1 MNLLKKNKYSIRK
14 YKVGIF
20 STLIG
25 TVLLLS
31 NPNGAQALTT
41 DHNVQGGSNQALP
54 GNSQN
59 TNADTN
65 RDIVNDSQNTP
76 NAHATDNT
84 STNQAL
90 TNHQNVDVAN
100 QVGPAPIQPSASPA
114 QNNNNSNANSTATE
128 PAANTNNNLASNN
141 NTLNVPNNTDN
152 NDSARHLTLKEI
164 QEDVR
169 HSSDKPELVAIAEE
183 ASNRP
188 KKRSRRAA
196 PTDPNATPADPTA
209 TPADPT
215 AGNGSAPVAI
225 TAPYTPTTDPNAN
238 NIGQNAPNEVLSFDD
253 NNIRPS
259 TNRSVPTVTVVDNL
273 PGYTLINGGK
283 VGVFSHAMVRTS
295 MFDSGDAKNYQAQ
308 GNVIALGRIR
318 GNDTND
324 HGDFNGIEKTLTVN
338 PNSELIFEFNT
349 MTTKNYQA
357 QGNVIA
363 LGRIRGNDTNDHGDF
378 NGIEKTL
385 TVNPN
390 SELIFE
396 FNTMTTK
403 NYQGMTNLIIK
414 NADNDTVIGEKV
426 VAYGPIWRLLKV
438 PENVSHLKIQF
449 VPKNDAITDA
459 RGIYQLRDGYKY
471 YDFVDSIGLHS
482 GSHVY
487 VERRTME
494 PTATNNKEFTVTTS
508 LKNNGNFGASF
519 NTDDF
524 VYKIQLPEGVEYVN
538 NSLTKDFP
546 SGNSGVDINDMNVTY
561 DAANRII
568 TIKSTG
574 GGTGNSP
581 ARLMPDKILDLKYKL
596 RVNNV
601 PTPRTVTFNDT
612 LTYKTYSQDFINSPA
627 ESHTVSTNP
636 YTIDI
641 IMNKDA
647 LQAEVDRRIQQADY
661 TFASLDIFNDLKR
674 RAQTILDENRNNVP
688 LNKRVSQADIDSLA
702 NQMQH
707 TLIRS
712 VDAENAV
719 NRKVD
724 DMEDLVNQNDELTD
738 EEKQA
743 AIQVIE
749 EHKNEIIGNIGDQTT
764 DDGVTRIK
772 DQGIQTLSG
781 DTATPVV
788 KPNAKQAIR
797 DKAAKQREIINHT
810 PDATQDE
817 IQDALNQLTTDET
830 DAIDNVTNAT
840 TNADVET
847 AKNNGIN
854 TIGAVAPQVT
864 HKQAARDAINQAT
877 ATKRQQIN
885 SNREAT
891 QEEKN
896 AALNELTQATNHA
909 LEQINQA
916 TTNDDVD
923 TAKGDG
929 LNAINPIAPVTV
941 VKQAARDAVSHDAQQ
956 HIAEINANPD
966 ATQEERQAAIEKV
979 NAAVAVAN
987 TNILNANTNADVEQ
1001 VKTNA
1006 IQGIQAIEP
1015 ATKVKTDA
1023 KNAIDQSAET
1033 QHNAIFNNND
1043 ATLEEQQAAQQLL
1056 DQAVATAKQ
1065 NINAADTNQ
1074 EVAQAKDQGT
1084 QNIVVIQ
1091 PATQVKTDAR
1101 NAVNEKA
1108 REAITNINATP
1119 GATREEKQEAINRVN
1134 TLKNRALNDIGVTST
1149 TAMVNSIRD
1158 DAVNQI
1164 GAVQPHVT
1172 KKQTATGVLTDLAT
1186 AKKQEINQNTNA
1198 TTEEKQVALNQVD
1211 QDLAT
1216 AINNINQADT
1226 NAEVD
1231 QAQQLGTKAINAIQP
1246 NIVKKPAALA
1256 QTNQHYSAK
1265 LVEINA
1271 TPDATDDEK
1280 NAAINTLNQDRQQA
1294 IESIKQANTNA
1305 EVDQAATVAENNI
1318 DAVQVDVVKKQAARD
1333 KITAEVAKRIE
1344 AVKQTPNATDEE
1356 KQAAVNQINQ
1366 LKDQAF
1372 NQINQNQ
1379 TNDQVDATTNQA
1391 INAIDNVEAEVVIK
1405 PKAIADIEKAVKEKQ
1420 QQIDNS
1426 LDSTDNEKE
1435 VALQALAKEKE
1446 KALAAI
1452 DQAQTNSQV
1461 NQAATN
1467 GVSAIKIIQPETKI
1481 KPAAREKINQKAN
1494 ELRAQINQ
1502 DKEATAEERQAALD
1516 KINDL
1521 VAKAM
1526 TNITND
1532 RTNQQVNDSTNQ
1544 ALDDI
1549 ALVTPDHIVRAAAR
1563 DAVKQQYEAKKHEI
1577 EQAEHATDEEKQVA
1591 LNQLANNEKRALQNI
1606 NQAIANND
1614 VKRVESNG
1622 IATLKGVEPH
1632 IVVKPEAQEAI
1643 KASADNQVE
1652 SIKDT
1657 PHATTDELDEAN
1669 QQINDT
1675 LKQGQ
1680 QDIDNTTQDAA
1691 VNDVRNQTIKAIEQI
1706 KPKVRRKRA
1715 ALDNIDESN
1724 NNQLDA
1730 IRNTLDTTQDERNVA
1745 IAALNKI
1752 VNAIKNDI
1760 AQNKTNAE
1768 VDQTEADGN
1777 NNIKVILPKVQ
1788 VKPAARQS
1796 VSAKAEA
1803 QNALIDQSDL
1813 STEEERLAAKHLVEQ
1828 ALNQAIDQI
1837 NHADKT
1843 AQVNQNSIDAQ
1854 NIISKIKPATTVKAT
1869 ALQQIQNIATNK
1881 INLIKANNEATDEE
1895 QNAAIVQVE
1904 KELIKA
1910 KQQIA
1915 GAVTNADVAYLL
1927 HDGKNEIREIEPV
1940 INKKATAREQLT
1952 TLFNDKKQA
1961 IEANVQATVEERNS
1975 ILAQLQNIYDTAIG
1989 QIDQD
1994 RSNAQVDKTATLN
2007 LQTIHD
2013 LDVHPIKKPDAEKT
2027 INDDLARVTHL
2038 VQNYRKVSDRN
2049 KADALKAITALKLQM
2064 DEELKTARTNADVD
2078 AVLKRFNV
2086 ALGDIEAVIT
2096 EKENSLLRID
2106 NIAQQTYAKFKA
2118 IATPEQL
2125 AKVKA
2130 LIDQYVADGNRMV
2143 DEDATLNDIKKDTQL
2158 IIDEILAIKLPAE
2171 VIKASPKVGQPAP
2184 KVCTPIKKEDKQE
2197 VRKVVK
2203 ELPNTGS
2210 EEMDLPLK
2218 ELALITGAALLAR
2231 RRSKKEKES

>member
-41 DHNVQGGSNQALP
+41 DNNVQSDTNQATP
-54 GNSQN
+54 VNSQ
-59 TNADTN
+59 DTN
-65 RDIVNDSQNTP
+65 VANNRGLANSAQNTP
-76 NAHATDNT
+76 NQSATTNQ

-90 TNHQNVDVAN
+90 VNHNNGSIAN
-100 QVGPAPIQPSASPA
+100 QATPTSVQSSTPSA
-114 QNNNNSNANSTATE
+114 QNNNHTDGNTTATETVSNAN
-128 PAANTNNNLASNN
+128 NKDVVSNN
-141 NTLNVPNNTDN
+141 TTLNVPNKTNEN
-152 NDSARHLTLKEI
+152 GSGGHLTLKEI

-169 HSSDKPELVAIAEE
+169 HSSDKPELVAIAEQ

-196 PTDPNATPADPTA
+196 PADPNATPADPA
-209 TPADPT
+209 AAA
-215 AGNGSAPVAI
+215 AGNGGAPVAI

-238 NIGQNAPNEVLSFDD
+238 NAGQNAPNEVLSFDD
-253 NNIRPS
+253 NGIRPS
-259 TNRSVPTVTVVDNL
+259 TNRSVPSVTVVDNL
-273 PGYTLINGGK
+273 PGFTLINGGK

-308 GNVIALGRIR
+308 GNVIALGRIK

-324 HGDFNGIEKTLTVN
+324 HGDFNGIEK
-338 PNSELIFEFNT
+338 S
-349 MTTKNYQA
+349 
-357 QGNVIA
+357 
-363 LGRIRGNDTNDHGDF
+363 
-378 NGIEKTL
+378 L

-403 NYQGMTNLIIK
+403 NYQGVTNLIIK
-414 NADNDTVIGEKV
+414 NADNDTVIAEKS
-426 VAYGPIWRLLKV
+426 VAYGPIWRLFKV

-524 VYKIQLPEGVEYVN
+524 VYKVQLPEGVEYVN

-546 SGNSGVDINDMNVTY
+546 SSNSGVDMNDFNVTY
-561 DAANRII
+561 DAANRVI

-574 GGTGNSP
+574 GGSGNSP

-612 LTYKTYSQDFINSPA
+612 LTYKTYTQDFINSPA

-688 LNKRVSQADIDSLA
+688 LNKRVSQANIDSLT

-719 NRKVD
+719 NKKVD
-724 DMEDLVNQNDELTD
+724 QMEDLVNQNDELTD

-788 KPNAKQAIR
+788 KPNAKKAIR
-797 DKAAKQREIINHT
+797 DKATKQREIINAT
-810 PDATQDE
+810 PDATEDE
-817 IQDALNQLTTDET
+817 IQDALNQLATDET

-840 TNADVET
+840 TNADVEI

-854 TIGAVAPQVT
+854 TIGAVVPQVT

-916 TTNDDVD
+916 TTNADVD
-923 TAKGDG
+923 NAKGDG

-966 ATQEERQAAIEKV
+966 ATQEERQAAIDKV
-979 NAAVAVAN
+979 NAAVTAAN

-1006 IQGIQAIEP
+1006 IQGIQAITP

-1023 KNAIDQSAET
+1023 KNAIDKSAET
-1033 QHNAIFNNND
+1033 QHNTIFNNND

-1101 NAVNEKA
+1101 NAVNDKA

-1134 TLKNRALNDIGVTST
+1134 TLKNRALTDIGVTST

-1172 KKQTATGVLTDLAT
+1172 KKQTATGVLNDLAT

-1211 QDLAT
+1211 QELAT

-1256 QTNQHYSAK
+1256 QINQHYNAK
-1265 LVEINA
+1265 LAEINA
-1271 TPDATDDEK
+1271 TPDATNDEK

-1366 LKDQAF
+1366 LKDQAI

-1379 TNDQVDATTNQA
+1379 TNDQVDTTTNQA
-1391 INAIDNVEAEVVIK
+1391 VNAIDNVEAEVVIK

-1435 VALQALAKEKE
+1435 VASQALAKEKE

-1467 GVSAIKIIQPETKI
+1467 GVSAIKIIQPETKV

-1494 ELRAQINQ
+1494 ELRAKINQ
-1502 DKEATAEERQAALD
+1502 DKEATAEERQVALD
-1516 KINDL
+1516 KINEF
-1521 VAKAM
+1521 VNQAM
-1526 TNITND
+1526 TDITNN
-1532 RTNQQVNDSTNQ
+1532 RTNQQVDDTTSQ
-1544 ALDDI
+1544 ALDSI
-1549 ALVTPDHIVRAAAR
+1549 ALVAPEHIVRAAAR
-1563 DAVKQQYEAKKHEI
+1563 DAVKQQYEAKKQEI

-1591 LNQLANNEKRALQNI
+1591 LNQLANNEKLALQNI
-1606 NQAIANND
+1606 NQAVTNND
-1614 VKRVESNG
+1614 VKRVETNG
-1622 IATLKGVEPH
+1622 IATLKGVQPH
-1632 IVVKPEAQEAI
+1632 IVIKPEAQQAI
-1643 KASADNQVE
+1643 KATAENQVE

-1657 PHATTDELDEAN
+1657 PHATVDELDEAN
-1669 QQINDT
+1669 QLISDT
-1675 LKQGQ
+1675 LKQAQ
-1680 QDIDNTTQDAA
+1680 QEIENTNQDAA
-1691 VNDVRNQTIKAIEQI
+1691 VTDVRNQTIKAIEQI

-1715 ALDNIDESN
+1715 ALDSIEEN
-1724 NNQLDA
+1724 NKNQLDA
-1730 IRNTLDTTQDERNVA
+1730 IRNTLDTTQDERDVA
-1745 IAALNKI
+1745 IDTLNKI
-1752 VNAIKNDI
+1752 VNTIKNDI

-1768 VDQTEADGN
+1768 VDRTETDGN
-1777 NNIKVILPKVQ
+1777 DNIKVILPKVQ

-1796 VSAKAEA
+1796 VGVKAEA

-1828 ALNQAIDQI
+1828 ALNQAIDQN

-1843 AQVNQNSIDAQ
+1843 AQVNQDSIDAQ

-1895 QNAAIVQVE
+1895 QNIAIAQVE

-1915 GAVTNADVAYLL
+1915 SAVTNADVAYLL
-1927 HDGKNEIREIEPV
+1927 HDEKNEIREIEPV
-1940 INKKATAREQLT
+1940 INRKASAREQLT

-1961 IEANVQATVEERNS
+1961 IEANIQATVEERNS

-1994 RSNAQVDKTATLN
+1994 RSNAQVDKTASLN

-2027 INDDLARVTHL
+2027 INDDLARVTAL
-2038 VQNYRKVSDRN
+2038 VQNYRKVSNRN

-2086 ALGDIEAVIT
+2086 ALSDIEAVIT

-2125 AKVKA
+2125 AKVKV
-2130 LIDQYVADGNRMV
+2130 LIDQYVADGNRMI
-2143 DEDATLNDIKKDTQL
+2143 DEDATLNDIKQHTQF
-2158 IIDEILAIKLPAE
+2158 IVDEILAIKLPAE
-2171 VIKASPKVGQPAP
+2171 ATKVSPKEIQPAP
-2184 KVCTPIKKEDKQE
+2184 KVCTPIKKEE
-2197 VRKVVK
+2197 THESRKVEK

-2210 EEMDLPLK
+2210 EGMDLPLK
-2218 ELALITGAALLAR
+2218 EFALITGAALLAR
-2231 RRSKKEKES
+2231 RRTKNEKES

>member
-54 GNSQN
+54 GNSPN

-65 RDIVNDSQNTP
+65 RDIVNGSQNTP

-90 TNHQNVDVAN
+90 TNHQNVGVAN
-100 QVGPAPIQPSASPA
+100 QVAPAPIQPSTSSAS
-114 QNNNNSNANSTATE
+114 NNNHSDANSTATE

-196 PTDPNATPADPTA
+196 PADPNA

-225 TAPYTPTTDPNAN
+225 TAPFTPTTDPNAN
-238 NIGQNAPNEVLSFDD
+238 NIGQNAPNEVLTFDD

-308 GNVIALGRIR
+308 GNVIALGRIK

-324 HGDFNGIEKTLTVN
+324 HGG
-338 PNSELIFEFNT
+338 
-349 MTTKNYQA
+349 
-357 QGNVIA
+357 
-363 LGRIRGNDTNDHGDF
+363 F

-601 PTPRTVTFNDT
+601 PTPRTVTFNDI
-612 LTYKTYSQDFINSPA
+612 LTYKTYTQDFINSPA

-641 IMNKDA
+641 IMNKDV

-661 TFASLDIFNDLKR
+661 TFASLDIFNELKR

-688 LNKRVSQADIDSLA
+688 LNKRVSQADIDSLV

-788 KPNAKQAIR
+788 KTNAKQAIR
-797 DKAAKQREIINHT
+797 DKAAKQREIINNT

-979 NAAVAVAN
+979 NAAVAAAN

-1101 NAVNEKA
+1101 NAVNDKA

-1198 TTEEKQVALNQVD
+1198 TDEEKQVALNQVD

-1246 NIVKKPAALA
+1246 NIVKKPTALA
-1256 QTNQHYSAK
+1256 QINQHYNAK
-1265 LVEINA
+1265 LAEINA

-1391 INAIDNVEAEVVIK
+1391 INAIDNVEAKVVIK

-1435 VALQALAKEKE
+1435 VALLALAKEKE

-1467 GVSAIKIIQPETKI
+1467 GVSAIKIIQPETKV

-1502 DKEATAEERQAALD
+1502 DKEAIAEERQAALD

-1549 ALVTPDHIVRAAAR
+1549 ALVTPDHIVRATAR

-1606 NQAIANND
+1606 DQAIANND

-1915 GAVTNADVAYLL
+1915 SAVTNADVAYLL

-1952 TLFNDKKQA
+1952 TLFNDKKLA

-1994 RSNAQVDKTATLN
+1994 RSNAQVDKTASLN

-2130 LIDQYVADGNRMV
+2130 LIDQYVADGIRMI
-2143 DEDATLNDIKKDTQL
+2143 DEDATLNDIKQHTQF
-2158 IIDEILAIKLPAE
+2158 IVDEILAIKLPAE
-2171 VIKASPKVGQPAP
+2171 ATKVLPKVGQPAP
-2184 KVCTPIKKEDKQE
+2184 KLCTSIKKVDKQE

-2231 RRSKKEKES
+2231 RRNKNEKES

>member
-41 DHNVQGGSNQALP
+41 DNNVQSDTNQATP
-54 GNSQN
+54 VNSQDKDVAN
-59 TNADTN
+59 N
-65 RDIVNDSQNTP
+65 RGLANSAQNTP
-76 NAHATDNT
+76 NQSATTNQA
-84 STNQAL
+84 TNQAL
-90 TNHQNVDVAN
+90 VNHNNGSIVN
-100 QVGPAPIQPSASPA
+100 QATPTSVQSSTPSA
-114 QNNNNSNANSTATE
+114 QNNNHTDGNTTATETVSNAN
-128 PAANTNNNLASNN
+128 NNDAVSNN
-141 NTLNVPNNTDN
+141 TTLNVPNKTNEN
-152 NDSARHLTLKEI
+152 GSGGHLTLKEI

-169 HSSDKPELVAIAEE
+169 HSSDKPELVAIAEP

-196 PTDPNATPADPTA
+196 PADPNATPADPA
-209 TPADPT
+209 AAA
-215 AGNGSAPVAI
+215 AGNGGAPVAI

-238 NIGQNAPNEVLSFDD
+238 NAGQNAPNEVLSFDD
-253 NNIRPS
+253 NGIRPS
-259 TNRSVPTVTVVDNL
+259 TNRSVPSVTVVDNL
-273 PGYTLINGGK
+273 PGFTLINGGK

-295 MFDSGDAKNYQAQ
+295 MFDSGDNKNYQAQ
-308 GNVIALGRIR
+308 SNVIALGRIN
-318 GNDTND
+318 GTDTND

-349 MTTKNYQA
+349 MTTKNG
-357 QGNVIA
+357 QGATNV
-363 LGRIRGNDTNDHGDF
+363 
-378 NGIEKTL
+378 
-385 TVNPN
+385 
-390 SELIFE
+390 
-396 FNTMTTK
+396 
-403 NYQGMTNLIIK
+403 IIK
-414 NADNDTVIGEKV
+414 NADTNDTIAEKTV
-426 VAYGPIWRLLKV
+426 EGGPTLRLFKV
-438 PENVSHLKIQF
+438 PDNVRNLKIQF
-449 VPKNDAITDA
+449 VSKNDAITDA
-459 RGIYQLRDGYKY
+459 RGIYQLKDGYKY
-471 YDFVDSIGLHS
+471 YSFVDSIGLHS

-508 LKNNGNFGASF
+508 LKNNGNSGASLD
-519 NTDDF
+519 TDEF

-546 SGNSGVDINDMNVTY
+546 SNNSGVDVNDMNVTY
-561 DAANRII
+561 DAANRVI

-574 GGTGNSP
+574 GGTTNSP

-612 LTYKTYSQDFINSPA
+612 LTYKTYTQDFINSAA

-661 TFASLDIFNDLKR
+661 TFASLDIFNDLKK
-674 RAQTILDENRNNVP
+674 RAQTILAENRNNVP
-688 LNKRVSQADIDSLA
+688 LNKRVSQADIDTLT

-719 NRKVD
+719 NQKAD
-724 DMEDLVNQNDELTD
+724 QMEDLVNQNDELTD

-749 EHKNEIIGNIGDQTT
+749 EHKGNIIGDIGDQTT

-788 KPNAKQAIR
+788 KPNAKKAIR
-797 DKAAKQREIINHT
+797 DKATKQREIINAT
-810 PDATQDE
+810 PDATEDE
-817 IQDALNQLTTDET
+817 IQDAINQLATDET

-854 TIGAVAPQVT
+854 TIGAVVPQVT
-864 HKQAARDAINQAT
+864 HKKAARDAINQAT

-916 TTNDDVD
+916 TTNADVD
-923 TAKGDG
+923 NAKGDG

-966 ATQEERQAAIEKV
+966 ATQEERQAAIDKV
-979 NAAVAVAN
+979 NAAVTAAN

-1006 IQGIQAIEP
+1006 IQGIQAITP

-1023 KNAIDQSAET
+1023 KNAIDKSAET
-1033 QHNAIFNNND
+1033 QHNTIFNNND

-1074 EVAQAKDQGT
+1074 EVAQAKDQGM

-1101 NAVNEKA
+1101 NTVNEKA

-1119 GATREEKQEAINRVN
+1119 GATREEKQEAIDRVN
-1134 TLKNRALNDIGVTST
+1134 ALKNRALTDIGVTST

-1172 KKQTATGVLTDLAT
+1172 KKQTATGVLNDLAT

-1198 TTEEKQVALNQVD
+1198 TTEEKQMALNQVD

-1226 NAEVD
+1226 NTEVD
-1231 QAQQLGTKAINAIQP
+1231 QAQQLGAQAINAIQP

-1256 QTNQHYSAK
+1256 QINQHYNAK
-1265 LVEINA
+1265 LAEINA

-1294 IESIKQANTNA
+1294 IESVKQANTNN
-1305 EVDQAATVAENNI
+1305 EVDQAATTAENNI

-1379 TNDQVDATTNQA
+1379 TNDQVDTTTNQA
-1391 INAIDNVEAEVVIK
+1391 LNAIDNVEAEVVIK

-1435 VALQALAKEKE
+1435 VASQALAKEKE

-1467 GVSAIKIIQPETKI
+1467 GVSAIKIIQPETKV

-1494 ELRAQINQ
+1494 ELRAKINQ
-1502 DKEATAEERQAALD
+1502 DKEATAEERQVALD
-1516 KINDL
+1516 KINEF
-1521 VAKAM
+1521 VNQAM
-1526 TNITND
+1526 TDITNN
-1532 RTNQQVNDSTNQ
+1532 RTNQQVDDTTSQ
-1544 ALDDI
+1544 ALDSI
-1549 ALVTPDHIVRAAAR
+1549 ALVAPEHIVRAAAR
-1563 DAVKQQYEAKKHEI
+1563 DAVKQQYEAKKQEI

-1591 LNQLANNEKRALQNI
+1591 LNQLANNEKLALQNI
-1606 NQAIANND
+1606 NQAVTNND
-1614 VKRVESNG
+1614 VKRVETNG
-1622 IATLKGVEPH
+1622 IATLKGVQPH
-1632 IVVKPEAQEAI
+1632 IVIKPEAQQAI
-1643 KASADNQVE
+1643 KASAENQVE

-1657 PHATTDELDEAN
+1657 PHATVDELDEAN
-1669 QQINDT
+1669 QLISDT
-1675 LKQGQ
+1675 LKQAQ
-1680 QDIDNTTQDAA
+1680 QEIENTNQDAA
-1691 VNDVRNQTIKAIEQI
+1691 VTDVRNQTIKAIEQI

-1715 ALDNIDESN
+1715 ALDSIEEN
-1724 NNQLDA
+1724 NKNQLDA
-1730 IRNTLDTTQDERNVA
+1730 IRNTLDTTQDERDVA
-1745 IAALNKI
+1745 IDTLNKI
-1752 VNAIKNDI
+1752 VNTIKNDI

-1768 VDQTEADGN
+1768 VDRTETDGN
-1777 NNIKVILPKVQ
+1777 DNIKVILPKVQ

-1796 VSAKAEA
+1796 VGVKAEA

-1843 AQVNQNSIDAQ
+1843 AQVNQDSINAQ

-1895 QNAAIVQVE
+1895 QNIAIAQVE

-1915 GAVTNADVAYLL
+1915 SAVTNADVAYLL
-1927 HDGKNEIREIEPV
+1927 HDEKNEIREIEPV
-1940 INKKATAREQLT
+1940 INRKASAREQLT

-1961 IEANVQATVEERNS
+1961 IEANFQATVEERNS

-1994 RSNAQVDKTATLN
+1994 RSNAQVDKTASLN

-2027 INDDLARVTHL
+2027 INDDLARVTAL

-2064 DEELKTARTNADVD
+2064 DEELKTVRTNADVD

-2130 LIDQYVADGNRMV
+2130 LIDQYVADGNRMI
-2143 DEDATLNDIKKDTQL
+2143 DEDATLNDIKQHTQF
-2158 IIDEILAIKLPAE
+2158 IVDEILAIKLPAE
-2171 VIKASPKVGQPAP
+2171 AMKVSPKVIQPAP
-2184 KVCTPIKKEDKQE
+2184 KVCTPIKKEE
-2197 VRKVVK
+2197 THESRKVEK

-2210 EEMDLPLK
+2210 EGMDLPLK
-2218 ELALITGAALLAR
+2218 EFALITGAALLAR
-2231 RRSKKEKES
+2231 RRTKNEKES

>member
-54 GNSQN
+54 GNSPN

-65 RDIVNDSQNTP
+65 RDIVNGSQNTP

-90 TNHQNVDVAN
+90 TNHQNVGVAN
-100 QVGPAPIQPSASPA
+100 QVAPAPIQPSTSSAS
-114 QNNNNSNANSTATE
+114 NNNHSDANSTATE

-196 PTDPNATPADPTA
+196 PADPNA

-225 TAPYTPTTDPNAN
+225 TAPFTPTTDPNAN
-238 NIGQNAPNEVLSFDD
+238 NIGQNAPNEVLTFDD

-308 GNVIALGRIR
+308 GNVIALGRIK

-324 HGDFNGIEKTLTVN
+324 HGG
-338 PNSELIFEFNT
+338 
-349 MTTKNYQA
+349 
-357 QGNVIA
+357 
-363 LGRIRGNDTNDHGDF
+363 F

-601 PTPRTVTFNDT
+601 PTPRTVTFNDI
-612 LTYKTYSQDFINSPA
+612 LTYKTYTQDFINSPA

-641 IMNKDA
+641 IMNKDV

-661 TFASLDIFNDLKR
+661 TFASLDIFNELKR

-688 LNKRVSQADIDSLA
+688 LNKRVSQADIDSLV

-788 KPNAKQAIR
+788 KTNAKQAIR
-797 DKAAKQREIINHT
+797 DKAAKQREIINNT

-979 NAAVAVAN
+979 NAAVAAAN

-1101 NAVNEKA
+1101 NAVNDKA

-1198 TTEEKQVALNQVD
+1198 TDEEKQVALNQVD

-1246 NIVKKPAALA
+1246 NIVKKPTALA
-1256 QTNQHYSAK
+1256 QINQHYNAK
-1265 LVEINA
+1265 LAEINA

-1391 INAIDNVEAEVVIK
+1391 INAIDNVEAKVVIK
-1405 PKAIADIEKAVKEKQ
+1405 PKAI
-1420 QQIDNS
+1420 
-1426 LDSTDNEKE
+1426 
-1435 VALQALAKEKE
+1435 
-1446 KALAAI
+1446 AAI

-1467 GVSAIKIIQPETKI
+1467 GVSAIKIIQPETKV

-1549 ALVTPDHIVRAAAR
+1549 ALVTPDHIVRATAR

-1606 NQAIANND
+1606 DQAIANND

-1915 GAVTNADVAYLL
+1915 SAVTNADVAYLL

-1952 TLFNDKKQA
+1952 TLFNDKKLA

-1994 RSNAQVDKTATLN
+1994 RSNAQVDKTASLN

-2130 LIDQYVADGNRMV
+2130 LIDQYVADGIRMI
-2143 DEDATLNDIKKDTQL
+2143 DEDATLNDIKQHTQF
-2158 IIDEILAIKLPAE
+2158 IVDEILAIKLPAE
-2171 VIKASPKVGQPAP
+2171 ATKVLPKVGQPAP
-2184 KVCTPIKKEDKQE
+2184 KLCTSIKKVDKQE

-2231 RRSKKEKES
+2231 RRNKNEKES

>member
-54 GNSQN
+54 GNSPN

-65 RDIVNDSQNTP
+65 RDIVNGSQNTP

-90 TNHQNVDVAN
+90 TNHQNVGVAN
-100 QVGPAPIQPSASPA
+100 QVAPAPIQPSTSSAS
-114 QNNNNSNANSTATE
+114 NNNHSDANSTATE

-196 PTDPNATPADPTA
+196 PADPNA

-225 TAPYTPTTDPNAN
+225 TAPFTPTTDPNAN
-238 NIGQNAPNEVLSFDD
+238 NIGQNAPNEVLTFDD

-308 GNVIALGRIR
+308 GNVIALGRIK

-324 HGDFNGIEKTLTVN
+324 HGG
-338 PNSELIFEFNT
+338 
-349 MTTKNYQA
+349 
-357 QGNVIA
+357 
-363 LGRIRGNDTNDHGDF
+363 F

-561 DAANRII
+561 DAVNRII

-601 PTPRTVTFNDT
+601 PTPRTVTFNDI
-612 LTYKTYSQDFINSPA
+612 LTYKTYTQDFINSPA

-661 TFASLDIFNDLKR
+661 TFASLDIFNELKR

-688 LNKRVSQADIDSLA
+688 LNKRVSQADIDSLV

-797 DKAAKQREIINHT
+797 DKAAKQREIINNT

-979 NAAVAVAN
+979 NAAVAAAN

-1101 NAVNEKA
+1101 NAVNDKA

-1198 TTEEKQVALNQVD
+1198 TDEEKQVALNQVD

-1246 NIVKKPAALA
+1246 NIVKKPTALA
-1256 QTNQHYSAK
+1256 QINQHYNAK
-1265 LVEINA
+1265 LAEINA

-1391 INAIDNVEAEVVIK
+1391 INAIDNVEAKVVIK

-1435 VALQALAKEKE
+1435 VALLALAKEKE

-1467 GVSAIKIIQPETKI
+1467 GVSAIKIIQPETKV

-1549 ALVTPDHIVRAAAR
+1549 ALVTPDHIVRATAR

-1606 NQAIANND
+1606 DQAIANND

-1915 GAVTNADVAYLL
+1915 SAVTNADVAYLL

-1952 TLFNDKKQA
+1952 TLFNDKKLA

-1994 RSNAQVDKTATLN
+1994 RSNAQVDKTASLN

-2130 LIDQYVADGNRMV
+2130 LIDQYVADGIRMI
-2143 DEDATLNDIKKDTQL
+2143 DEDATLNDIKQHTQF
-2158 IIDEILAIKLPAE
+2158 IVDEILAIKLPAE
-2171 VIKASPKVGQPAP
+2171 ATKVLPKVGQPAP
-2184 KVCTPIKKEDKQE
+2184 KLCTSIKKVDKQE

-2231 RRSKKEKES
+2231 RRNKNEKES

>member
-41 DHNVQGGSNQALP
+41 DNNVQSDTNQATP
-54 GNSQN
+54 VNSQ
-59 TNADTN
+59 DTN
-65 RDIVNDSQNTP
+65 VANNRGLANSAQNTP
-76 NAHATDNT
+76 NQSATTNQ

-90 TNHQNVDVAN
+90 VNHNNGSIAN
-100 QVGPAPIQPSASPA
+100 QATPTSVQSSTPSA
-114 QNNNNSNANSTATE
+114 QNNNHTDGNTTATETVSNAN
-128 PAANTNNNLASNN
+128 NKDVVSNN
-141 NTLNVPNNTDN
+141 TTLNVPNKTNEN
-152 NDSARHLTLKEI
+152 GSGGHLTLKEI

-169 HSSDKPELVAIAEE
+169 HSSDKPELVAIAEQ

-196 PTDPNATPADPTA
+196 PADPNATPADPA
-209 TPADPT
+209 AAA
-215 AGNGSAPVAI
+215 AGNGGAPVAI

-238 NIGQNAPNEVLSFDD
+238 NAGQNAPNEVLSFDD
-253 NNIRPS
+253 NGIRPS
-259 TNRSVPTVTVVDNL
+259 TNRSVPSVTVVDNL
-273 PGYTLINGGK
+273 PGFTLINGGK

-308 GNVIALGRIR
+308 GNVIALGRIK

-324 HGDFNGIEKTLTVN
+324 HGDFNGIEK
-338 PNSELIFEFNT
+338 S
-349 MTTKNYQA
+349 
-357 QGNVIA
+357 
-363 LGRIRGNDTNDHGDF
+363 
-378 NGIEKTL
+378 L

-403 NYQGMTNLIIK
+403 NYQGVTNLIIK
-414 NADNDTVIGEKV
+414 NADNDTVIAEKS
-426 VAYGPIWRLLKV
+426 VAYGPIWRLFKV

-524 VYKIQLPEGVEYVN
+524 VYKVQLPEGVEYVN

-546 SGNSGVDINDMNVTY
+546 SSNSGVDMNDFNVTY
-561 DAANRII
+561 DAANRVI

-574 GGTGNSP
+574 GGSGNSP

-612 LTYKTYSQDFINSPA
+612 LTYKTYTQDFINSPA

-688 LNKRVSQADIDSLA
+688 LNKRVSQADIDSLT

-719 NRKVD
+719 NKKVD
-724 DMEDLVNQNDELTD
+724 QMEDLVNQNDELTD

-788 KPNAKQAIR
+788 KPNAKKAIR
-797 DKAAKQREIINHT
+797 DKATKQREIINAT
-810 PDATQDE
+810 PDATEDE
-817 IQDALNQLTTDET
+817 IQDALNQLATDET

-840 TNADVET
+840 TNADVEI

-854 TIGAVAPQVT
+854 TIGAVVPQVT

-916 TTNDDVD
+916 TTNADVD
-923 TAKGDG
+923 NAKGDG

-966 ATQEERQAAIEKV
+966 ATQEERQAAIDKV
-979 NAAVAVAN
+979 NAAVTAAN

-1006 IQGIQAIEP
+1006 IQGIQAITP

-1023 KNAIDQSAET
+1023 KNAIDKSAET
-1033 QHNAIFNNND
+1033 QHNTIFNNND

-1101 NAVNEKA
+1101 NAVNDKA

-1134 TLKNRALNDIGVTST
+1134 TLKNRALTDIGVTST

-1172 KKQTATGVLTDLAT
+1172 KKQTATGVLNDLAT

-1211 QDLAT
+1211 QELAT

-1256 QTNQHYSAK
+1256 QINQHYNAK
-1265 LVEINA
+1265 LAEINA
-1271 TPDATDDEK
+1271 TPDATNDEK

-1305 EVDQAATVAENNI
+1305 ELDQAATVAENNI

-1366 LKDQAF
+1366 LKDQAI

-1379 TNDQVDATTNQA
+1379 TNDQVDTTTNQA
-1391 INAIDNVEAEVVIK
+1391 VNAIDNVEAEVVIK

-1435 VALQALAKEKE
+1435 VASQALAKEKE

-1467 GVSAIKIIQPETKI
+1467 GVSAIKIIQPETKV

-1494 ELRAQINQ
+1494 ELRAKINQ
-1502 DKEATAEERQAALD
+1502 DKEATAEERQVALD
-1516 KINDL
+1516 KINEF
-1521 VAKAM
+1521 VNQAM
-1526 TNITND
+1526 TDITNN
-1532 RTNQQVNDSTNQ
+1532 RTNQQVDDTTSQ
-1544 ALDDI
+1544 ALDSI
-1549 ALVTPDHIVRAAAR
+1549 ALVAPEHIVRAAAR
-1563 DAVKQQYEAKKHEI
+1563 DAVKQQYEAKKQEI

-1591 LNQLANNEKRALQNI
+1591 LNQLANNEKLALQNI
-1606 NQAIANND
+1606 NQAVTNND
-1614 VKRVESNG
+1614 VKRVETNG
-1622 IATLKGVEPH
+1622 IATLKGVQPH
-1632 IVVKPEAQEAI
+1632 IVIKPEAQQAI
-1643 KASADNQVE
+1643 KATAENQVE

-1657 PHATTDELDEAN
+1657 PHATVDELDEAN
-1669 QQINDT
+1669 QLISDT
-1675 LKQGQ
+1675 LKQAQ
-1680 QDIDNTTQDAA
+1680 QEIENTNQDAA
-1691 VNDVRNQTIKAIEQI
+1691 VTDVRNQTIKAIEQI

-1715 ALDNIDESN
+1715 ALDSIEEN
-1724 NNQLDA
+1724 NKNQLDA
-1730 IRNTLDTTQDERNVA
+1730 IRNTLDTTQDERDVA
-1745 IAALNKI
+1745 IDTLNKI
-1752 VNAIKNDI
+1752 VNTIKNDI

-1768 VDQTEADGN
+1768 VDRTETDGN
-1777 NNIKVILPKVQ
+1777 DNIKVILPKVQ

-1796 VSAKAEA
+1796 VGVKAEA

-1843 AQVNQNSIDAQ
+1843 AQVNQDSIDAQ

-1895 QNAAIVQVE
+1895 QNIAIAQVE

-1915 GAVTNADVAYLL
+1915 SAVTNADVAYLL
-1927 HDGKNEIREIEPV
+1927 HDEKNEIREIEPV
-1940 INKKATAREQLT
+1940 INRKASAREQLT

-1961 IEANVQATVEERNS
+1961 IEANIQATVEERNS

-1994 RSNAQVDKTATLN
+1994 RSNAQVDKTASLN

-2027 INDDLARVTHL
+2027 INDDLARVTAL
-2038 VQNYRKVSDRN
+2038 VQNYRKVSNRN

-2078 AVLKRFNV
+2078 TVLKRFNV
-2086 ALGDIEAVIT
+2086 ALSDIEAVIT

-2125 AKVKA
+2125 AKVKV
-2130 LIDQYVADGNRMV
+2130 LIDQYVADGNRMI
-2143 DEDATLNDIKKDTQL
+2143 DEDATLNDIKQHTQF
-2158 IIDEILAIKLPAE
+2158 IVDEILAIKLPAE
-2171 VIKASPKVGQPAP
+2171 ATKVSPKEIQPAP
-2184 KVCTPIKKEDKQE
+2184 KVCTPIKKEE
-2197 VRKVVK
+2197 THESRKVEK

-2210 EEMDLPLK
+2210 EGMDLPLK
-2218 ELALITGAALLAR
+2218 EFALITGAALLAR
-2231 RRSKKEKES
+2231 RRTKNEKES

>member
-41 DHNVQGGSNQALP
+41 DNNVQSDTNQATP
-54 GNSQN
+54 VNSQDKDVAN
-59 TNADTN
+59 N
-65 RDIVNDSQNTP
+65 RGLANSAQNTP
-76 NAHATDNT
+76 NQSATTNQA
-84 STNQAL
+84 TNQAL
-90 TNHQNVDVAN
+90 VNHNNGSIVN
-100 QVGPAPIQPSASPA
+100 QATPTSVQSSTPSA
-114 QNNNNSNANSTATE
+114 QNNNHTDGNTTATETVSNAN
-128 PAANTNNNLASNN
+128 NNDAVSNN
-141 NTLNVPNNTDN
+141 TTLNVPNKTNEN
-152 NDSARHLTLKEI
+152 GSGGHLTLKEI

-169 HSSDKPELVAIAEE
+169 HSSDKPELVAIAEP

-196 PTDPNATPADPTA
+196 PADPNATPADPA
-209 TPADPT
+209 AAA
-215 AGNGSAPVAI
+215 AGNGGAPVAI

-238 NIGQNAPNEVLSFDD
+238 NAGQNAPNEVLSFDD
-253 NNIRPS
+253 NGIRPS
-259 TNRSVPTVTVVDNL
+259 TNRSVPSVTVVDNL
-273 PGYTLINGGK
+273 PGFTLINGGK

-295 MFDSGDAKNYQAQ
+295 MFDSADAKNYQAQ
-308 GNVIALGRIR
+308 GNVIALGRI
-318 GNDTND
+318 
-324 HGDFNGIEKTLTVN
+324 K
-338 PNSELIFEFNT
+338 
-349 MTTKNYQA
+349 
-357 QGNVIA
+357 
-363 LGRIRGNDTNDHGDF
+363 GNDTNDHGDF

-403 NYQGMTNLIIK
+403 NYQGVTNLIIK
-414 NADNDTVIGEKV
+414 NADNDTVIAEKS
-426 VAYGPIWRLLKV
+426 VAYGPIWRLFKV

-524 VYKIQLPEGVEYVN
+524 VYQVQLPEGVEYVN

-546 SGNSGVDINDMNVTY
+546 SSNSGVDMNDFNVTY
-561 DAANRII
+561 GAANRVI

-574 GGTGNSP
+574 GGSGNSP

-612 LTYKTYSQDFINSPA
+612 LTYKTYTQDFINSPA

-688 LNKRVSQADIDSLA
+688 LNKRVSQADIDSLT

-719 NRKVD
+719 NKKVD
-724 DMEDLVNQNDELTD
+724 QMEDLVNQNDELTD

-788 KPNAKQAIR
+788 KPNAKKAIR
-797 DKAAKQREIINHT
+797 DKATKQREIINAT
-810 PDATQDE
+810 PDATEDE
-817 IQDALNQLTTDET
+817 IQDALNQLATDET

-854 TIGAVAPQVT
+854 TIGAVVPQVT
-864 HKQAARDAINQAT
+864 HKKAARDAINQAT

-916 TTNDDVD
+916 TTNADVD
-923 TAKGDG
+923 NAKGDG

-966 ATQEERQAAIEKV
+966 ATQEERQAAIDKV
-979 NAAVAVAN
+979 NAAVTAAN

-1006 IQGIQAIEP
+1006 IQGIQAITP

-1023 KNAIDQSAET
+1023 KNAIDKSAET
-1033 QHNAIFNNND
+1033 QHNTIFNNND

-1101 NAVNEKA
+1101 NVVNDKA

-1134 TLKNRALNDIGVTST
+1134 TLKNRALTDIGVTST

-1172 KKQTATGVLTDLAT
+1172 KKQTATGVLNDLAT

-1211 QDLAT
+1211 QELAT

-1256 QTNQHYSAK
+1256 QINQHYNAK
-1265 LVEINA
+1265 LAEINA

-1294 IESIKQANTNA
+1294 IESVKQANTNA

-1379 TNDQVDATTNQA
+1379 TNDQVDTTTNQA
-1391 INAIDNVEAEVVIK
+1391 LNAIDNVEAEVVIK

-1435 VALQALAKEKE
+1435 VASQALAKEKE

-1467 GVSAIKIIQPETKI
+1467 GVSAIKIIQPETKV
-1481 KPAAREKINQKAN
+1481 KPAAREKINQKVN
-1494 ELRAQINQ
+1494 ELRAKINQ
-1502 DKEATAEERQAALD
+1502 DKEATAEERQVALD
-1516 KINDL
+1516 KINEF
-1521 VAKAM
+1521 VNQAM
-1526 TNITND
+1526 TDITNN
-1532 RTNQQVNDSTNQ
+1532 RTNQQVDDTTSQ
-1544 ALDDI
+1544 ALDSI
-1549 ALVTPDHIVRAAAR
+1549 ALVAPEHIVRAAAR
-1563 DAVKQQYEAKKHEI
+1563 DAVKQQYEAKKQEI

-1591 LNQLANNEKRALQNI
+1591 LNQLANNEKLTLQNI
-1606 NQAIANND
+1606 NQAVTNND
-1614 VKRVESNG
+1614 VKRVETNG
-1622 IATLKGVEPH
+1622 IATLKGVQPH
-1632 IVVKPEAQEAI
+1632 IVIKPEAQQAI
-1643 KASADNQVE
+1643 KASAENQVE

-1657 PHATTDELDEAN
+1657 PHATVDELDEAN
-1669 QQINDT
+1669 QLISDT
-1675 LKQGQ
+1675 LKQAQ
-1680 QDIDNTTQDAA
+1680 QEIENTNQDAA
-1691 VNDVRNQTIKAIEQI
+1691 VTDVRNQTIKAIEQI

-1715 ALDNIDESN
+1715 ALDSIEEN
-1724 NNQLDA
+1724 NKNQLDA
-1730 IRNTLDTTQDERNVA
+1730 IRNTLDTTQDERDVA
-1745 IAALNKI
+1745 IDTLNKI
-1752 VNAIKNDI
+1752 VNTIKNDI

-1768 VDQTEADGN
+1768 VDRTETDGN
-1777 NNIKVILPKVQ
+1777 DNIKVILPKVQ

-1796 VSAKAEA
+1796 VGVKAEA

-1843 AQVNQNSIDAQ
+1843 AQVNQDSIDAQ

-1881 INLIKANNEATDEE
+1881 INLSKANNEATDEE
-1895 QNAAIVQVE
+1895 QNIAIAQVE

-1915 GAVTNADVAYLL
+1915 SAVTNADVAYLL
-1927 HDGKNEIREIEPV
+1927 HDEKNEIREIEPV
-1940 INKKATAREQLT
+1940 INRKASAREQLT

-1961 IEANVQATVEERNS
+1961 IEANIQATVEERNS

-1994 RSNAQVDKTATLN
+1994 RSNAQVDKTASLN

-2027 INDDLARVTHL
+2027 INDDLARVTAL
-2038 VQNYRKVSDRN
+2038 VQNYRKVSNRN

-2086 ALGDIEAVIT
+2086 ALSDIEAVIT

-2125 AKVKA
+2125 AKVKV
-2130 LIDQYVADGNRMV
+2130 LIDQYVADGNRMI
-2143 DEDATLNDIKKDTQL
+2143 DEDATLNDIKQHTQF
-2158 IIDEILAIKLPAE
+2158 IVDEILAIKLPAE
-2171 VIKASPKVGQPAP
+2171 PTKVSPKVIQPAP
-2184 KVCTPIKKEDKQE
+2184 KVCTPIKKEE
-2197 VRKVVK
+2197 THESRKVEK

-2210 EEMDLPLK
+2210 EGMDLPLK
-2218 ELALITGAALLAR
+2218 EFALITGAALLAR
-2231 RRSKKEKES
+2231 RRTKNEKES

>member
-54 GNSQN
+54 GNSPN

-65 RDIVNDSQNTP
+65 RDIVNGSQNTP

-90 TNHQNVDVAN
+90 TNHQNVGVAN
-100 QVGPAPIQPSASPA
+100 QVAPAPIQPSTSSAS
-114 QNNNNSNANSTATE
+114 NNNHSDANSTATE

-196 PTDPNATPADPTA
+196 PADPNA

-225 TAPYTPTTDPNAN
+225 TAPFTPTTDPNAN
-238 NIGQNAPNEVLSFDD
+238 NIGQNAPNEVLTFDD

-308 GNVIALGRIR
+308 GNVIALGRIK

-324 HGDFNGIEKTLTVN
+324 HGG
-338 PNSELIFEFNT
+338 
-349 MTTKNYQA
+349 
-357 QGNVIA
+357 
-363 LGRIRGNDTNDHGDF
+363 F

-601 PTPRTVTFNDT
+601 PTPRTVTFNDI
-612 LTYKTYSQDFINSPA
+612 LTYKTYTQDFINSPA

-661 TFASLDIFNDLKR
+661 TFASLDIFNELKR

-688 LNKRVSQADIDSLA
+688 LNKRVSQADIDSLV

-712 VDAENAV
+712 VDAENTV

-797 DKAAKQREIINHT
+797 DKAAKQREIINNT

-979 NAAVAVAN
+979 NAAVAAAN

-1101 NAVNEKA
+1101 NAVNDKA

-1198 TTEEKQVALNQVD
+1198 TDEEKQVALNQVD

-1246 NIVKKPAALA
+1246 NIVKKPTALA
-1256 QTNQHYSAK
+1256 QINQHYNAK
-1265 LVEINA
+1265 LAEINA

-1391 INAIDNVEAEVVIK
+1391 INAIDNVEAKVVIK

-1435 VALQALAKEKE
+1435 VALLALAKEKE

-1467 GVSAIKIIQPETKI
+1467 GVSAIKIIQPETKV

-1549 ALVTPDHIVRAAAR
+1549 ALVTPDHIVRATAR

-1606 NQAIANND
+1606 DQAIANND

-1915 GAVTNADVAYLL
+1915 SAVTNADVAYLL

-1952 TLFNDKKQA
+1952 TLFNDKKLA

-1994 RSNAQVDKTATLN
+1994 RSNAQVDKTASLN

-2130 LIDQYVADGNRMV
+2130 LIDQYVADGIRMI
-2143 DEDATLNDIKKDTQL
+2143 DEDATLNDIKQHTQF
-2158 IIDEILAIKLPAE
+2158 IVDEILAIKLPAE
-2171 VIKASPKVGQPAP
+2171 ATKVLPKVGQPAP
-2184 KVCTPIKKEDKQE
+2184 KLCTSIKKVDKQE

-2231 RRSKKEKES
+2231 RRNKNEKES

>member
-41 DHNVQGGSNQALP
+41 DNNVQSDTNQATP
-54 GNSQN
+54 VNSQ
-59 TNADTN
+59 DTN
-65 RDIVNDSQNTP
+65 VANNRGLANSAQNTP
-76 NAHATDNT
+76 NQSATTNQL
-84 STNQAL
+84 TNQAL
-90 TNHQNVDVAN
+90 VNHNNGSIAN
-100 QVGPAPIQPSASPA
+100 QATPTSVQSSTPSA
-114 QNNNNSNANSTATE
+114 QNNNHTDGNTTATETVSNAN
-128 PAANTNNNLASNN
+128 NKDVVSNN
-141 NTLNVPNNTDN
+141 TTLNVPNKTNEN
-152 NDSARHLTLKEI
+152 GSGGHLTLKEI

-169 HSSDKPELVAIAEE
+169 HSSDKPELVAIAEQ

-196 PTDPNATPADPTA
+196 PADPNATPADPA
-209 TPADPT
+209 AAA
-215 AGNGSAPVAI
+215 AGNGGAPVAI

-238 NIGQNAPNEVLSFDD
+238 NAGQNAPNEVLSFDD
-253 NNIRPS
+253 NGIRPS
-259 TNRSVPTVTVVDNL
+259 TNRSVPSVTVVDNL
-273 PGYTLINGGK
+273 PGFTLINGGK

-308 GNVIALGRIR
+308 GNVIALGRIK

-324 HGDFNGIEKTLTVN
+324 HGDFNGIEK
-338 PNSELIFEFNT
+338 S
-349 MTTKNYQA
+349 
-357 QGNVIA
+357 
-363 LGRIRGNDTNDHGDF
+363 
-378 NGIEKTL
+378 L

-403 NYQGMTNLIIK
+403 NYQGVTNLIIK
-414 NADNDTVIGEKV
+414 NADNDTVIAEKS
-426 VAYGPIWRLLKV
+426 VAYGPIWRLFKV

-524 VYKIQLPEGVEYVN
+524 VYKVQLPEGVEYVN

-546 SGNSGVDINDMNVTY
+546 SSNSGVDMNDFNVTY
-561 DAANRII
+561 DAANRVI

-574 GGTGNSP
+574 GGSGNSP

-612 LTYKTYSQDFINSPA
+612 LTYKTYTQDFINSPA

-688 LNKRVSQADIDSLA
+688 LNKRVSQADIDSLT

-719 NRKVD
+719 NKKVD
-724 DMEDLVNQNDELTD
+724 QMEDLVNQNDELTD

-788 KPNAKQAIR
+788 KPNAKKAIR
-797 DKAAKQREIINHT
+797 DKATKQREIINAT
-810 PDATQDE
+810 PDATEDE
-817 IQDALNQLTTDET
+817 IQDALNQLATDET

-840 TNADVET
+840 TNADVEI

-854 TIGAVAPQVT
+854 TIGAVVPQVT

-916 TTNDDVD
+916 TTNADVD
-923 TAKGDG
+923 NAKGDG

-966 ATQEERQAAIEKV
+966 ATQEERQAAIDKV
-979 NAAVAVAN
+979 NAAVTAAN

-1006 IQGIQAIEP
+1006 IQGIQAITP

-1023 KNAIDQSAET
+1023 KNAIDKSAET
-1033 QHNAIFNNND
+1033 QHNTIFNNND

-1101 NAVNEKA
+1101 NAVNDKA

-1134 TLKNRALNDIGVTST
+1134 TLKNRALTDIGVTST

-1172 KKQTATGVLTDLAT
+1172 KKQTATGVLNDLAT

-1211 QDLAT
+1211 QELAT

-1256 QTNQHYSAK
+1256 QINQHYNAK
-1265 LVEINA
+1265 LAEINA
-1271 TPDATDDEK
+1271 TPDATNDEK

-1366 LKDQAF
+1366 LKDQAI

-1379 TNDQVDATTNQA
+1379 TNDQVDTTTNQA
-1391 INAIDNVEAEVVIK
+1391 VNAIDNVEAEVVIK

-1435 VALQALAKEKE
+1435 VASQALAKEKE

-1467 GVSAIKIIQPETKI
+1467 GVSAIKIIQPETKV

-1494 ELRAQINQ
+1494 ELRAKINQ
-1502 DKEATAEERQAALD
+1502 DKEATAEERQVALD
-1516 KINDL
+1516 KINEF
-1521 VAKAM
+1521 VNQAM
-1526 TNITND
+1526 TDITNN
-1532 RTNQQVNDSTNQ
+1532 RTNQQVDDTTSQ
-1544 ALDDI
+1544 ALDSI
-1549 ALVTPDHIVRAAAR
+1549 ALVAPEHIVRAAAR
-1563 DAVKQQYEAKKHEI
+1563 DAVKQQYEAKKQEI

-1591 LNQLANNEKRALQNI
+1591 LNQLANNEKLALQNI
-1606 NQAIANND
+1606 NQAVTNND
-1614 VKRVESNG
+1614 VKRVETNG
-1622 IATLKGVEPH
+1622 IATLKGVQPH
-1632 IVVKPEAQEAI
+1632 IVIKPEAQQAI
-1643 KASADNQVE
+1643 KATAENQVE

-1657 PHATTDELDEAN
+1657 PHATVDELDEAN
-1669 QQINDT
+1669 QLISET
-1675 LKQGQ
+1675 LKQAQ
-1680 QDIDNTTQDAA
+1680 QEIENTNQDAA
-1691 VNDVRNQTIKAIEQI
+1691 VTDVRNQTIKAIEQI

-1715 ALDNIDESN
+1715 ALDSIEEN
-1724 NNQLDA
+1724 NKNQLDV
-1730 IRNTLDTTQDERNVA
+1730 IRNTLDTTQDERDVA
-1745 IAALNKI
+1745 IDTLNKI
-1752 VNAIKNDI
+1752 VNTIKNDI

-1768 VDQTEADGN
+1768 VDRTETDGN
-1777 NNIKVILPKVQ
+1777 DNIKVILPKVQ

-1796 VSAKAEA
+1796 VGVKAEA

-1828 ALNQAIDQI
+1828 ALNLAIDQI

-1843 AQVNQNSIDAQ
+1843 AQVNQDSIDAQ

-1895 QNAAIVQVE
+1895 QNIAIAQVE

-1915 GAVTNADVAYLL
+1915 SAVTNADVAYLL
-1927 HDGKNEIREIEPV
+1927 HDEKNEIREIEPV
-1940 INKKATAREQLT
+1940 INRKASAREQLT

-1961 IEANVQATVEERNS
+1961 IEANIQATVEERNS

-1994 RSNAQVDKTATLN
+1994 RSNAQVDKTASLN

-2027 INDDLARVTHL
+2027 INDDLARVTAL
-2038 VQNYRKVSDRN
+2038 VQNYRKVSNRN

-2086 ALGDIEAVIT
+2086 ALSDIEAVIT

-2125 AKVKA
+2125 AKVKV
-2130 LIDQYVADGNRMV
+2130 LIDQYVADGNRMI
-2143 DEDATLNDIKKDTQL
+2143 DEDATLNDIKQHTQF
-2158 IIDEILAIKLPAE
+2158 IVDEILAIKLPAE
-2171 VIKASPKVGQPAP
+2171 ATKVSPKEIQPAP
-2184 KVCTPIKKEDKQE
+2184 KVCTPIKKEE
-2197 VRKVVK
+2197 THESRKVEK

-2210 EEMDLPLK
+2210 EGMDLPLK
-2218 ELALITGAALLAR
+2218 EFALITGAALLAR
-2231 RRSKKEKES
+2231 RRTKNEKES

>member
-14 YKVGIF
+14 YKIGIF

-41 DHNVQGGSNQALP
+41 DNNVQSDTNQATP
-54 GNSQN
+54 VNSQDKDVAN
-59 TNADTN
+59 N
-65 RDIVNDSQNTP
+65 RGLANSAQNTP
-76 NAHATDNT
+76 NQSATTNQA
-84 STNQAL
+84 TNQAL
-90 TNHQNVDVAN
+90 VNHNNGSIVN
-100 QVGPAPIQPSASPA
+100 QATPTSVQSSTPSA
-114 QNNNNSNANSTATE
+114 QNNNHTDGNTTATETVSNAN
-128 PAANTNNNLASNN
+128 NNDVASNN
-141 NTLNVPNNTDN
+141 TTLNVPNKTNEN
-152 NDSARHLTLKEI
+152 GSGGHLTLKEI

-169 HSSDKPELVAIAEE
+169 HSSDKPELVAIAEP

-196 PTDPNATPADPTA
+196 PADPNATPADPGA
-209 TPADPT
+209 AA
-215 AGNGSAPVAI
+215 AGNGGAPVAI

-238 NIGQNAPNEVLSFDD
+238 NAGQNAPNEVLSFDD
-253 NNIRPS
+253 NSIRPS
-259 TNRSVPTVTVVDNL
+259 TNRSVPSVTVVDNL
-273 PGYTLINGGK
+273 PGFTLINGGK
-283 VGVFSHAMVRTS
+283 VGVLSHAMVRTS
-295 MFDSGDAKNYQAQ
+295 MFEAGSNRTYQAQ
-308 GNVIALGRIR
+308 GNVLALGRIS
-318 GNDTND
+318 GTDASN
-324 HGDFNGIEKTLTVN
+324 HGDFNGIEKSLTVN

-349 MTTKNYQA
+349 MPTKNG
-357 QGNVIA
+357 QGATNV
-363 LGRIRGNDTNDHGDF
+363 
-378 NGIEKTL
+378 
-385 TVNPN
+385 
-390 SELIFE
+390 
-396 FNTMTTK
+396 
-403 NYQGMTNLIIK
+403 IIK
-414 NADNDTVIGEKV
+414 NADTNDTIAEKTV
-426 VAYGPIWRLLKV
+426 EGGPTLRLFKV
-438 PENVSHLKIQF
+438 PDNVRNLKIQF

-459 RGIYQLRDGYKY
+459 RGIYQLKDGYKY
-471 YDFVDSIGLHS
+471 YSFVDSIGLHS

-508 LKNNGNFGASF
+508 LKNNGNSGASLD
-519 NTDDF
+519 TDEF

-546 SGNSGVDINDMNVTY
+546 SNNSGVDVNDMNVTY
-561 DAANRII
+561 DAANRVI

-574 GGTGNSP
+574 GGTTNSP

-612 LTYKTYSQDFINSPA
+612 LTYKTYTQDFINSAA

-661 TFASLDIFNDLKR
+661 TFASLDIFNDLKK
-674 RAQTILDENRNNVP
+674 RAQTILAENRNNVP
-688 LNKRVSQADIDSLA
+688 LNKRVSQADIDSLT

-719 NRKVD
+719 NQKAD
-724 DMEDLVNQNDELTD
+724 QMEDLVNQNAELTD

-749 EHKNEIIGNIGDQTT
+749 EHKGNIIGDIGDQTT

-788 KPNAKQAIR
+788 KPNAKKAIR
-797 DKAAKQREIINHT
+797 DKATKQREIINAT
-810 PDATQDE
+810 PDATEDE
-817 IQDALNQLTTDET
+817 IQDALNQLATDET

-854 TIGAVAPQVT
+854 TIGAVVPQVT
-864 HKQAARDAINQAT
+864 HKKAARDAINQAT

-916 TTNDDVD
+916 TTNADVD
-923 TAKGDG
+923 NAKGDG

-966 ATQEERQAAIEKV
+966 ATQEERQAAIDKV
-979 NAAVAVAN
+979 NAAVTAAN

-1006 IQGIQAIEP
+1006 IQGIQAITP

-1023 KNAIDQSAET
+1023 KNAIDKSAET
-1033 QHNAIFNNND
+1033 QHNTIFNNND

-1101 NAVNEKA
+1101 NVVNDKA

-1134 TLKNRALNDIGVTST
+1134 TLKNRALTDIGVTST

-1172 KKQTATGVLTDLAT
+1172 KKQTATGVLNDLAT

-1211 QDLAT
+1211 QELAT

-1226 NAEVD
+1226 NEEVD

-1256 QTNQHYSAK
+1256 QINQHYNAK
-1265 LVEINA
+1265 LAEINA
-1271 TPDATDDEK
+1271 TPDATNDEK

-1294 IESIKQANTNA
+1294 IESIKKANTNA

-1356 KQAAVNQINQ
+1356 KQAAVNQ

-1391 INAIDNVEAEVVIK
+1391 VNAIDNVEAEVVIK

-1435 VALQALAKEKE
+1435 VASQALAKEKE

-1467 GVSAIKIIQPETKI
+1467 GVSAIKIIQPETKV

-1494 ELRAQINQ
+1494 ELRAKINQ
-1502 DKEATAEERQAALD
+1502 DKEATAEERQVALD
-1516 KINDL
+1516 KINEF
-1521 VAKAM
+1521 VNQAM
-1526 TNITND
+1526 TDITNN
-1532 RTNQQVNDSTNQ
+1532 RTNQQVDDTTSQ
-1544 ALDDI
+1544 ALDSI
-1549 ALVTPDHIVRAAAR
+1549 ALVAPEHIVRAAAR
-1563 DAVKQQYEAKKHEI
+1563 DAVKQQYEAKKQEI

-1591 LNQLANNEKRALQNI
+1591 LNQLANNEKLALQNI
-1606 NQAIANND
+1606 NQAVTNND
-1614 VKRVESNG
+1614 VKRVETNG
-1622 IATLKGVEPH
+1622 IATLKGVQPH
-1632 IVVKPEAQEAI
+1632 IVIKPEAQQAI
-1643 KASADNQVE
+1643 KASAENQVE

-1657 PHATTDELDEAN
+1657 PHATVDELDEAN
-1669 QQINDT
+1669 QLISDT
-1675 LKQGQ
+1675 LKQAQ
-1680 QDIDNTTQDAA
+1680 QEIENTNQDAA
-1691 VNDVRNQTIKAIEQI
+1691 VTDVRNQTIKAIEQI

-1715 ALDNIDESN
+1715 ALDSIEEN
-1724 NNQLDA
+1724 NKNQLDA
-1730 IRNTLDTTQDERNVA
+1730 IRNTLDTTQDERDVA
-1745 IAALNKI
+1745 IDTLNKI
-1752 VNAIKNDI
+1752 VNTIKNDI

-1768 VDQTEADGN
+1768 VDRTETDGN
-1777 NNIKVILPKVQ
+1777 DNIKVILPKVQ

-1796 VSAKAEA
+1796 VGVKAEA

-1843 AQVNQNSIDAQ
+1843 AQVNQDSINAQ

-1895 QNAAIVQVE
+1895 QNIAIAQVE

-1915 GAVTNADVAYLL
+1915 SAVTNADVAYLL
-1927 HDGKNEIREIEPV
+1927 HNEKNEIREIEPV
-1940 INKKATAREQLT
+1940 INRKASAREQLT

-1961 IEANVQATVEERNS
+1961 IEANIQATVEERNS

-1994 RSNAQVDKTATLN
+1994 RSNAQVDKTASLN

-2027 INDDLARVTHL
+2027 INDDLARVTAL

-2086 ALGDIEAVIT
+2086 ALSDIEAVIT

-2125 AKVKA
+2125 AKVKV
-2130 LIDQYVADGNRMV
+2130 LIDQYVADGNRMI
-2143 DEDATLNDIKKDTQL
+2143 DEDATLNDIKQHTQF
-2158 IIDEILAIKLPAE
+2158 IVDEILAIKLPAE
-2171 VIKASPKVGQPAP
+2171 ATKVSPKVIQPAP
-2184 KVCTPIKKEDKQE
+2184 KVCTPIKKEE
-2197 VRKVVK
+2197 THESRKVEK

-2210 EEMDLPLK
+2210 EGMDLPLK
-2218 ELALITGAALLAR
+2218 EFALITGAALLAR
-2231 RRSKKEKES
+2231 RRTKNEKES

>member
-41 DHNVQGGSNQALP
+41 DNNVQSDTNQATP
-54 GNSQN
+54 VNSQ
-59 TNADTN
+59 DTN
-65 RDIVNDSQNTP
+65 VANNRGLANSAQNTP
-76 NAHATDNT
+76 NQSATTNQ

-90 TNHQNVDVAN
+90 VNHNNGSIAN
-100 QVGPAPIQPSASPA
+100 QATPTSVQSSTPSA
-114 QNNNNSNANSTATE
+114 QNNNHTDGNTTATETVSNAN
-128 PAANTNNNLASNN
+128 NKDVVSNN
-141 NTLNVPNNTDN
+141 TTLNVPNKTNEN
-152 NDSARHLTLKEI
+152 GSGGHLTLKEI

-169 HSSDKPELVAIAEE
+169 HSSDKPELVAIAEQ

-196 PTDPNATPADPTA
+196 PADPNATPADPA
-209 TPADPT
+209 AAA
-215 AGNGSAPVAI
+215 AGNGGAPVAI

-238 NIGQNAPNEVLSFDD
+238 NAGQNAPNEVLSFDD
-253 NNIRPS
+253 NGIRPS
-259 TNRSVPTVTVVDNL
+259 TNRSVPSVTVVDNL
-273 PGYTLINGGK
+273 PGFTLINGGK

-308 GNVIALGRIR
+308 GNVIALGRIK

-324 HGDFNGIEKTLTVN
+324 HGDFNGIEK
-338 PNSELIFEFNT
+338 S
-349 MTTKNYQA
+349 
-357 QGNVIA
+357 
-363 LGRIRGNDTNDHGDF
+363 
-378 NGIEKTL
+378 L

-403 NYQGMTNLIIK
+403 NYQGVTNLIIK
-414 NADNDTVIGEKV
+414 NADNDTVIAEKS
-426 VAYGPIWRLLKV
+426 VAYGPIWRLFKV

-524 VYKIQLPEGVEYVN
+524 VYKVQLPEGVEYVN

-546 SGNSGVDINDMNVTY
+546 SSNSGVDMNDFNVTY
-561 DAANRII
+561 DAANRVI

-574 GGTGNSP
+574 GGSGNSP

-612 LTYKTYSQDFINSPA
+612 LTYKTYTQDFINSPA

-688 LNKRVSQADIDSLA
+688 LNKRVSQADIDSLT

-719 NRKVD
+719 NKKVD
-724 DMEDLVNQNDELTD
+724 QMEDLVNQNDELTD

-788 KPNAKQAIR
+788 KPNAKKAIR
-797 DKAAKQREIINHT
+797 DKATKQREIINAT
-810 PDATQDE
+810 PDATEDE
-817 IQDALNQLTTDET
+817 IQYALNQLATDET

-840 TNADVET
+840 TNADVEI

-854 TIGAVAPQVT
+854 TIGAVVPQVT

-916 TTNDDVD
+916 TTNADVD
-923 TAKGDG
+923 NAKGDG

-966 ATQEERQAAIEKV
+966 ATQEERQAAIDKV
-979 NAAVAVAN
+979 NAAVTAAN

-1006 IQGIQAIEP
+1006 IQGIQAITP

-1023 KNAIDQSAET
+1023 KNAIDKSAET
-1033 QHNAIFNNND
+1033 QHNTIFNNND

-1101 NAVNEKA
+1101 NAVNDKA

-1134 TLKNRALNDIGVTST
+1134 TLKNRALTDIGVTST

-1172 KKQTATGVLTDLAT
+1172 KKQTATGVLNDLAT

-1211 QDLAT
+1211 QELAT

-1256 QTNQHYSAK
+1256 QINQHYNAK
-1265 LVEINA
+1265 LAEINA
-1271 TPDATDDEK
+1271 TPDATNDEK

-1366 LKDQAF
+1366 LKDQAI

-1379 TNDQVDATTNQA
+1379 TNDQVDTTTNQA
-1391 INAIDNVEAEVVIK
+1391 VNAIDNVEAEVVIK

-1435 VALQALAKEKE
+1435 VASQALAKEKE

-1467 GVSAIKIIQPETKI
+1467 GVSAIKIIQPETKV

-1494 ELRAQINQ
+1494 ELRAKINQ
-1502 DKEATAEERQAALD
+1502 DKEATAEERQVALD
-1516 KINDL
+1516 KINEF
-1521 VAKAM
+1521 VNQAM
-1526 TNITND
+1526 TDITNN
-1532 RTNQQVNDSTNQ
+1532 RTNQQVDDTTSQ
-1544 ALDDI
+1544 ALDSI
-1549 ALVTPDHIVRAAAR
+1549 ALVAPEHIVRAAAR
-1563 DAVKQQYEAKKHEI
+1563 DAVKQQYEAKKQEI

-1591 LNQLANNEKRALQNI
+1591 LNQLANNEKLALQNI
-1606 NQAIANND
+1606 NQAVTNND
-1614 VKRVESNG
+1614 VKRVETNG
-1622 IATLKGVEPH
+1622 IATLKGVQPH
-1632 IVVKPEAQEAI
+1632 IVIKPEAQQAI
-1643 KASADNQVE
+1643 KATAENQVE

-1657 PHATTDELDEAN
+1657 PHATVDELDEAN
-1669 QQINDT
+1669 QLISDT
-1675 LKQGQ
+1675 LKQAQ
-1680 QDIDNTTQDAA
+1680 QEIENTNQDAA
-1691 VNDVRNQTIKAIEQI
+1691 VTDVRNQTIKAIEQI

-1715 ALDNIDESN
+1715 ALDSIEEN
-1724 NNQLDA
+1724 NKNQLDA
-1730 IRNTLDTTQDERNVA
+1730 IRNTLDTTQDERDVA
-1745 IAALNKI
+1745 IDTLNKI
-1752 VNAIKNDI
+1752 VNTIKNDI

-1768 VDQTEADGN
+1768 VDRTETDGN
-1777 NNIKVILPKVQ
+1777 DNIKVILPKVQ

-1796 VSAKAEA
+1796 VGVKAEA

-1843 AQVNQNSIDAQ
+1843 AQVNQDSIDAQ

-1895 QNAAIVQVE
+1895 QNIAIAQVE

-1915 GAVTNADVAYLL
+1915 SAVTNADVAYLL
-1927 HDGKNEIREIEPV
+1927 HDEKNEIREIEPV
-1940 INKKATAREQLT
+1940 INRKASAREQLT

-1961 IEANVQATVEERNS
+1961 IEANIQATVEERNS

-1994 RSNAQVDKTATLN
+1994 RSNAQVDKTASLN

-2027 INDDLARVTHL
+2027 INDDLARVTAL
-2038 VQNYRKVSDRN
+2038 VQNYRKVSNRN

-2086 ALGDIEAVIT
+2086 ALSDIEAVIT

-2125 AKVKA
+2125 AKVKV
-2130 LIDQYVADGNRMV
+2130 LIDQYVADGNRMI
-2143 DEDATLNDIKKDTQL
+2143 DEDATLNDIKQHTQF
-2158 IIDEILAIKLPAE
+2158 IVDEILAIKLPAE
-2171 VIKASPKVGQPAP
+2171 ATKVSPKEIQPAP
-2184 KVCTPIKKEDKQE
+2184 KVCTPIKKEE
-2197 VRKVVK
+2197 THESRKVEK

-2210 EEMDLPLK
+2210 EGMDLPLK
-2218 ELALITGAALLAR
+2218 EFALITGAALLAR
-2231 RRSKKEKES
+2231 RRTKNEKES

>member
-41 DHNVQGGSNQALP
+41 DNNVQSDTNQATP
-54 GNSQN
+54 VNSQDKDVAN
-59 TNADTN
+59 N
-65 RDIVNDSQNTP
+65 RGLANSAQNTP
-76 NAHATDNT
+76 NQSATTNQA
-84 STNQAL
+84 TNQAL
-90 TNHQNVDVAN
+90 VNHNNGSIVN
-100 QVGPAPIQPSASPA
+100 QATPTSVQSSTPSA
-114 QNNNNSNANSTATE
+114 QNNNHTDGNTTATETVSNAN
-128 PAANTNNNLASNN
+128 NNDVASNN
-141 NTLNVPNNTDN
+141 TTLNVPNKTNEN
-152 NDSARHLTLKEI
+152 GSGGHLTLKEI

-169 HSSDKPELVAIAEE
+169 HSSDKPELVAIAEP

-196 PTDPNATPADPTA
+196 PADPNATPADPGA
-209 TPADPT
+209 AA
-215 AGNGSAPVAI
+215 AGNGGAPVAI

-238 NIGQNAPNEVLSFDD
+238 NAGQNAPNEVLSFDD
-253 NNIRPS
+253 NSIRPS
-259 TNRSVPTVTVVDNL
+259 TNRSVPSVTVVDNL
-273 PGYTLINGGK
+273 PGFTLINGGK
-283 VGVFSHAMVRTS
+283 VGVLSHAMVRTS
-295 MFDSGDAKNYQAQ
+295 MFEAGSNRTYQAQ
-308 GNVIALGRIR
+308 GNVLALGRIS
-318 GNDTND
+318 GTDASN
-324 HGDFNGIEKTLTVN
+324 HGDFNGIEKSLTVN

-349 MTTKNYQA
+349 MPTKNG
-357 QGNVIA
+357 QGATNV
-363 LGRIRGNDTNDHGDF
+363 
-378 NGIEKTL
+378 
-385 TVNPN
+385 
-390 SELIFE
+390 
-396 FNTMTTK
+396 
-403 NYQGMTNLIIK
+403 IIK
-414 NADNDTVIGEKV
+414 NADTNDTIAEKTV
-426 VAYGPIWRLLKV
+426 EGGPTLRLFKV
-438 PENVSHLKIQF
+438 PDNVRNLKIQF

-459 RGIYQLRDGYKY
+459 RGIYQLKDGYKY
-471 YDFVDSIGLHS
+471 YSFVDSIGLHS

-494 PTATNNKEFTVTTS
+494 STATNNKEFTVTTS
-508 LKNNGNFGASF
+508 LKNNGNSGASLD
-519 NTDDF
+519 TDEF

-546 SGNSGVDINDMNVTY
+546 SNNSGVDVNDMNVTY
-561 DAANRII
+561 DAANRVI

-574 GGTGNSP
+574 GGTTNSP

-612 LTYKTYSQDFINSPA
+612 LTYKTYTQDFINSAA

-661 TFASLDIFNDLKR
+661 TFASLDIFNDLKK
-674 RAQTILDENRNNVP
+674 RAQTILAENRNNVP
-688 LNKRVSQADIDSLA
+688 LNKRVSQADIDTLT

-719 NRKVD
+719 NQKAD
-724 DMEDLVNQNDELTD
+724 QMEDLVNQNDELTD

-749 EHKNEIIGNIGDQTT
+749 EHKGNIIGDIGDQTT

-788 KPNAKQAIR
+788 KPNAKKAIR
-797 DKAAKQREIINHT
+797 DKATKQREIINAT
-810 PDATQDE
+810 PDATEDE
-817 IQDALNQLTTDET
+817 IQDAINQLATDET

-854 TIGAVAPQVT
+854 TIGSVVPQVT

-916 TTNDDVD
+916 TTNADVD
-923 TAKGDG
+923 NAKGDG

-966 ATQEERQAAIEKV
+966 ATQEERQAAIDKV
-979 NAAVAVAN
+979 NAAVTAAN
-987 TNILNANTNADVEQ
+987 TNILNANTNAEVEQ

-1006 IQGIQAIEP
+1006 IQGIQAITP

-1023 KNAIDQSAET
+1023 KNAIDKSAET
-1033 QHNAIFNNND
+1033 QHNTIFNNND

-1101 NAVNEKA
+1101 NVVNDKA

-1134 TLKNRALNDIGVTST
+1134 TLKNRALTDIGVTST

-1172 KKQTATGVLTDLAT
+1172 KKQTATGVLNDLAT

-1211 QDLAT
+1211 QELAT

-1256 QTNQHYSAK
+1256 QINQHYNAK
-1265 LVEINA
+1265 LAEINA
-1271 TPDATDDEK
+1271 TPDATNDEK

-1379 TNDQVDATTNQA
+1379 TNDQVDTTTNQA
-1391 INAIDNVEAEVVIK
+1391 LNAIDNVEAEVVIK

-1435 VALQALAKEKE
+1435 VASQALAKEKE

-1467 GVSAIKIIQPETKI
+1467 GVSAIKIIQPETKV

-1494 ELRAQINQ
+1494 ELRAKINQ
-1502 DKEATAEERQAALD
+1502 DKEATAEERQVALD
-1516 KINDL
+1516 KINEF
-1521 VAKAM
+1521 VNQAM
-1526 TNITND
+1526 TDITNN
-1532 RTNQQVNDSTNQ
+1532 RTNQQVDDTTSQ
-1544 ALDDI
+1544 ALDSI
-1549 ALVTPDHIVRAAAR
+1549 ALVAPEHIVRAAAR
-1563 DAVKQQYEAKKHEI
+1563 DAVKQQYEAKKQEI

-1591 LNQLANNEKRALQNI
+1591 LNQLANNKKLALQNI
-1606 NQAIANND
+1606 NQAVTNND
-1614 VKRVESNG
+1614 VKRVETNG
-1622 IATLKGVEPH
+1622 IATLKGVQPH
-1632 IVVKPEAQEAI
+1632 IVIKPEAQQAI
-1643 KASADNQVE
+1643 KASAENQVE

-1657 PHATTDELDEAN
+1657 PHATVDELDEAN
-1669 QQINDT
+1669 QLISDT
-1675 LKQGQ
+1675 LKQAQ
-1680 QDIDNTTQDAA
+1680 QEIENTNQDAA
-1691 VNDVRNQTIKAIEQI
+1691 VTDVRNQTIKAIEQI

-1715 ALDNIDESN
+1715 ALDSIEEN
-1724 NNQLDA
+1724 NKNQLDA
-1730 IRNTLDTTQDERNVA
+1730 IRNTLDTTQDERDVA
-1745 IAALNKI
+1745 IDTLNKI
-1752 VNAIKNDI
+1752 VNTIKNDI

-1768 VDQTEADGN
+1768 VDRTETDGN
-1777 NNIKVILPKVQ
+1777 DNIKVILPKVQ

-1796 VSAKAEA
+1796 VGVKAEA

-1843 AQVNQNSIDAQ
+1843 AQVNQDSIDAQ

-1895 QNAAIVQVE
+1895 QNIAIAQVE

-1915 GAVTNADVAYLL
+1915 SAVTNADVAYLL
-1927 HDGKNEIREIEPV
+1927 HDEKNEIREIEPV
-1940 INKKATAREQLT
+1940 ISRKASAREQLT

-1961 IEANVQATVEERNS
+1961 IEANIQATVEERNS

-1994 RSNAQVDKTATLN
+1994 RSNAQVDKTASLN

-2027 INDDLARVTHL
+2027 INDDLARVTAL

-2086 ALGDIEAVIT
+2086 ALSDIEAVIT

-2125 AKVKA
+2125 AKVKV
-2130 LIDQYVADGNRMV
+2130 LIDQYVADGNRMI
-2143 DEDATLNDIKKDTQL
+2143 DEDATLNDIKQHTQF
-2158 IIDEILAIKLPAE
+2158 IVDEILAIKLPAE
-2171 VIKASPKVGQPAP
+2171 AMKVSPKVIQPAP
-2184 KVCTPIKKEDKQE
+2184 KVCTPIKKEE
-2197 VRKVVK
+2197 THESRKVEK

-2218 ELALITGAALLAR
+2218 EFALITGAALLAR
-2231 RRSKKEKES
+2231 RRTKNEKES

>member
-41 DHNVQGGSNQALP
+41 DNNVQSDTNQATP
-54 GNSQN
+54 VNSQDKDVAN
-59 TNADTN
+59 N
-65 RDIVNDSQNTP
+65 RGLANSAQNTP
-76 NAHATDNT
+76 NQSATTNQA
-84 STNQAL
+84 TNQAL
-90 TNHQNVDVAN
+90 VNHNNGSIVN
-100 QVGPAPIQPSASPA
+100 QATPTSVQSSTPSA
-114 QNNNNSNANSTATE
+114 QNNNHTDGNTTATETVSNAN
-128 PAANTNNNLASNN
+128 NNDAVSNN
-141 NTLNVPNNTDN
+141 TTLNVPNKTNEN
-152 NDSARHLTLKEI
+152 GSGGHLTLKEI

-169 HSSDKPELVAIAEE
+169 HSSDKPELVAIAEP

-196 PTDPNATPADPTA
+196 PADPNATPADPA
-209 TPADPT
+209 AAA
-215 AGNGSAPVAI
+215 AGNGGAPVAI

-238 NIGQNAPNEVLSFDD
+238 NAGQNAPNEVLSFDD
-253 NNIRPS
+253 NGIRPS
-259 TNRSVPTVTVVDNL
+259 TNRSVPSVTVVDNL
-273 PGYTLINGGK
+273 PGFTLINGGK
-283 VGVFSHAMVRTS
+283 VGVFSHAKVRTS
-295 MFDSGDAKNYQAQ
+295 MFDSGDNKNYQAQ
-308 GNVIALGRIR
+308 GNVIALGRIN
-318 GNDTND
+318 GTDTND

-349 MTTKNYQA
+349 MTTKNG
-357 QGNVIA
+357 QGATNV
-363 LGRIRGNDTNDHGDF
+363 
-378 NGIEKTL
+378 
-385 TVNPN
+385 
-390 SELIFE
+390 
-396 FNTMTTK
+396 
-403 NYQGMTNLIIK
+403 IIK
-414 NADNDTVIGEKV
+414 NADTNDTIAEKTV
-426 VAYGPIWRLLKV
+426 EGGPTLRLFKV
-438 PENVSHLKIQF
+438 PDNVRNLKIQF
-449 VPKNDAITDA
+449 VSKNDAITDA
-459 RGIYQLRDGYKY
+459 RGIYQLKDGYKY
-471 YDFVDSIGLHS
+471 YSFVDSIGLHS

-508 LKNNGNFGASF
+508 LKNNGNSGASLD
-519 NTDDF
+519 TDEF

-546 SGNSGVDINDMNVTY
+546 SNNSGVDVNDMNVTY
-561 DAANRII
+561 DAANRVI

-574 GGTGNSP
+574 GGTTNSP

-612 LTYKTYSQDFINSPA
+612 LTYKTYTQDFINSAA

-661 TFASLDIFNDLKR
+661 TFASLDIFNDLKK
-674 RAQTILDENRNNVP
+674 RAQTILAENRNNVP
-688 LNKRVSQADIDSLA
+688 LNKRVSQADIDTLT

-719 NRKVD
+719 NQKAD
-724 DMEDLVNQNDELTD
+724 QMEDLVNQNDELTD

-749 EHKNEIIGNIGDQTT
+749 EHKGNIIGDIGDQTT

-788 KPNAKQAIR
+788 KPNAKKAIR
-797 DKAAKQREIINHT
+797 DKATKQREIINAT
-810 PDATQDE
+810 PDATEDE
-817 IQDALNQLTTDET
+817 IQDAINQLATDET

-854 TIGAVAPQVT
+854 TIGAVVPQVT
-864 HKQAARDAINQAT
+864 HKKAARDAINQAT

-916 TTNDDVD
+916 TTNADVD
-923 TAKGDG
+923 NAKGDG

-966 ATQEERQAAIEKV
+966 ATQEERQAAIDKV
-979 NAAVAVAN
+979 NAAVTAAN

-1006 IQGIQAIEP
+1006 IQGIQAITP

-1023 KNAIDQSAET
+1023 KNAIDKSAET
-1033 QHNAIFNNND
+1033 QHNTIFNNND

-1074 EVAQAKDQGT
+1074 EVAQAKDQGM

-1101 NAVNEKA
+1101 NTVNEKA

-1119 GATREEKQEAINRVN
+1119 SATREEKQEAIDRVN
-1134 TLKNRALNDIGVTST
+1134 ALKNRALTDIGVTST

-1172 KKQTATGVLTDLAT
+1172 KKQTATGVLNDLAT

-1198 TTEEKQVALNQVD
+1198 TTEEKQMALNQVD

-1226 NAEVD
+1226 NTEVD
-1231 QAQQLGTKAINAIQP
+1231 QAQQLGAQAINAIQP

-1256 QTNQHYSAK
+1256 QINQHYNAK
-1265 LVEINA
+1265 LAEINA

-1294 IESIKQANTNA
+1294 IESVKQANTNN
-1305 EVDQAATVAENNI
+1305 EVDQAATTAENNI

-1379 TNDQVDATTNQA
+1379 TNDQVDTTTNQA
-1391 INAIDNVEAEVVIK
+1391 LNAIDNVEAEVVIK

-1435 VALQALAKEKE
+1435 VASQALAKEKE

-1467 GVSAIKIIQPETKI
+1467 GVSAIKIIQPETKV

-1494 ELRAQINQ
+1494 ELRAKINQ
-1502 DKEATAEERQAALD
+1502 DKEATAEERQVALD
-1516 KINDL
+1516 KINEF
-1521 VAKAM
+1521 VNQAM
-1526 TNITND
+1526 TDITNN
-1532 RTNQQVNDSTNQ
+1532 RTNQQVDDTTSQ
-1544 ALDDI
+1544 ALDSI
-1549 ALVTPDHIVRAAAR
+1549 ALVAPEHIVRAAAR
-1563 DAVKQQYEAKKHEI
+1563 DAVKQQYEAKKQEI

-1591 LNQLANNEKRALQNI
+1591 LNQLANNEKLALQNI
-1606 NQAIANND
+1606 NQAVTNND
-1614 VKRVESNG
+1614 VKRVETNG
-1622 IATLKGVEPH
+1622 IATLKGVQPH
-1632 IVVKPEAQEAI
+1632 IVIKPEAQQAI
-1643 KASADNQVE
+1643 KASAENQVE

-1657 PHATTDELDEAN
+1657 PHATVDELDEAN
-1669 QQINDT
+1669 QLISDT
-1675 LKQGQ
+1675 LKQAQ
-1680 QDIDNTTQDAA
+1680 QEIENTNQDAA
-1691 VNDVRNQTIKAIEQI
+1691 VTDVRNQTIKAIEQI

-1715 ALDNIDESN
+1715 ALDSIEEN
-1724 NNQLDA
+1724 NKNQLDA
-1730 IRNTLDTTQDERNVA
+1730 IRNTLDTTQDERDVA
-1745 IAALNKI
+1745 IDTLNKI
-1752 VNAIKNDI
+1752 VNTIKNDI

-1768 VDQTEADGN
+1768 VDRTETDGN
-1777 NNIKVILPKVQ
+1777 DNIKVILPKVQ

-1796 VSAKAEA
+1796 VGVKAEA

-1843 AQVNQNSIDAQ
+1843 AQVNQDSINAQ

-1895 QNAAIVQVE
+1895 QNIAIAQVE

-1915 GAVTNADVAYLL
+1915 SAVTNADVAYLL
-1927 HDGKNEIREIEPV
+1927 HDEKNEIREIEPV
-1940 INKKATAREQLT
+1940 INRKASAREQLT

-1961 IEANVQATVEERNS
+1961 IEANFQATVEERNS

-1994 RSNAQVDKTATLN
+1994 RSNAQVDKTASLN

-2027 INDDLARVTHL
+2027 INDDLARVTAL

-2130 LIDQYVADGNRMV
+2130 LIDQYVADGNRMI
-2143 DEDATLNDIKKDTQL
+2143 DEDATLNDIKQHTQF
-2158 IIDEILAIKLPAE
+2158 IVDEILAIKLPAE
-2171 VIKASPKVGQPAP
+2171 AMKVSPKVIQPAP
-2184 KVCTPIKKEDKQE
+2184 KVCTPIKKEE
-2197 VRKVVK
+2197 THESRKVEK

-2210 EEMDLPLK
+2210 EGMDLPLK
-2218 ELALITGAALLAR
+2218 EFALITGAALLAR
-2231 RRSKKEKES
+2231 RRTKNEKES

>member
-41 DHNVQGGSNQALP
+41 DNNVQSDTNQATP
-54 GNSQN
+54 VNSQ
-59 TNADTN
+59 DTN
-65 RDIVNDSQNTP
+65 VANNRGLANSAQNTP
-76 NAHATDNT
+76 NQSATTNQ

-90 TNHQNVDVAN
+90 VNHNNGSIAN
-100 QVGPAPIQPSASPA
+100 QATPTSVQSSTPSV
-114 QNNNNSNANSTATE
+114 QNNNHTDGNTTATETVSNAN
-128 PAANTNNNLASNN
+128 NNDVVSNN
-141 NTLNVPNNTDN
+141 TTLNVPNKTNEN
-152 NDSARHLTLKEI
+152 GSGGHLTLKEI

-169 HSSDKPELVAIAEE
+169 HSSDKPELVAIAEQ

-196 PTDPNATPADPTA
+196 PADPNATSADPAVAAANGTVPAGNTA
-209 TPADPT
+209 T
-215 AGNGSAPVAI
+215 
-225 TAPYTPTTDPNAN
+225 YTPTTDPNAN
-238 NIGQNAPNEVLSFDD
+238 NAGQNAPNEVLSFDD
-253 NNIRPS
+253 NGIRPS
-259 TNRSVPTVTVVDNL
+259 TNRSVPTVNVVNNL
-273 PGYTLINGGK
+273 PGFTLINGGK

-295 MFDSGDAKNYQAQ
+295 MFDSGDNKNYQAQ
-308 GNVIALGRIR
+308 GNVIALGRIH
-318 GNDTND
+318 GTDTNG

-349 MTTKNYQA
+349 MTTKNG
-357 QGNVIA
+357 QGATNV
-363 LGRIRGNDTNDHGDF
+363 
-378 NGIEKTL
+378 
-385 TVNPN
+385 
-390 SELIFE
+390 
-396 FNTMTTK
+396 
-403 NYQGMTNLIIK
+403 IIK
-414 NADNDTVIGEKV
+414 NADTNDTIAEKTV
-426 VAYGPIWRLLKV
+426 EGGPTLRLFKV
-438 PENVSHLKIQF
+438 PDNVRNLKIQF

-459 RGIYQLRDGYKY
+459 RGIYQLKDGYKY
-471 YDFVDSIGLHS
+471 YSFVDSIGLHS

-524 VYKIQLPEGVEYVN
+524 VYKVQLPEGVEYVN

-546 SGNSGVDINDMNVTY
+546 SSNSGVDMNDFNVTY
-561 DAANRII
+561 DAANRVI

-574 GGTGNSP
+574 GGSGNSP

-612 LTYKTYSQDFINSPA
+612 LTYKTYTQDFINSPA

-661 TFASLDIFNDLKR
+661 TFASLDIFNSLKR

-688 LNKRVSQADIDSLA
+688 LNKRVSQADIDALA

-719 NRKVD
+719 NQKVNQ
-724 DMEDLVNQNDELTD
+724 MEDLVNQNDELTD
-738 EEKQA
+738 EEKQD

-749 EHKNEIIGNIGDQTT
+749 QHKDEIIGNIGDQTT

-788 KPNAKQAIR
+788 KPNAKKAIR
-797 DKAAKQREIINHT
+797 DKATKQREIINAT
-810 PDATQDE
+810 PDATEDE
-817 IQDALNQLTTDET
+817 IQDAINQLATDET

-854 TIGAVAPQVT
+854 TIGAVVPQVT
-864 HKQAARDAINQAT
+864 HKKAARDAINQAT

-885 SNREAT
+885 NNREAT
-891 QEEKN
+891 QEEKD

-916 TTNDDVD
+916 TTNADVD
-923 TAKGDG
+923 NAKGDG

-966 ATQEERQAAIEKV
+966 ATQEERQAAIDKV
-979 NAAVAVAN
+979 NAAVTAAN
-987 TNILNANTNADVEQ
+987 TNILNANTNANVEQ

-1006 IQGIQAIEP
+1006 IQGIQAITP

-1023 KNAIDQSAET
+1023 KNAIDKSTET
-1033 QHNAIFNNND
+1033 QHNTIFNNND

-1101 NAVNEKA
+1101 NVVNDKA

-1134 TLKNRALNDIGVTST
+1134 TLKNRALTDIGVTST

-1172 KKQTATGVLTDLAT
+1172 KKQTATGVLNDLAT

-1211 QDLAT
+1211 QELAT

-1256 QTNQHYSAK
+1256 QINQHYNAK
-1265 LVEINA
+1265 LAEINA
-1271 TPDATDDEK
+1271 TPDATNDEK

-1366 LKDQAF
+1366 FKDQAF

-1391 INAIDNVEAEVVIK
+1391 VNAIDNVEAEVVIK

-1435 VALQALAKEKE
+1435 VASQALAKEKE

-1467 GVSAIKIIQPETKI
+1467 GVSAIKIIQPETKV

-1494 ELRAQINQ
+1494 ELRAKINQ
-1502 DKEATAEERQAALD
+1502 DKEATAEERQVALD
-1516 KINDL
+1516 KINEF
-1521 VAKAM
+1521 VNQAM
-1526 TNITND
+1526 TDITNN
-1532 RTNQQVNDSTNQ
+1532 RTNQQVDDTTSQ
-1544 ALDDI
+1544 ALDSI
-1549 ALVTPDHIVRAAAR
+1549 ALVTPEHIVRAGAR
-1563 DAVKQQYEAKKHEI
+1563 DAVKQQYEAKKQEI

-1591 LNQLANNEKRALQNI
+1591 LNQLANNEKLALQNI
-1606 NQAIANND
+1606 NQAVTNND
-1614 VKRVESNG
+1614 VKRVETNG
-1622 IATLKGVEPH
+1622 IATLKGVQPH
-1632 IVVKPEAQEAI
+1632 IVIKPEAQQAI
-1643 KASADNQVE
+1643 KASAENQVE

-1657 PHATTDELDEAN
+1657 PHATVDELDEAN
-1669 QQINDT
+1669 QLISDT
-1675 LKQGQ
+1675 LKQAQ
-1680 QDIDNTTQDAA
+1680 QEIENTNQDAA
-1691 VNDVRNQTIKAIEQI
+1691 VTDVRNQTIKAIEQI

-1715 ALDNIDESN
+1715 ALDSIEEN
-1724 NNQLDA
+1724 NKNQLDA
-1730 IRNTLDTTQDERNVA
+1730 IRDTLDTTQDERDVA
-1745 IAALNKI
+1745 IDTLNKI
-1752 VNAIKNDI
+1752 VNTIKNDI

-1768 VDQTEADGN
+1768 VDRTETDGN
-1777 NNIKVILPKVQ
+1777 DNIKVILPKVQ
-1788 VKPAARQS
+1788 VKPSARQS
-1796 VSAKAEA
+1796 VGVKAEA

-1843 AQVNQNSIDAQ
+1843 AQVNQDSINAQ
-1854 NIISKIKPATTVKAT
+1854 NIISKIKPATTVKTT

-1895 QNAAIVQVE
+1895 QNAAIAQVE

-1915 GAVTNADVAYLL
+1915 SAVTNADVAYLL
-1927 HDGKNEIREIEPV
+1927 HDEKNEIREIEPV
-1940 INKKATAREQLT
+1940 INRKASAREQLT

-1961 IEANVQATVEERNS
+1961 IEANIQATVEERNS

-1994 RSNAQVDKTATLN
+1994 RSNAQVDKTASLN
-2007 LQTIHD
+2007 IQTIHD

-2027 INDDLARVTHL
+2027 INDDLARVTAL

-2086 ALGDIEAVIT
+2086 ALSDIEAVIT

-2125 AKVKA
+2125 AKVKV
-2130 LIDQYVADGNRMV
+2130 LIDQYVADGNRMI
-2143 DEDATLNDIKKDTQL
+2143 DEDATLNDIKQHTQF
-2158 IIDEILAIKLPAE
+2158 IVDEILAIKLPAE
-2171 VIKASPKVGQPAP
+2171 ATKVSPKVIQSAP
-2184 KVCTPIKKEDKQE
+2184 KVCTPIKKEE
-2197 VRKVVK
+2197 IHESRKVEK

-2210 EEMDLPLK
+2210 EGMDLPLK
-2218 ELALITGAALLAR
+2218 EFALITGAALLAR
-2231 RRSKKEKES
+2231 RRTKNEKES

>member
-41 DHNVQGGSNQALP
+41 DNNVQSDTNQATP
-54 GNSQN
+54 VNSQ
-59 TNADTN
+59 DTN
-65 RDIVNDSQNTP
+65 VANNRGLANSAQNTP
-76 NAHATDNT
+76 NQSATTNQ

-90 TNHQNVDVAN
+90 VNHNNGSIAN
-100 QVGPAPIQPSASPA
+100 QATPAPIQPSASPA
-114 QNNNNSNANSTATE
+114 QNNNHSDANSTATE
-128 PAANTNNNLASNN
+128 TVSNANNNDVVSNN
-141 NTLNVPNNTDN
+141 TTLNVPNRTNEN
-152 NDSARHLTLKEI
+152 GSGGHLTLKEI

-169 HSSDKPELVAIAEE
+169 HSSDKPELVAIAEQ

-196 PTDPNATPADPTA
+196 PADPNATPADPA
-209 TPADPT
+209 AAA
-215 AGNGSAPVAI
+215 AGNGGAPVAI

-238 NIGQNAPNEVLSFDD
+238 NSGQNAPNEVLSFDD
-253 NNIRPS
+253 NGIRPS
-259 TNRSVPTVTVVDNL
+259 TNRSVPSVTVVDNL
-273 PGYTLINGGK
+273 PGFTLINGGK

-308 GNVIALGRIR
+308 GNVIALGRIK

-324 HGDFNGIEKTLTVN
+324 HGDFNGIEK
-338 PNSELIFEFNT
+338 S
-349 MTTKNYQA
+349 
-357 QGNVIA
+357 
-363 LGRIRGNDTNDHGDF
+363 
-378 NGIEKTL
+378 L

-403 NYQGMTNLIIK
+403 NYQGVTNLIIK
-414 NADNDTVIGEKV
+414 NADNDTVIAEKS
-426 VAYGPIWRLLKV
+426 VAYGPIWRLFKV

-524 VYKIQLPEGVEYVN
+524 VYKVQLPEGVEYVN

-546 SGNSGVDINDMNVTY
+546 SSNSGVDMNDFNVTY
-561 DAANRII
+561 DAANRVI

-574 GGTGNSP
+574 GGSGNSP

-612 LTYKTYSQDFINSPA
+612 LTYKTYTQDFINSPA

-661 TFASLDIFNDLKR
+661 TFASLDIFNGLKR

-688 LNKRVSQADIDSLA
+688 LNKRVSQADIDSLT

-719 NRKVD
+719 NKKVD
-724 DMEDLVNQNDELTD
+724 QMEDLVNQNDELTD

-788 KPNAKQAIR
+788 KPNAKKAIR
-797 DKAAKQREIINHT
+797 DKATKQREIINAT
-810 PDATQDE
+810 PDATEDE
-817 IQDALNQLTTDET
+817 IQDAINQLATDET

-854 TIGAVAPQVT
+854 TIGAVVPQVT
-864 HKQAARDAINQAT
+864 HKKAARDAINQAT

-916 TTNDDVD
+916 TTNADVD
-923 TAKGDG
+923 NAKGDG

-966 ATQEERQAAIEKV
+966 ATQEERQAAIDKV
-979 NAAVAVAN
+979 NAAVTAAN
-987 TNILNANTNADVEQ
+987 TNILNANTNANVEQ

-1006 IQGIQAIEP
+1006 IQGIQAITP

-1023 KNAIDQSAET
+1023 KNAIDKSAET
-1033 QHNAIFNNND
+1033 QHNTIFNNND

-1101 NAVNEKA
+1101 NAVNDKA

-1134 TLKNRALNDIGVTST
+1134 TLKNRALTDIGVTST

-1172 KKQTATGVLTDLAT
+1172 KKQTATGVLNDLAT

-1211 QDLAT
+1211 QELAR

-1256 QTNQHYSAK
+1256 QINQHYNAK
-1265 LVEINA
+1265 LAEINA
-1271 TPDATDDEK
+1271 TPDATNDEK

-1294 IESIKQANTNA
+1294 IESVKQANTNA

-1391 INAIDNVEAEVVIK
+1391 VNAIDNVEAEVVIK

-1435 VALQALAKEKE
+1435 VASQALTKEKE

-1467 GVSAIKIIQPETKI
+1467 GVSAIKIIQPETKV

-1494 ELRAQINQ
+1494 ELRAKINQ
-1502 DKEATAEERQAALD
+1502 DKEATAEERQVALD
-1516 KINDL
+1516 KINEF
-1521 VAKAM
+1521 VNQAM
-1526 TNITND
+1526 TDITNN
-1532 RTNQQVNDSTNQ
+1532 RTNQQVDDTTSQ
-1544 ALDDI
+1544 ALDSI
-1549 ALVTPDHIVRAAAR
+1549 ALVTPEHIVRAGAR
-1563 DAVKQQYEAKKHEI
+1563 DAVKQQYEAKKQEI

-1591 LNQLANNEKRALQNI
+1591 LNQLANNEKLALQNI
-1606 NQAIANND
+1606 NQAVTNND
-1614 VKRVESNG
+1614 VKRVETNG
-1622 IATLKGVEPH
+1622 IATLKGVQPH
-1632 IVVKPEAQEAI
+1632 IVIKPEAQQAI
-1643 KASADNQVE
+1643 KASAENQVE

-1657 PHATTDELDEAN
+1657 PHATVDELDEAN
-1669 QQINDT
+1669 QLISDT
-1675 LKQGQ
+1675 LKKAQ
-1680 QDIDNTTQDAA
+1680 QEIENTNQDAA
-1691 VNDVRNQTIKAIEQI
+1691 VTDVRNQTIKAIEQI

-1745 IAALNKI
+1745 IDALNKI

-1895 QNAAIVQVE
+1895 QNAAIAQVE

-1915 GAVTNADVAYLL
+1915 SAVTNADVAYLL

-1940 INKKATAREQLT
+1940 INRKASAREQLT
-1952 TLFNDKKQA
+1952 TLLNDKKQA
-1961 IEANVQATVEERNS
+1961 IEANIQATVEERNS

-1994 RSNAQVDKTATLN
+1994 RSNAQVDKTASLN

-2013 LDVHPIKKPDAEKT
+2013 LDVHLIKKPDAEKT

-2130 LIDQYVADGNRMV
+2130 LIDQYVTDGNRMI
-2143 DEDATLNDIKKDTQL
+2143 DEDATLNDIKQHTQF
-2158 IIDEILAIKLPAE
+2158 IVDEILAIKLPAE
-2171 VIKASPKVGQPAP
+2171 ATKVSPKVGQPAP

-2197 VRKVVK
+2197 VSKVEK

-2231 RRSKKEKES
+2231 RRTKNEKES

>member
-41 DHNVQGGSNQALP
+41 DNNVQSDTNQATP
-54 GNSQN
+54 VNSQ
-59 TNADTN
+59 DTN
-65 RDIVNDSQNTP
+65 VANNRGLANSAQNTP
-76 NAHATDNT
+76 NQSATTNQ

-90 TNHQNVDVAN
+90 VNHNNGSIAN
-100 QVGPAPIQPSASPA
+100 QATPTSVQSSTPSA
-114 QNNNNSNANSTATE
+114 QNNNHTDGNTTATETVSNAN
-128 PAANTNNNLASNN
+128 NKDVVSNN
-141 NTLNVPNNTDN
+141 TTLNVPNKTNEN
-152 NDSARHLTLKEI
+152 GSGGHLTLKEI

-169 HSSDKPELVAIAEE
+169 HSSDKPELVAIAEQ

-196 PTDPNATPADPTA
+196 PADPNATPADPA
-209 TPADPT
+209 AAA
-215 AGNGSAPVAI
+215 AGNGGAPVAI

-238 NIGQNAPNEVLSFDD
+238 NAGQNAPNEVLSFDD
-253 NNIRPS
+253 NGIRPS
-259 TNRSVPTVTVVDNL
+259 TNRSVPSVTVVDNL
-273 PGYTLINGGK
+273 PGFTLINGGK

-308 GNVIALGRIR
+308 GNVIALGRIK

-324 HGDFNGIEKTLTVN
+324 HGDFNGIEK
-338 PNSELIFEFNT
+338 S
-349 MTTKNYQA
+349 
-357 QGNVIA
+357 
-363 LGRIRGNDTNDHGDF
+363 
-378 NGIEKTL
+378 L

-403 NYQGMTNLIIK
+403 NYQGVTNLIIK
-414 NADNDTVIGEKV
+414 NADNDTVIAEKS
-426 VAYGPIWRLLKV
+426 VAYGPIWRLFKV
-438 PENVSHLKIQF
+438 TENVSHLKIQF

-524 VYKIQLPEGVEYVN
+524 VYKVQLPEGVEYVN

-546 SGNSGVDINDMNVTY
+546 SSNSGVDMNDFNVTY
-561 DAANRII
+561 DAANRVI

-574 GGTGNSP
+574 GGSGNSP

-612 LTYKTYSQDFINSPA
+612 LTYKTYTQDFINSPA

-688 LNKRVSQADIDSLA
+688 LNKRVSQADIDSLT

-719 NRKVD
+719 NKKVD
-724 DMEDLVNQNDELTD
+724 QMEDLVNQNDELTD

-788 KPNAKQAIR
+788 KPNAKKAIR
-797 DKAAKQREIINHT
+797 DKATKQREIINAT
-810 PDATQDE
+810 PDATEDE
-817 IQDALNQLTTDET
+817 IQDALNQLATDET

-840 TNADVET
+840 TNADVEI

-854 TIGAVAPQVT
+854 TIGAVVPQVT

-916 TTNDDVD
+916 TTNADVD
-923 TAKGDG
+923 NAKGDG

-966 ATQEERQAAIEKV
+966 ATQEERQAAIDKV
-979 NAAVAVAN
+979 NAAVTAAN

-1006 IQGIQAIEP
+1006 IQGIQAITP

-1023 KNAIDQSAET
+1023 KNAIDKSAET
-1033 QHNAIFNNND
+1033 QHNTIFNNND

-1101 NAVNEKA
+1101 NAVNDKA

-1134 TLKNRALNDIGVTST
+1134 TLKNRALTDIGVTST

-1172 KKQTATGVLTDLAT
+1172 KKQTATGVLNDLAT
-1186 AKKQEINQNTNA
+1186 AKKQKINQNTNA

-1211 QDLAT
+1211 QELAT

-1256 QTNQHYSAK
+1256 QINQHYNAK
-1265 LVEINA
+1265 LAEINA
-1271 TPDATDDEK
+1271 TPDATNDEK

-1366 LKDQAF
+1366 LKDQAI

-1379 TNDQVDATTNQA
+1379 TNDQVDTTTNQA
-1391 INAIDNVEAEVVIK
+1391 VNAIDNVEAEVVIK

-1435 VALQALAKEKE
+1435 VASQALAKEKE

-1467 GVSAIKIIQPETKI
+1467 GVSAIKIIQPETKV

-1494 ELRAQINQ
+1494 ELRAKINQ
-1502 DKEATAEERQAALD
+1502 DKEATAEERQVALD
-1516 KINDL
+1516 KINEF
-1521 VAKAM
+1521 VNQAM
-1526 TNITND
+1526 TDITNN
-1532 RTNQQVNDSTNQ
+1532 RTNQQVDDTTSQ
-1544 ALDDI
+1544 ALDSI
-1549 ALVTPDHIVRAAAR
+1549 ALVAPEHIVRAAAR
-1563 DAVKQQYEAKKHEI
+1563 DAVKQQYEAKKQEI

-1591 LNQLANNEKRALQNI
+1591 LNQLANNEKLALQNI
-1606 NQAIANND
+1606 NQAVTNND
-1614 VKRVESNG
+1614 VKRVETNG
-1622 IATLKGVEPH
+1622 IATLKGVQPH
-1632 IVVKPEAQEAI
+1632 IVIKPEAQQAI
-1643 KASADNQVE
+1643 KATAENQVE

-1657 PHATTDELDEAN
+1657 PHATVDELDEAN
-1669 QQINDT
+1669 QLISDT
-1675 LKQGQ
+1675 LKQAQ
-1680 QDIDNTTQDAA
+1680 QEIENTNQDAA
-1691 VNDVRNQTIKAIEQI
+1691 VTDVRNQTIKAIEQI

-1715 ALDNIDESN
+1715 ALDSIEEN
-1724 NNQLDA
+1724 NKNQLDA
-1730 IRNTLDTTQDERNVA
+1730 IRNTLDTTQDERDVA
-1745 IAALNKI
+1745 IDTLNKI
-1752 VNAIKNDI
+1752 VNTIKNDI

-1768 VDQTEADGN
+1768 VDRTETDGN
-1777 NNIKVILPKVQ
+1777 DNIKVILPKVQ

-1796 VSAKAEA
+1796 VGVKAEA

-1843 AQVNQNSIDAQ
+1843 AQVNQDSIDAQ

-1895 QNAAIVQVE
+1895 QNIAIAQVE

-1915 GAVTNADVAYLL
+1915 SAVTNADVAYLL
-1927 HDGKNEIREIEPV
+1927 HDEKNEIREIEPV
-1940 INKKATAREQLT
+1940 INRKASAREQLT

-1961 IEANVQATVEERNS
+1961 IEANIQATVEERNS

-1994 RSNAQVDKTATLN
+1994 RSNAQVDKTASLN

-2027 INDDLARVTHL
+2027 INDDLARVTAL
-2038 VQNYRKVSDRN
+2038 VQNYRKVSNRN

-2086 ALGDIEAVIT
+2086 ALSDIEAVIT

-2125 AKVKA
+2125 AKVKV
-2130 LIDQYVADGNRMV
+2130 LIDQYVADGNRMI
-2143 DEDATLNDIKKDTQL
+2143 DEDATLNDIKQHTQF
-2158 IIDEILAIKLPAE
+2158 IVDEILAIKLPAE
-2171 VIKASPKVGQPAP
+2171 ATKVSPKEIQPAP
-2184 KVCTPIKKEDKQE
+2184 KVCTPIKKEE
-2197 VRKVVK
+2197 THESRKVEK

-2210 EEMDLPLK
+2210 EGMDLPLK
-2218 ELALITGAALLAR
+2218 EFALITGAALLAR
-2231 RRSKKEKES
+2231 RRTKNEKES

>member
-41 DHNVQGGSNQALP
+41 DNNVQSDTNQATP
-54 GNSQN
+54 VNSQ
-59 TNADTN
+59 DTN
-65 RDIVNDSQNTP
+65 VANNRGLANSAQNTP
-76 NAHATDNT
+76 NQSATTNQ

-90 TNHQNVDVAN
+90 VNHNNGSIAN
-100 QVGPAPIQPSASPA
+100 QATPTSVQSSTPSV
-114 QNNNNSNANSTATE
+114 QNNNHTDGNTTATETVSNAN
-128 PAANTNNNLASNN
+128 NNDVVSNN
-141 NTLNVPNNTDN
+141 TTLNVPNKTNEN
-152 NDSARHLTLKEI
+152 GSGGHLTLKEI

-169 HSSDKPELVAIAEE
+169 HSSDKPELVAIAEQ

-196 PTDPNATPADPTA
+196 PADPNATSADPAVAAANGTVPAGNTA
-209 TPADPT
+209 T
-215 AGNGSAPVAI
+215 
-225 TAPYTPTTDPNAN
+225 YTPTTDPNAN
-238 NIGQNAPNEVLSFDD
+238 NAGQNAPNEVLSFDD
-253 NNIRPS
+253 NGIRPS
-259 TNRSVPTVTVVDNL
+259 TNRSVPTVNVVNNL
-273 PGYTLINGGK
+273 PGFTLINGGK

-295 MFDSGDAKNYQAQ
+295 MFDSGDNKNYQAQ
-308 GNVIALGRIR
+308 GNVIALGRIH
-318 GNDTND
+318 GTDTNG

-349 MTTKNYQA
+349 MTTKNG
-357 QGNVIA
+357 QGATNV
-363 LGRIRGNDTNDHGDF
+363 
-378 NGIEKTL
+378 
-385 TVNPN
+385 
-390 SELIFE
+390 
-396 FNTMTTK
+396 
-403 NYQGMTNLIIK
+403 IIK
-414 NADNDTVIGEKV
+414 NADTNDTIAEKTV
-426 VAYGPIWRLLKV
+426 EGGPTLRLFKV
-438 PENVSHLKIQF
+438 PDNVRNLKIQF

-459 RGIYQLRDGYKY
+459 RGIYQLKDGYKY
-471 YDFVDSIGLHS
+471 YSFVDSIGLHS

-524 VYKIQLPEGVEYVN
+524 VYKVQLPEGVEYVN

-546 SGNSGVDINDMNVTY
+546 SSNSGVDMNDFNVTY
-561 DAANRII
+561 DAANRVI

-574 GGTGNSP
+574 GGSGNSP

-612 LTYKTYSQDFINSPA
+612 LTYKTYTQDFINSPA

-661 TFASLDIFNDLKR
+661 TFASLDIFNSLKR

-688 LNKRVSQADIDSLA
+688 LNKRVSQADIDALA

-719 NRKVD
+719 NQKVNQ
-724 DMEDLVNQNDELTD
+724 MEDLVNQNDELTD
-738 EEKQA
+738 EEKQD

-749 EHKNEIIGNIGDQTT
+749 QHKDEIIGNIGDQTT

-788 KPNAKQAIR
+788 KPNAKKAIR
-797 DKAAKQREIINHT
+797 DKATKQREIINAT
-810 PDATQDE
+810 PDATEDE
-817 IQDALNQLTTDET
+817 IQDAINQLATDET

-854 TIGAVAPQVT
+854 TIGAVVPQVT
-864 HKQAARDAINQAT
+864 HKKAARDAINQAT

-885 SNREAT
+885 NNREAT
-891 QEEKN
+891 QEEKD

-916 TTNDDVD
+916 TTNADVD
-923 TAKGDG
+923 NAKGDG

-966 ATQEERQAAIEKV
+966 ATQEERQAAIDKV
-979 NAAVAVAN
+979 NAAVTAAN
-987 TNILNANTNADVEQ
+987 TNILNANTNANVEQ

-1006 IQGIQAIEP
+1006 IQGIQAITP

-1023 KNAIDQSAET
+1023 KNAIDKSTET
-1033 QHNAIFNNND
+1033 QHNTIFNNND

-1101 NAVNEKA
+1101 NVVNDKA

-1134 TLKNRALNDIGVTST
+1134 TLKNRALTDIGVTST

-1172 KKQTATGVLTDLAT
+1172 KKQTATGVLNDLAT

-1211 QDLAT
+1211 QELAT

-1256 QTNQHYSAK
+1256 QINQHYNAK
-1265 LVEINA
+1265 LAEINA
-1271 TPDATDDEK
+1271 TPDATNDEK

-1366 LKDQAF
+1366 FKDQAF

-1391 INAIDNVEAEVVIK
+1391 VNAIDNVEAEVVIK

-1435 VALQALAKEKE
+1435 VASQALAKEKE

-1467 GVSAIKIIQPETKI
+1467 GVSAIKIIQPETKV

-1494 ELRAQINQ
+1494 ELRAKINQ
-1502 DKEATAEERQAALD
+1502 DKEATAEERQVALD
-1516 KINDL
+1516 KINEF
-1521 VAKAM
+1521 VNQAM
-1526 TNITND
+1526 TDITNN
-1532 RTNQQVNDSTNQ
+1532 RTNQQVDDTTSQ
-1544 ALDDI
+1544 ALDSI
-1549 ALVTPDHIVRAAAR
+1549 ALVTPEHIVRAGAR
-1563 DAVKQQYEAKKHEI
+1563 DAVKQQYEAKKQEI

-1591 LNQLANNEKRALQNI
+1591 LNQLANNEKLALQNI
-1606 NQAIANND
+1606 NQAVTNND
-1614 VKRVESNG
+1614 VKRVETNG
-1622 IATLKGVEPH
+1622 IATLKGVQPH
-1632 IVVKPEAQEAI
+1632 IVIKPEAQQAI
-1643 KASADNQVE
+1643 KASAENQVE

-1657 PHATTDELDEAN
+1657 PHATVDELDEAN
-1669 QQINDT
+1669 QLISDT
-1675 LKQGQ
+1675 LKQAQ
-1680 QDIDNTTQDAA
+1680 QEIENTNQDAA
-1691 VNDVRNQTIKAIEQI
+1691 VTDVRNQTIKAIEQI

-1715 ALDNIDESN
+1715 ALDSIEEN
-1724 NNQLDA
+1724 NKNQLDA
-1730 IRNTLDTTQDERNVA
+1730 IRDTLDTTQDERDVA
-1745 IAALNKI
+1745 IDTLNKI
-1752 VNAIKNDI
+1752 VNTIKNDI

-1768 VDQTEADGN
+1768 VDRTETDGN
-1777 NNIKVILPKVQ
+1777 DNIKVILPKVQ
-1788 VKPAARQS
+1788 VKPSARQS
-1796 VSAKAEA
+1796 VGVKAEA

-1843 AQVNQNSIDAQ
+1843 AQVNQDSINAQ

-1895 QNAAIVQVE
+1895 QNAAIAQVE

-1915 GAVTNADVAYLL
+1915 SAVTNADVAYLL
-1927 HDGKNEIREIEPV
+1927 HDEKNEIREIEPV
-1940 INKKATAREQLT
+1940 INRKASAREQLT

-1961 IEANVQATVEERNS
+1961 IEANIQATVEERNS

-1994 RSNAQVDKTATLN
+1994 RSNAQVDKTASLN
-2007 LQTIHD
+2007 IQTIHD

-2027 INDDLARVTHL
+2027 INDDLARVTAL

-2086 ALGDIEAVIT
+2086 ALSDIEAVIT

-2125 AKVKA
+2125 AKVKV
-2130 LIDQYVADGNRMV
+2130 LIDQYVADGNRMI
-2143 DEDATLNDIKKDTQL
+2143 DEDATLNDIKQHTQF
-2158 IIDEILAIKLPAE
+2158 IVDEILAIKLPAE
-2171 VIKASPKVGQPAP
+2171 ATKVSPKVIQSAP
-2184 KVCTPIKKEDKQE
+2184 KVCTPIKKEE
-2197 VRKVVK
+2197 IHESRKVEK

-2210 EEMDLPLK
+2210 EGMDLPLK
-2218 ELALITGAALLAR
+2218 EFALITGAALLAR
-2231 RRSKKEKES
+2231 RRTKNEKES

>member
-41 DHNVQGGSNQALP
+41 DNNVQSDTNQATP
-54 GNSQN
+54 VNSQ
-59 TNADTN
+59 DTN
-65 RDIVNDSQNTP
+65 VANNRGLANSAQNTP
-76 NAHATDNT
+76 NQ

-90 TNHQNVDVAN
+90 VNHNNGSIAN
-100 QVGPAPIQPSASPA
+100 QATPTSVQSSTPSA
-114 QNNNNSNANSTATE
+114 QNNNHTDGNTTATETVSNAN
-128 PAANTNNNLASNN
+128 NKDVVSNN
-141 NTLNVPNNTDN
+141 TTLNVPNKTNEN
-152 NDSARHLTLKEI
+152 GSGGHLTLKEI

-169 HSSDKPELVAIAEE
+169 HSSDKPELVAIAEQ

-196 PTDPNATPADPTA
+196 PADPNATPADPA
-209 TPADPT
+209 AAA
-215 AGNGSAPVAI
+215 AGNGGAPVAI

-238 NIGQNAPNEVLSFDD
+238 NAGQNAPNEVLSFDD
-253 NNIRPS
+253 NGIRPS
-259 TNRSVPTVTVVDNL
+259 TNRSVPSVTVVDNL
-273 PGYTLINGGK
+273 PGFTLINGGK

-308 GNVIALGRIR
+308 GNVIALGRIK

-324 HGDFNGIEKTLTVN
+324 HGDFNGIEK
-338 PNSELIFEFNT
+338 S
-349 MTTKNYQA
+349 
-357 QGNVIA
+357 
-363 LGRIRGNDTNDHGDF
+363 
-378 NGIEKTL
+378 L

-403 NYQGMTNLIIK
+403 NYQGVTNLIIK
-414 NADNDTVIGEKV
+414 NADNDTVIAEKS
-426 VAYGPIWRLLKV
+426 VAYGPIWRLFKV

-524 VYKIQLPEGVEYVN
+524 VYKVQLPEGVEYVN

-546 SGNSGVDINDMNVTY
+546 SSNSGVDMNDFNVTY
-561 DAANRII
+561 DAANRVI

-574 GGTGNSP
+574 GGSGNSP

-612 LTYKTYSQDFINSPA
+612 LTYKTYTQDFINSPA

-688 LNKRVSQADIDSLA
+688 LNKRVSQADIDSLT

-719 NRKVD
+719 NKKVD
-724 DMEDLVNQNDELTD
+724 QMEDLVNQNDELTD

-788 KPNAKQAIR
+788 KPNAKKAIR
-797 DKAAKQREIINHT
+797 DKATKQREIINAT
-810 PDATQDE
+810 PDATEDE
-817 IQDALNQLTTDET
+817 IQDALNQLATDET

-840 TNADVET
+840 TNADVEI

-854 TIGAVAPQVT
+854 TIGAVVPQVT

-916 TTNDDVD
+916 TTNADVD
-923 TAKGDG
+923 NAKGDG

-966 ATQEERQAAIEKV
+966 ATQEERQAAIDKV
-979 NAAVAVAN
+979 NAAVTAAN

-1006 IQGIQAIEP
+1006 IQGIQAITP

-1023 KNAIDQSAET
+1023 KNAIDKSAET
-1033 QHNAIFNNND
+1033 QHNTIFNNND

-1101 NAVNEKA
+1101 NAVNDKA

-1134 TLKNRALNDIGVTST
+1134 TLKNRALTDIGVTST

-1172 KKQTATGVLTDLAT
+1172 KKQTATGVLNDLAT

-1211 QDLAT
+1211 QELAT

-1256 QTNQHYSAK
+1256 QINQHYNAK
-1265 LVEINA
+1265 LAEINA
-1271 TPDATDDEK
+1271 TPDATNDEK

-1366 LKDQAF
+1366 LKDQAI

-1379 TNDQVDATTNQA
+1379 TNDQVDTTTNQA
-1391 INAIDNVEAEVVIK
+1391 VNAIDNVEAEVVIK

-1435 VALQALAKEKE
+1435 VASQALAKEKE

-1467 GVSAIKIIQPETKI
+1467 GVSAIKIIQPETKV

-1494 ELRAQINQ
+1494 ELRAKINQ
-1502 DKEATAEERQAALD
+1502 DKEATAEERQVALD
-1516 KINDL
+1516 KINEF
-1521 VAKAM
+1521 VNQAM
-1526 TNITND
+1526 TDITNN
-1532 RTNQQVNDSTNQ
+1532 RTNQQVDDTTSQ
-1544 ALDDI
+1544 ALDSI
-1549 ALVTPDHIVRAAAR
+1549 ALVAPEHIVRAAAR
-1563 DAVKQQYEAKKHEI
+1563 DAVKQQYEAKKQEI

-1591 LNQLANNEKRALQNI
+1591 LNQLANNEKLALQNI
-1606 NQAIANND
+1606 NQAVTNND
-1614 VKRVESNG
+1614 VKRVETNG
-1622 IATLKGVEPH
+1622 IATLKGVQPH
-1632 IVVKPEAQEAI
+1632 IVIKPEAQQAI
-1643 KASADNQVE
+1643 KATAENQVE

-1657 PHATTDELDEAN
+1657 PHATVDELDEAN
-1669 QQINDT
+1669 QLISDT
-1675 LKQGQ
+1675 LKQAQ
-1680 QDIDNTTQDAA
+1680 QEIENTNQDAA
-1691 VNDVRNQTIKAIEQI
+1691 VTDVRNQTIKAIEQI

-1715 ALDNIDESN
+1715 ALDSIEEN
-1724 NNQLDA
+1724 NKNQLDA
-1730 IRNTLDTTQDERNVA
+1730 IRNTLDTTQDERDVA
-1745 IAALNKI
+1745 IDTLNKI
-1752 VNAIKNDI
+1752 VNTIKNDI

-1768 VDQTEADGN
+1768 VDRTETDGN
-1777 NNIKVILPKVQ
+1777 DNIKVILPKVQ

-1796 VSAKAEA
+1796 VGVKAEA

-1843 AQVNQNSIDAQ
+1843 AQVNQDSIDAQ

-1895 QNAAIVQVE
+1895 QNIAIAQVE

-1915 GAVTNADVAYLL
+1915 SAVTNADVAYLL
-1927 HDGKNEIREIEPV
+1927 HDEKNEIREIEPV
-1940 INKKATAREQLT
+1940 INRKASAREQLT

-1961 IEANVQATVEERNS
+1961 IEANIQATVEERNS

-1994 RSNAQVDKTATLN
+1994 RSNAQVDKTASLN

-2027 INDDLARVTHL
+2027 INDDLARVTAL
-2038 VQNYRKVSDRN
+2038 VQNYRKVSNRN

-2086 ALGDIEAVIT
+2086 ALSDIEAVIT

-2125 AKVKA
+2125 AKVKV
-2130 LIDQYVADGNRMV
+2130 LIDQYVADGNRMI
-2143 DEDATLNDIKKDTQL
+2143 DEDATLNDIKQHTQF
-2158 IIDEILAIKLPAE
+2158 IVDEILAIKLPAE
-2171 VIKASPKVGQPAP
+2171 ATKVSPKEIQPAP
-2184 KVCTPIKKEDKQE
+2184 KVCTPIKKEE
-2197 VRKVVK
+2197 THESRKVEK

-2210 EEMDLPLK
+2210 EGMDLPLK
-2218 ELALITGAALLAR
+2218 EFALITGAALLAR
-2231 RRSKKEKES
+2231 RRTKNEKES

>member
-54 GNSQN
+54 GNSPN

-65 RDIVNDSQNTP
+65 RDIVNGSQNTP

-90 TNHQNVDVAN
+90 TNHQNVGVAN
-100 QVGPAPIQPSASPA
+100 QVAPAPIQPSTSSAS
-114 QNNNNSNANSTATE
+114 NNNHSDANSTATE

-196 PTDPNATPADPTA
+196 PADPNA

-225 TAPYTPTTDPNAN
+225 TAPFTPTTDPNAN
-238 NIGQNAPNEVLSFDD
+238 NIGQNAPNEVLTFDD

-308 GNVIALGRIR
+308 GNVIALGRIK

-324 HGDFNGIEKTLTVN
+324 HGG
-338 PNSELIFEFNT
+338 
-349 MTTKNYQA
+349 
-357 QGNVIA
+357 
-363 LGRIRGNDTNDHGDF
+363 F

-426 VAYGPIWRLLKV
+426 VAYGPIWCLLKV

-601 PTPRTVTFNDT
+601 PTPRTVTFNDI
-612 LTYKTYSQDFINSPA
+612 LTYKTYTQDFINSPA

-661 TFASLDIFNDLKR
+661 TFASLDIFNELKR

-688 LNKRVSQADIDSLA
+688 LNKRVSQADIDSLV

-764 DDGVTRIK
+764 DDDVTRIK

-797 DKAAKQREIINHT
+797 DKAAKQREIINNT

-979 NAAVAVAN
+979 NAAVAAAN

-1101 NAVNEKA
+1101 NAVNDKA

-1198 TTEEKQVALNQVD
+1198 TDEEKQVALNQVD

-1246 NIVKKPAALA
+1246 NIVKKPTALA
-1256 QTNQHYSAK
+1256 QINQHYNAK
-1265 LVEINA
+1265 LAEINA

-1391 INAIDNVEAEVVIK
+1391 INAIDNVEAKVVIK

-1435 VALQALAKEKE
+1435 VALLALAKEKE

-1467 GVSAIKIIQPETKI
+1467 GVSAIKIIQPETKV

-1549 ALVTPDHIVRAAAR
+1549 ALVTPDHIVRATAR

-1606 NQAIANND
+1606 DQAIANND

-1915 GAVTNADVAYLL
+1915 SAVTNADVAYLL

-1952 TLFNDKKQA
+1952 TLFNDKKLA

-1994 RSNAQVDKTATLN
+1994 RSNAQVDKTASLN

-2130 LIDQYVADGNRMV
+2130 LIDQYVADGIRMI
-2143 DEDATLNDIKKDTQL
+2143 DEDATLNDIKQHTQF
-2158 IIDEILAIKLPAE
+2158 IVDEILAIKLPAE
-2171 VIKASPKVGQPAP
+2171 ATKVLPKVGQPAP
-2184 KVCTPIKKEDKQE
+2184 KLCTSIKKVDKQE

-2231 RRSKKEKES
+2231 RRNKNEKES

>member
-349 MTTKNYQA
+349 MTTKNYQ
-357 QGNVIA
+357 
-363 LGRIRGNDTNDHGDF
+363 
-378 NGIEKTL
+378 
-385 TVNPN
+385 
-390 SELIFE
+390 
-396 FNTMTTK
+396 
-403 NYQGMTNLIIK
+403 GMTNLIIK

-636 YTIDI
+636 YAIDI

-1134 TLKNRALNDIGVTST
+1134 TLKNRALNDIGVTS

-2086 ALGDIEAVIT
+2086 TLGDIEAVIT

>member
-41 DHNVQGGSNQALP
+41 DNNVQSDTNQATP
-54 GNSQN
+54 VNSQDKDVAN
-59 TNADTN
+59 N
-65 RDIVNDSQNTP
+65 RGLANSAQNTP
-76 NAHATDNT
+76 NQSATTNQA
-84 STNQAL
+84 TNQAL
-90 TNHQNVDVAN
+90 VNHNNGSIVN
-100 QVGPAPIQPSASPA
+100 QATPTSVQSSTPSA
-114 QNNNNSNANSTATE
+114 QNNNHTDGNTTATETVSNAN
-128 PAANTNNNLASNN
+128 NNDVASNN
-141 NTLNVPNNTDN
+141 TTLNVPNKTNEN
-152 NDSARHLTLKEI
+152 GSGGHLTLKEI

-169 HSSDKPELVAIAEE
+169 HSSDKPELVAIAEP

-196 PTDPNATPADPTA
+196 PADPNATPADPGA
-209 TPADPT
+209 AA
-215 AGNGSAPVAI
+215 AGNGGAPVAI

-238 NIGQNAPNEVLSFDD
+238 NAGQNAPNEVLSFDD
-253 NNIRPS
+253 NSIRPS
-259 TNRSVPTVTVVDNL
+259 TNRSVPSVTVVDNL
-273 PGYTLINGGK
+273 PGFTLINGGK
-283 VGVFSHAMVRTS
+283 VGVLSHAMVRTS
-295 MFDSGDAKNYQAQ
+295 MFEAGSNRTYQAQ
-308 GNVIALGRIR
+308 GNVLALGRIS
-318 GNDTND
+318 GTDASN
-324 HGDFNGIEKTLTVN
+324 HGDFNGIEKFLTVN

-349 MTTKNYQA
+349 MPTKNG
-357 QGNVIA
+357 QGATNV
-363 LGRIRGNDTNDHGDF
+363 
-378 NGIEKTL
+378 
-385 TVNPN
+385 
-390 SELIFE
+390 
-396 FNTMTTK
+396 
-403 NYQGMTNLIIK
+403 IIK
-414 NADNDTVIGEKV
+414 NADTNDTIAEKTV
-426 VAYGPIWRLLKV
+426 EGGPTLRLFKV
-438 PENVSHLKIQF
+438 PDNVRNLKIQF

-459 RGIYQLRDGYKY
+459 RGIYQLKDGYKY
-471 YDFVDSIGLHS
+471 YSFVDSIGLHS

-508 LKNNGNFGASF
+508 LKNNGNSGASLD
-519 NTDDF
+519 TDEF

-546 SGNSGVDINDMNVTY
+546 SNNSGVDVNDMNVTY
-561 DAANRII
+561 DAANRVI

-574 GGTGNSP
+574 GGTTNSP

-612 LTYKTYSQDFINSPA
+612 LTYKTYTQDFINSAA

-661 TFASLDIFNDLKR
+661 TFASLDIFNDLKK
-674 RAQTILDENRNNVP
+674 RAQTILAENRNNVP
-688 LNKRVSQADIDSLA
+688 LNKRVSQADIDTLT

-719 NRKVD
+719 NQKAD
-724 DMEDLVNQNDELTD
+724 QMEDLVNQNDELTD

-749 EHKNEIIGNIGDQTT
+749 EHKGNIIGDIGDQTT

-788 KPNAKQAIR
+788 KPNAKKAIR
-797 DKAAKQREIINHT
+797 DKATKQREIINAT
-810 PDATQDE
+810 PDATEDE
-817 IQDALNQLTTDET
+817 IQDAINQLATDET

-854 TIGAVAPQVT
+854 TIGSVVPQVT

-916 TTNDDVD
+916 TTNADVD
-923 TAKGDG
+923 NAKGDG

-966 ATQEERQAAIEKV
+966 ATQEERQAAIDKV
-979 NAAVAVAN
+979 NAAVTAAN
-987 TNILNANTNADVEQ
+987 TNILNANTNAEVEQ

-1006 IQGIQAIEP
+1006 IQGIQAITP

-1023 KNAIDQSAET
+1023 KNAIDKSAET
-1033 QHNAIFNNND
+1033 QHNTIFNNND

-1101 NAVNEKA
+1101 NVVNDKA

-1134 TLKNRALNDIGVTST
+1134 TLKNRALTDIGVTST

-1172 KKQTATGVLTDLAT
+1172 KKQTATGVLNDLAT

-1211 QDLAT
+1211 QELAT

-1256 QTNQHYSAK
+1256 QINQHYNAK
-1265 LVEINA
+1265 LAEINA
-1271 TPDATDDEK
+1271 TPDATNDEK

-1379 TNDQVDATTNQA
+1379 TNDQVDTTTNQA
-1391 INAIDNVEAEVVIK
+1391 LNAIDNVEAEVVIK

-1435 VALQALAKEKE
+1435 VASQALAKEKE

-1467 GVSAIKIIQPETKI
+1467 GVSAIKIIQPETKV

-1494 ELRAQINQ
+1494 ELRAKINQ
-1502 DKEATAEERQAALD
+1502 DKEATAEERQVALD
-1516 KINDL
+1516 KINEF
-1521 VAKAM
+1521 VNQAM
-1526 TNITND
+1526 TDITNN
-1532 RTNQQVNDSTNQ
+1532 RTNQQVDDTTSQ
-1544 ALDDI
+1544 ALDSI
-1549 ALVTPDHIVRAAAR
+1549 ALVAPEHIVRAAAR
-1563 DAVKQQYEAKKHEI
+1563 DAVKQQYEAKKQEI

-1591 LNQLANNEKRALQNI
+1591 LNQLANNKKLALQNI
-1606 NQAIANND
+1606 NQAVTNND
-1614 VKRVESNG
+1614 VKRVETNG
-1622 IATLKGVEPH
+1622 IATLKGVQPH
-1632 IVVKPEAQEAI
+1632 IVIKPEAQQAI
-1643 KASADNQVE
+1643 KASAENQVE

-1657 PHATTDELDEAN
+1657 PHATVDELDEAN
-1669 QQINDT
+1669 QLISDT
-1675 LKQGQ
+1675 LKQAQ
-1680 QDIDNTTQDAA
+1680 QEIENTNQDAA
-1691 VNDVRNQTIKAIEQI
+1691 VTDVRNQTIKAIEQI

-1715 ALDNIDESN
+1715 ALDSIEEN
-1724 NNQLDA
+1724 NKNQLDA
-1730 IRNTLDTTQDERNVA
+1730 IRNTLDTTQDERDVA
-1745 IAALNKI
+1745 IDTLNKI
-1752 VNAIKNDI
+1752 VNTIKNDI

-1768 VDQTEADGN
+1768 VDRTETDGN
-1777 NNIKVILPKVQ
+1777 DNIKVILPKVQ

-1796 VSAKAEA
+1796 VGVKAEA

-1843 AQVNQNSIDAQ
+1843 AQVNQDSIDAQ

-1895 QNAAIVQVE
+1895 QNIAIAQVE

-1915 GAVTNADVAYLL
+1915 SAVTNADVAYLL
-1927 HDGKNEIREIEPV
+1927 HDEKNEIREIEPV
-1940 INKKATAREQLT
+1940 ISRKASAREQLT

-1961 IEANVQATVEERNS
+1961 IEANIQATVEERNS

-1994 RSNAQVDKTATLN
+1994 RSNAQVDKTASLN

-2027 INDDLARVTHL
+2027 INDDLARVTAL

-2086 ALGDIEAVIT
+2086 ALSDIEAVIT

-2125 AKVKA
+2125 AKVKV
-2130 LIDQYVADGNRMV
+2130 LIDQYVADGNRMI
-2143 DEDATLNDIKKDTQL
+2143 DEDATLNDIKQHTQF
-2158 IIDEILAIKLPAE
+2158 IVDEILAIKLPAE
-2171 VIKASPKVGQPAP
+2171 AMKVSPKVIQPAP
-2184 KVCTPIKKEDKQE
+2184 KVCTPIKKEE
-2197 VRKVVK
+2197 THESRKVEK

-2218 ELALITGAALLAR
+2218 EFALITGAALLAR
-2231 RRSKKEKES
+2231 RRTKNEKES

>member
-54 GNSQN
+54 GNSPN

-65 RDIVNDSQNTP
+65 RDIVNGSQNTP

-90 TNHQNVDVAN
+90 TNHQNVGVAN
-100 QVGPAPIQPSASPA
+100 QVAPAPIQPSTSSAS
-114 QNNNNSNANSTATE
+114 NNNHSDANSTATE

-196 PTDPNATPADPTA
+196 PADPNA

-225 TAPYTPTTDPNAN
+225 TAPFTPTTDPNAN
-238 NIGQNAPNEVLSFDD
+238 NIGQNAPNEVLTFDD

-308 GNVIALGRIR
+308 GNVIALGRIK

-324 HGDFNGIEKTLTVN
+324 HGG
-338 PNSELIFEFNT
+338 
-349 MTTKNYQA
+349 
-357 QGNVIA
+357 
-363 LGRIRGNDTNDHGDF
+363 F

-601 PTPRTVTFNDT
+601 PTPRTVTFNDI
-612 LTYKTYSQDFINSPA
+612 LTYKTYTQDFINSPA

-661 TFASLDIFNDLKR
+661 TFASLDIFNELKR

-688 LNKRVSQADIDSLA
+688 LNKRVSQADIDSLV

-797 DKAAKQREIINHT
+797 DKAAKQREIINNT

-979 NAAVAVAN
+979 NAAVAAAN

-1101 NAVNEKA
+1101 NAVNDKA

-1198 TTEEKQVALNQVD
+1198 TDEEKQVALNQVD

-1246 NIVKKPAALA
+1246 NIVKKPTALA
-1256 QTNQHYSAK
+1256 QINQHYNAK
-1265 LVEINA
+1265 LAEINA

-1391 INAIDNVEAEVVIK
+1391 INAIDNVEAKVVIK

-1435 VALQALAKEKE
+1435 VALLALAKEKE

-1467 GVSAIKIIQPETKI
+1467 GVSAIKIIQPETKV

-1549 ALVTPDHIVRAAAR
+1549 ALVTPDHIVRATAR

-1606 NQAIANND
+1606 DQAIANND

-1915 GAVTNADVAYLL
+1915 SAVTNADVAYLL

-1952 TLFNDKKQA
+1952 TLFNDKKLA

-1994 RSNAQVDKTATLN
+1994 RSNAQVDKTASLN

-2130 LIDQYVADGNRMV
+2130 LIDQYVADCIRMI
-2143 DEDATLNDIKKDTQL
+2143 DEDATLNDIKQHTQF
-2158 IIDEILAIKLPAE
+2158 IVDEILAIKLPAE
-2171 VIKASPKVGQPAP
+2171 ATKVLPKVGQPAP
-2184 KVCTPIKKEDKQE
+2184 KLCTSIKKVDKQE

-2231 RRSKKEKES
+2231 RRNKNEKES

>member
-41 DHNVQGGSNQALP
+41 DNNVQSDTNQATP
-54 GNSQN
+54 VNSQDKDVAN
-59 TNADTN
+59 N
-65 RDIVNDSQNTP
+65 RGLANSAQNTP
-76 NAHATDNT
+76 NQSATTNQA
-84 STNQAL
+84 TNQAL
-90 TNHQNVDVAN
+90 VNHNNGSIVN
-100 QVGPAPIQPSASPA
+100 QATPTSVQSSTPSA
-114 QNNNNSNANSTATE
+114 QNNNHTDGNTTATETVSNAN
-128 PAANTNNNLASNN
+128 NNDVASNN
-141 NTLNVPNNTDN
+141 TTLNVPNKTNEN
-152 NDSARHLTLKEI
+152 GSGGHLTLKEI

-169 HSSDKPELVAIAEE
+169 HSSDKPELVAIAEP

-196 PTDPNATPADPTA
+196 PADPNATPADPGA
-209 TPADPT
+209 AA
-215 AGNGSAPVAI
+215 AGNGGAPVAI

-238 NIGQNAPNEVLSFDD
+238 NAGQNAPNEVLSFDD
-253 NNIRPS
+253 NSIRPS
-259 TNRSVPTVTVVDNL
+259 TNRSVPSVTVVDNL
-273 PGYTLINGGK
+273 PGFTLINGGK
-283 VGVFSHAMVRTS
+283 VGVLSHAMVRTS
-295 MFDSGDAKNYQAQ
+295 MFEAGSNRTYQAQ
-308 GNVIALGRIR
+308 GNVLALGRIS
-318 GNDTND
+318 GTDASN
-324 HGDFNGIEKTLTVN
+324 HGDFNGIEKSLTVN

-349 MTTKNYQA
+349 MPTKNG
-357 QGNVIA
+357 QGATNV
-363 LGRIRGNDTNDHGDF
+363 
-378 NGIEKTL
+378 
-385 TVNPN
+385 
-390 SELIFE
+390 
-396 FNTMTTK
+396 
-403 NYQGMTNLIIK
+403 IIK
-414 NADNDTVIGEKV
+414 NADTNDTIAEKTV
-426 VAYGPIWRLLKV
+426 EGGPTLRLFKV
-438 PENVSHLKIQF
+438 PDNVRNLKIQF

-459 RGIYQLRDGYKY
+459 RGIYQLKDGYKY
-471 YDFVDSIGLHS
+471 YSFVDSIGLHS

-508 LKNNGNFGASF
+508 LKNNGNSGASLD
-519 NTDDF
+519 TDEF

-546 SGNSGVDINDMNVTY
+546 SNNSGVDVNDMNVTY
-561 DAANRII
+561 DAANRVI

-574 GGTGNSP
+574 GGTTNSP

-612 LTYKTYSQDFINSPA
+612 LTYKTYTQDFINSAA

-661 TFASLDIFNDLKR
+661 TFASLDIFNDLKK
-674 RAQTILDENRNNVP
+674 RAQTILAENRNNVP
-688 LNKRVSQADIDSLA
+688 LNKRVSQADIDTLT

-719 NRKVD
+719 NQKAD
-724 DMEDLVNQNDELTD
+724 QMEDLVNQNDELTD

-749 EHKNEIIGNIGDQTT
+749 EHKGNIIGDIGDQTT

-788 KPNAKQAIR
+788 KPNAKKAIR
-797 DKAAKQREIINHT
+797 DKATKQREIINAT
-810 PDATQDE
+810 PDATEDE
-817 IQDALNQLTTDET
+817 IQDAINQLATDET

-854 TIGAVAPQVT
+854 TIGSVVPQVT

-916 TTNDDVD
+916 TTNADVD
-923 TAKGDG
+923 NAKGDG

-966 ATQEERQAAIEKV
+966 ATQEERQAAIDKV
-979 NAAVAVAN
+979 NAAVTAAN
-987 TNILNANTNADVEQ
+987 TNILNANTNAEVEQ

-1006 IQGIQAIEP
+1006 IQGIQAITP

-1023 KNAIDQSAET
+1023 KNAIDKSAET
-1033 QHNAIFNNND
+1033 QHNTIFNNND

-1101 NAVNEKA
+1101 NVVNDKA

-1134 TLKNRALNDIGVTST
+1134 TLKNRALTDIGVTST

-1172 KKQTATGVLTDLAT
+1172 KKQTATGVLNDLAT

-1211 QDLAT
+1211 QELAT

-1256 QTNQHYSAK
+1256 QINQHYNAK
-1265 LVEINA
+1265 LAEINA
-1271 TPDATDDEK
+1271 TPDATNDEK

-1379 TNDQVDATTNQA
+1379 TNDQVDTTTNQA
-1391 INAIDNVEAEVVIK
+1391 LNAIDNVEAEVVIK

-1435 VALQALAKEKE
+1435 VASQALAKEKE

-1467 GVSAIKIIQPETKI
+1467 GVSAIKIIQPETKV

-1494 ELRAQINQ
+1494 ELRAKINQ
-1502 DKEATAEERQAALD
+1502 DKEATAEERQVALD
-1516 KINDL
+1516 KINEF
-1521 VAKAM
+1521 VNQAM
-1526 TNITND
+1526 TTDITNN
-1532 RTNQQVNDSTNQ
+1532 RTNQQVDDTTSQ
-1544 ALDDI
+1544 ALDSI
-1549 ALVTPDHIVRAAAR
+1549 ALVAPEHIVRAAAR
-1563 DAVKQQYEAKKHEI
+1563 DAVKQQYEAKKQEI

-1591 LNQLANNEKRALQNI
+1591 LNQLANNKKLALQNI
-1606 NQAIANND
+1606 NQAVTNND
-1614 VKRVESNG
+1614 VKRVETNG
-1622 IATLKGVEPH
+1622 IATLKGVQPH
-1632 IVVKPEAQEAI
+1632 IVIKPEAQQAI
-1643 KASADNQVE
+1643 KASAENQVE

-1657 PHATTDELDEAN
+1657 PHATVDELDEAN
-1669 QQINDT
+1669 QLISDT
-1675 LKQGQ
+1675 LKQAQ
-1680 QDIDNTTQDAA
+1680 QEIENTNQDAA
-1691 VNDVRNQTIKAIEQI
+1691 VTDVRNQTIKAIEQI

-1715 ALDNIDESN
+1715 ALDSIEEN
-1724 NNQLDA
+1724 NKNQLDA
-1730 IRNTLDTTQDERNVA
+1730 IRNTLDTTQDERDVA
-1745 IAALNKI
+1745 IDTLNKI
-1752 VNAIKNDI
+1752 VNTIKNDI

-1768 VDQTEADGN
+1768 VDRTETDGN
-1777 NNIKVILPKVQ
+1777 DNIKVILPKVQ

-1796 VSAKAEA
+1796 VGVKAEA

-1843 AQVNQNSIDAQ
+1843 AQVNQDSIDAQ

-1895 QNAAIVQVE
+1895 QNIAIAQVE

-1915 GAVTNADVAYLL
+1915 SAVTNADVAYLL
-1927 HDGKNEIREIEPV
+1927 HDEKNEIREIEPV
-1940 INKKATAREQLT
+1940 ISRKASAREQLT

-1961 IEANVQATVEERNS
+1961 IEANIQATVEERNS

-1994 RSNAQVDKTATLN
+1994 RSNAQVDKTASLN

-2027 INDDLARVTHL
+2027 INDDLARVTAL

-2086 ALGDIEAVIT
+2086 ALSDIEAVIT

-2125 AKVKA
+2125 AKVKV
-2130 LIDQYVADGNRMV
+2130 LIDQYVADGNRMI
-2143 DEDATLNDIKKDTQL
+2143 DEDATLNDIKQHTQF
-2158 IIDEILAIKLPAE
+2158 IVDEILAIKLPAE
-2171 VIKASPKVGQPAP
+2171 AMKVSPKVIQPAP
-2184 KVCTPIKKEDKQE
+2184 KVCTPIKKEE
-2197 VRKVVK
+2197 THESRKVEK

-2218 ELALITGAALLAR
+2218 EFALITGAALLAR
-2231 RRSKKEKES
+2231 RRTKNEKES

>member
-41 DHNVQGGSNQALP
+41 DNNVQSDTNQATP
-54 GNSQN
+54 VNSQ
-59 TNADTN
+59 DTN
-65 RDIVNDSQNTP
+65 VANNRGLANSAQNTP
-76 NAHATDNT
+76 NQSATTNQ

-90 TNHQNVDVAN
+90 VNHNNGSIAN
-100 QVGPAPIQPSASPA
+100 QATPTSVQSSTPSA
-114 QNNNNSNANSTATE
+114 QNNNHTDGNTTATETVSNAN
-128 PAANTNNNLASNN
+128 NKDVVSNN
-141 NTLNVPNNTDN
+141 TTLNVPNKTNEN
-152 NDSARHLTLKEI
+152 GSGGHLTLKEI

-169 HSSDKPELVAIAEE
+169 HSSDKPELVAIAEQ

-196 PTDPNATPADPTA
+196 PADPNATPADPA
-209 TPADPT
+209 AAA
-215 AGNGSAPVAI
+215 AGNGGAPVAI

-238 NIGQNAPNEVLSFDD
+238 NAGQNAPNEVLSFDD
-253 NNIRPS
+253 NGIRPS
-259 TNRSVPTVTVVDNL
+259 TNRSVPSVTVVDNL
-273 PGYTLINGGK
+273 PGFTLINGGK

-308 GNVIALGRIR
+308 GNVIALGRIK

-324 HGDFNGIEKTLTVN
+324 HGDFNGIEK
-338 PNSELIFEFNT
+338 S
-349 MTTKNYQA
+349 
-357 QGNVIA
+357 
-363 LGRIRGNDTNDHGDF
+363 
-378 NGIEKTL
+378 L

-403 NYQGMTNLIIK
+403 NYQGVTNLIIK
-414 NADNDTVIGEKV
+414 NADNDTVIAEKS
-426 VAYGPIWRLLKV
+426 VAYGPIWRLFKV

-524 VYKIQLPEGVEYVN
+524 VYKVQLPEGVEYVN

-546 SGNSGVDINDMNVTY
+546 SSNSGVDMNDFNVTY
-561 DAANRII
+561 DAANRVI

-574 GGTGNSP
+574 GGSGNSP

-612 LTYKTYSQDFINSPA
+612 LTYKTYTQDFINSPA

-688 LNKRVSQADIDSLA
+688 LNKRVSQADIDSLT

-719 NRKVD
+719 NKKVD
-724 DMEDLVNQNDELTD
+724 QMEDLVNQNDELTD

-788 KPNAKQAIR
+788 KPNAKKAIR
-797 DKAAKQREIINHT
+797 DKATKQREIINAT
-810 PDATQDE
+810 PDATEDE
-817 IQDALNQLTTDET
+817 IQDALNQLATDET

-840 TNADVET
+840 TNADVEI

-854 TIGAVAPQVT
+854 TIGAVVPQVT

-916 TTNDDVD
+916 TTNADVD
-923 TAKGDG
+923 NAKGDG

-966 ATQEERQAAIEKV
+966 ATQEERQAAIDKV
-979 NAAVAVAN
+979 NAAVTAAN

-1006 IQGIQAIEP
+1006 IQGIQAITP

-1023 KNAIDQSAET
+1023 KNAIDKSAET
-1033 QHNAIFNNND
+1033 QHNTIFNNND

-1101 NAVNEKA
+1101 NAVNDKA

-1134 TLKNRALNDIGVTST
+1134 TLKNRALTDIGVTST

-1172 KKQTATGVLTDLAT
+1172 KKQTATGVLNDLAT

-1211 QDLAT
+1211 QELAT

-1256 QTNQHYSAK
+1256 QINQHYNAK
-1265 LVEINA
+1265 LAEINA
-1271 TPDATDDEK
+1271 TPDATNDEK

-1366 LKDQAF
+1366 LKDQAI

-1379 TNDQVDATTNQA
+1379 TNDQVDTTTNQA
-1391 INAIDNVEAEVVIK
+1391 VNAIDNVEAEVVIK
-1405 PKAIADIEKAVKEKQ
+1405 LKAIADIEKAVKEKQ

-1435 VALQALAKEKE
+1435 VASQALAKEKE

-1467 GVSAIKIIQPETKI
+1467 GVSAIKIIQPETKV

-1494 ELRAQINQ
+1494 ELRAKINQ
-1502 DKEATAEERQAALD
+1502 DKEATAEERQVALD
-1516 KINDL
+1516 KINEF
-1521 VAKAM
+1521 VNQAM
-1526 TNITND
+1526 TDITNN
-1532 RTNQQVNDSTNQ
+1532 RTNQQVDDTTSQ
-1544 ALDDI
+1544 ALDSI
-1549 ALVTPDHIVRAAAR
+1549 ALVAPEHIVRAAAR
-1563 DAVKQQYEAKKHEI
+1563 DAVKQQYEAKKQEI

-1591 LNQLANNEKRALQNI
+1591 LNQLANNEKLALQNI
-1606 NQAIANND
+1606 NQAVTNND
-1614 VKRVESNG
+1614 VKRVETNG
-1622 IATLKGVEPH
+1622 IATLKGVQPH
-1632 IVVKPEAQEAI
+1632 IVIKPEAQQAI
-1643 KASADNQVE
+1643 KATAENQVE

-1657 PHATTDELDEAN
+1657 PHATVDELDEAN
-1669 QQINDT
+1669 QLISDT
-1675 LKQGQ
+1675 LKQAQ
-1680 QDIDNTTQDAA
+1680 QEIENTNQDAA
-1691 VNDVRNQTIKAIEQI
+1691 VTDVRNQTIKAIEQI

-1715 ALDNIDESN
+1715 ALDSIEEN
-1724 NNQLDA
+1724 NKNQLDA
-1730 IRNTLDTTQDERNVA
+1730 IRNTLDTTQDERDVA
-1745 IAALNKI
+1745 IDTLNKI
-1752 VNAIKNDI
+1752 VNTIKNDI

-1768 VDQTEADGN
+1768 VDRTETDGN
-1777 NNIKVILPKVQ
+1777 DNIKVILPKVQ

-1796 VSAKAEA
+1796 VGVKAEA

-1843 AQVNQNSIDAQ
+1843 AQVNQDSIDAQ

-1895 QNAAIVQVE
+1895 QNIAIAQVE

-1915 GAVTNADVAYLL
+1915 SAVTNADVAYLL
-1927 HDGKNEIREIEPV
+1927 HDEKNEIREIEPV
-1940 INKKATAREQLT
+1940 INRKASAREQLT

-1961 IEANVQATVEERNS
+1961 IEANIQATVEERNS

-1994 RSNAQVDKTATLN
+1994 RSNAQVDKTASLN

-2027 INDDLARVTHL
+2027 INDDLARVTAL
-2038 VQNYRKVSDRN
+2038 VQNYRKVSNRN

-2086 ALGDIEAVIT
+2086 ALSDIEAVIT

-2125 AKVKA
+2125 AKVKV
-2130 LIDQYVADGNRMV
+2130 LIDQYVADGNRMI
-2143 DEDATLNDIKKDTQL
+2143 DEDATLNDIKQHTQF
-2158 IIDEILAIKLPAE
+2158 IVDEILAIKLPAE
-2171 VIKASPKVGQPAP
+2171 ATKVSPKEIQPAP
-2184 KVCTPIKKEDKQE
+2184 KVCTPIKKEE
-2197 VRKVVK
+2197 THESRKVEK

-2210 EEMDLPLK
+2210 EGMDLPLK
-2218 ELALITGAALLAR
+2218 EFALITGAALLAR
-2231 RRSKKEKES
+2231 RRTKNEKES

>member
-14 YKVGIF
+14 YKIGIF

-41 DHNVQGGSNQALP
+41 DNNVQSDTNQATP
-54 GNSQN
+54 VNSQDKDVAN
-59 TNADTN
+59 N
-65 RDIVNDSQNTP
+65 RGLANSAQNTP
-76 NAHATDNT
+76 NQSATTNQA
-84 STNQAL
+84 TNQAL
-90 TNHQNVDVAN
+90 VNHNNGSIVN
-100 QVGPAPIQPSASPA
+100 QATPTSVQSSTPSA
-114 QNNNNSNANSTATE
+114 QNNNHTDGNTTATETVSNAN
-128 PAANTNNNLASNN
+128 NNDVASNN
-141 NTLNVPNNTDN
+141 TTLNVPNKTNEN
-152 NDSARHLTLKEI
+152 GSGGHLTLKEI

-169 HSSDKPELVAIAEE
+169 HSSDKPELVAIAEP

-196 PTDPNATPADPTA
+196 PADPNATPADPGA
-209 TPADPT
+209 AA
-215 AGNGSAPVAI
+215 AGNGGAPVAI

-238 NIGQNAPNEVLSFDD
+238 NAGQNAPNEVLSFDD
-253 NNIRPS
+253 NSIRPS
-259 TNRSVPTVTVVDNL
+259 TNRSVPSVTVVDNL
-273 PGYTLINGGK
+273 PGFTLINGGK
-283 VGVFSHAMVRTS
+283 VGVLSHAMVRTS
-295 MFDSGDAKNYQAQ
+295 MFEAGSNRTYQAQ
-308 GNVIALGRIR
+308 GNVLALGRIS
-318 GNDTND
+318 GTDASN
-324 HGDFNGIEKTLTVN
+324 HGDFNGIEKSLTVN

-349 MTTKNYQA
+349 MPTKNG
-357 QGNVIA
+357 QGATNV
-363 LGRIRGNDTNDHGDF
+363 
-378 NGIEKTL
+378 
-385 TVNPN
+385 
-390 SELIFE
+390 
-396 FNTMTTK
+396 
-403 NYQGMTNLIIK
+403 IIK
-414 NADNDTVIGEKV
+414 NADTNDTIAEKTV
-426 VAYGPIWRLLKV
+426 EGGPTLRLFKV
-438 PENVSHLKIQF
+438 PDNVRNLKIQF

-459 RGIYQLRDGYKY
+459 RGIYQLKDGYKY
-471 YDFVDSIGLHS
+471 YSFVDSIGLHS

-508 LKNNGNFGASF
+508 LKNNGNSGASLD
-519 NTDDF
+519 TDEF

-546 SGNSGVDINDMNVTY
+546 SNNSGVDVNDMNVTY
-561 DAANRII
+561 DAANRVI

-574 GGTGNSP
+574 GGTTNSP

-612 LTYKTYSQDFINSPA
+612 LTYKTYTQDFINSAA

-661 TFASLDIFNDLKR
+661 TFASLDIFNDLKK
-674 RAQTILDENRNNVP
+674 RAQTILAENRNNVP
-688 LNKRVSQADIDSLA
+688 LNKRVSQADIDSLT

-719 NRKVD
+719 NQKAD
-724 DMEDLVNQNDELTD
+724 QMEDLVNQNDELTD

-749 EHKNEIIGNIGDQTT
+749 EHKGNIIGDIGDQTT

-788 KPNAKQAIR
+788 KPNAKKAIR
-797 DKAAKQREIINHT
+797 DKATKQREIINAT
-810 PDATQDE
+810 PDATEDE
-817 IQDALNQLTTDET
+817 IQDALNQLATDET

-854 TIGAVAPQVT
+854 TIGAVVPQVT
-864 HKQAARDAINQAT
+864 HKKAARDAINQAT

-916 TTNDDVD
+916 TTNADVD
-923 TAKGDG
+923 NAKGDG

-966 ATQEERQAAIEKV
+966 ATQEERQAAIDKV
-979 NAAVAVAN
+979 NAAVTAAN

-1006 IQGIQAIEP
+1006 IQGIQAITP

-1023 KNAIDQSAET
+1023 KNAIDKSAET
-1033 QHNAIFNNND
+1033 QHNTIFNNND

-1101 NAVNEKA
+1101 NVVNDKA

-1134 TLKNRALNDIGVTST
+1134 TLKNRALTDIGVTST

-1172 KKQTATGVLTDLAT
+1172 KKQTATGVLNDLAT

-1211 QDLAT
+1211 QELAT

-1226 NAEVD
+1226 NEEVD

-1256 QTNQHYSAK
+1256 QINQHYNAK
-1265 LVEINA
+1265 LAEINA
-1271 TPDATDDEK
+1271 TPDATNDEK

-1294 IESIKQANTNA
+1294 IESIKKANTNA

-1391 INAIDNVEAEVVIK
+1391 VNAIDNVEAEVVIK

-1435 VALQALAKEKE
+1435 VASQALAKEKE

-1467 GVSAIKIIQPETKI
+1467 GVSAIKIIQPETKV

-1494 ELRAQINQ
+1494 ELRAKINQ
-1502 DKEATAEERQAALD
+1502 DKEATAEERQVALD
-1516 KINDL
+1516 KINEF
-1521 VAKAM
+1521 VNQAM
-1526 TNITND
+1526 TDITNN
-1532 RTNQQVNDSTNQ
+1532 RTNQQVDDTTSQ
-1544 ALDDI
+1544 ALDSI
-1549 ALVTPDHIVRAAAR
+1549 ALVAPEHIVRAAAR
-1563 DAVKQQYEAKKHEI
+1563 DAVKQQYEAKKQEI

-1591 LNQLANNEKRALQNI
+1591 LNQLANNEKLALQNI
-1606 NQAIANND
+1606 NQAVTNND
-1614 VKRVESNG
+1614 VKRVETNG
-1622 IATLKGVEPH
+1622 IATLKGVQPH
-1632 IVVKPEAQEAI
+1632 IVIKPEAQQAI
-1643 KASADNQVE
+1643 KASAENQVE

-1657 PHATTDELDEAN
+1657 PHATVDELDEAN
-1669 QQINDT
+1669 QLISDT
-1675 LKQGQ
+1675 LKQAQ
-1680 QDIDNTTQDAA
+1680 QEIENTNQDAA
-1691 VNDVRNQTIKAIEQI
+1691 VTDVRNQTIKTIEQI

-1715 ALDNIDESN
+1715 ALDSIEEN
-1724 NNQLDA
+1724 NKNQLDA
-1730 IRNTLDTTQDERNVA
+1730 IRNTLDTTQDERDVA
-1745 IAALNKI
+1745 IDTLNKI
-1752 VNAIKNDI
+1752 VNTIKNDI

-1768 VDQTEADGN
+1768 VDRTETDGN
-1777 NNIKVILPKVQ
+1777 DNIKVILPKVQ

-1796 VSAKAEA
+1796 VGVKAEA

-1843 AQVNQNSIDAQ
+1843 AQVNQDSINAQ

-1895 QNAAIVQVE
+1895 QNIAIAQVE

-1915 GAVTNADVAYLL
+1915 SAVTNADVAYLL
-1927 HDGKNEIREIEPV
+1927 HNEKNEIREIEPV
-1940 INKKATAREQLT
+1940 INRKASAREQLT

-1961 IEANVQATVEERNS
+1961 IEANIQATVEERNS

-1994 RSNAQVDKTATLN
+1994 RSNAQVDKTASLN

-2027 INDDLARVTHL
+2027 INDDLARVTAL

-2086 ALGDIEAVIT
+2086 ALSDIEAVIT

-2125 AKVKA
+2125 AKVKV
-2130 LIDQYVADGNRMV
+2130 LIDQYVADGNRMI
-2143 DEDATLNDIKKDTQL
+2143 DEDATLNDIKQHTQF
-2158 IIDEILAIKLPAE
+2158 IVDEILAIKLPAE
-2171 VIKASPKVGQPAP
+2171 ATKVSPKVIQPAP
-2184 KVCTPIKKEDKQE
+2184 KVCTPIKKEE
-2197 VRKVVK
+2197 THESRKVEK

-2210 EEMDLPLK
+2210 EGMDLPLK
-2218 ELALITGAALLAR
+2218 EFALITGAALLAR
-2231 RRSKKEKES
+2231 RRTKNEKES

>member
-41 DHNVQGGSNQALP
+41 DNNVQSDTNQATP
-54 GNSQN
+54 VNSQ
-59 TNADTN
+59 DTN
-65 RDIVNDSQNTP
+65 VANNRGLANSAQNTP
-76 NAHATDNT
+76 NQSATTNQ

-90 TNHQNVDVAN
+90 VNHNNGSIAN
-100 QVGPAPIQPSASPA
+100 QATPTSVQSSTPSA
-114 QNNNNSNANSTATE
+114 QNNNHTDGNTTATETVSNAN
-128 PAANTNNNLASNN
+128 NKDVVSNN
-141 NTLNVPNNTDN
+141 TTLNVPNKTNEN
-152 NDSARHLTLKEI
+152 GSGGHLTLKEI

-169 HSSDKPELVAIAEE
+169 HSSDKPELVAIAEQ

-196 PTDPNATPADPTA
+196 PADPNATPADPA
-209 TPADPT
+209 AAA
-215 AGNGSAPVAI
+215 AGNGGAPVAI

-238 NIGQNAPNEVLSFDD
+238 NAGQNAPNEVLSFDD
-253 NNIRPS
+253 NGIRPS
-259 TNRSVPTVTVVDNL
+259 TNRSVPSVTVVDNL
-273 PGYTLINGGK
+273 PGFTLINGGK

-295 MFDSGDAKNYQAQ
+295 MFDSGDAKNYRAQ
-308 GNVIALGRIR
+308 GNVIALGRIK

-324 HGDFNGIEKTLTVN
+324 HGDFNGIEK
-338 PNSELIFEFNT
+338 S
-349 MTTKNYQA
+349 
-357 QGNVIA
+357 
-363 LGRIRGNDTNDHGDF
+363 
-378 NGIEKTL
+378 L

-403 NYQGMTNLIIK
+403 NYQGVTNLIIK
-414 NADNDTVIGEKV
+414 NADNDTVIAEKS
-426 VAYGPIWRLLKV
+426 VAYGPIWRLFKV

-524 VYKIQLPEGVEYVN
+524 VYKVQLPEGVEYVN

-546 SGNSGVDINDMNVTY
+546 SSNSGVDMNDFNVTY
-561 DAANRII
+561 DAANRVI

-574 GGTGNSP
+574 GGSGNSP

-612 LTYKTYSQDFINSPA
+612 LTYKTYTQDFINSPA

-688 LNKRVSQADIDSLA
+688 LNKRVSQADIDSLT

-719 NRKVD
+719 NKKVD
-724 DMEDLVNQNDELTD
+724 QMEDLVNQNDELTD

-788 KPNAKQAIR
+788 KPNAKKAIR
-797 DKAAKQREIINHT
+797 DKATKQREIINAT
-810 PDATQDE
+810 PDATEDE
-817 IQDALNQLTTDET
+817 IQDALNQLATDET

-840 TNADVET
+840 TNADVEI

-854 TIGAVAPQVT
+854 TIGAVVPQVT

-916 TTNDDVD
+916 TTNADVD
-923 TAKGDG
+923 NAKGDG

-966 ATQEERQAAIEKV
+966 ATQEERQAAIDKV
-979 NAAVAVAN
+979 NAAVTAAN

-1006 IQGIQAIEP
+1006 IQGIQAITP

-1023 KNAIDQSAET
+1023 KNAIDKSAET
-1033 QHNAIFNNND
+1033 QHNTIFNNND

-1101 NAVNEKA
+1101 NAVNDKA

-1134 TLKNRALNDIGVTST
+1134 TLKNRALTDIGVTST

-1172 KKQTATGVLTDLAT
+1172 KKQTATGVLNDLAT

-1211 QDLAT
+1211 QELAT

-1256 QTNQHYSAK
+1256 QINQHYNAK
-1265 LVEINA
+1265 LAEINA
-1271 TPDATDDEK
+1271 TPDATNDEK

-1366 LKDQAF
+1366 LKDQAI

-1379 TNDQVDATTNQA
+1379 TNDQVDTTTNQA
-1391 INAIDNVEAEVVIK
+1391 VNAIDNVEAEVVIK

-1435 VALQALAKEKE
+1435 VASQALAKEKE

-1467 GVSAIKIIQPETKI
+1467 GVSAIKIIQPETKV

-1494 ELRAQINQ
+1494 ELRAKINQ
-1502 DKEATAEERQAALD
+1502 DKEATAEERQVALD
-1516 KINDL
+1516 KINEF
-1521 VAKAM
+1521 VNQAM
-1526 TNITND
+1526 TDITNN
-1532 RTNQQVNDSTNQ
+1532 RTNQQVDDTTSQ
-1544 ALDDI
+1544 ALDSI
-1549 ALVTPDHIVRAAAR
+1549 ALVAPEHIVRAAAR
-1563 DAVKQQYEAKKHEI
+1563 DAVKQQYEAKKQEI

-1591 LNQLANNEKRALQNI
+1591 LNQLANNEKLALQNI
-1606 NQAIANND
+1606 NQAVTNND
-1614 VKRVESNG
+1614 VKRVETNG
-1622 IATLKGVEPH
+1622 IATLKGVQPH
-1632 IVVKPEAQEAI
+1632 IVIKPEAQQAI
-1643 KASADNQVE
+1643 KATAENQVE

-1657 PHATTDELDEAN
+1657 PHATVDELDEAN
-1669 QQINDT
+1669 QLISDT
-1675 LKQGQ
+1675 LKQAQ
-1680 QDIDNTTQDAA
+1680 QEIENTNQDAA
-1691 VNDVRNQTIKAIEQI
+1691 VTDVRNQTIKAIEQI

-1715 ALDNIDESN
+1715 ALDSIEEN
-1724 NNQLDA
+1724 NKNQLDA
-1730 IRNTLDTTQDERNVA
+1730 IRNTLDTTQDERDVA
-1745 IAALNKI
+1745 IDTLNKI
-1752 VNAIKNDI
+1752 VNTIKNDI

-1768 VDQTEADGN
+1768 VDRTETDGN
-1777 NNIKVILPKVQ
+1777 DNIKVILPKVQ

-1796 VSAKAEA
+1796 VGVKAEA

-1843 AQVNQNSIDAQ
+1843 AQVNQDSIDAQ

-1895 QNAAIVQVE
+1895 QNIAIAQVE

-1915 GAVTNADVAYLL
+1915 SAVTNADVAYLL
-1927 HDGKNEIREIEPV
+1927 HDEKNEIREIEPV
-1940 INKKATAREQLT
+1940 INRKASAREQLT

-1961 IEANVQATVEERNS
+1961 IEANIQATVEERNS

-1994 RSNAQVDKTATLN
+1994 RSNAQVDKTASLN

-2027 INDDLARVTHL
+2027 INDDLARVTAL
-2038 VQNYRKVSDRN
+2038 VQNYRKVSNRN

-2086 ALGDIEAVIT
+2086 ALSDIEAVIT

-2125 AKVKA
+2125 AKVKV
-2130 LIDQYVADGNRMV
+2130 LIDQYVADGNRMI
-2143 DEDATLNDIKKDTQL
+2143 DEDATLNDIKQHTQF
-2158 IIDEILAIKLPAE
+2158 IVDEILAIKLPAE
-2171 VIKASPKVGQPAP
+2171 ATKVSPKEIQPAP
-2184 KVCTPIKKEDKQE
+2184 KVCTPIKKEE
-2197 VRKVVK
+2197 THESRKVEK

-2210 EEMDLPLK
+2210 EGMDLPLK
-2218 ELALITGAALLAR
+2218 EFALITGAALLAR
-2231 RRSKKEKES
+2231 RRTKNEKES

>member
-41 DHNVQGGSNQALP
+41 DNNVQSDTNQATP
-54 GNSQN
+54 VNSQ
-59 TNADTN
+59 DTN
-65 RDIVNDSQNTP
+65 VANNRGLANSAQNTP
-76 NAHATDNT
+76 NQSATTNQ

-90 TNHQNVDVAN
+90 VNHNNGSIAN
-100 QVGPAPIQPSASPA
+100 QATPTSVQSSTPSA
-114 QNNNNSNANSTATE
+114 QNNNHTDGNTTATETVSNAN
-128 PAANTNNNLASNN
+128 NKDVVSNN
-141 NTLNVPNNTDN
+141 TTLNVPNKTNEN
-152 NDSARHLTLKEI
+152 GSGGHLTLKEI

-169 HSSDKPELVAIAEE
+169 HSSDKPELVAIAEQ

-196 PTDPNATPADPTA
+196 PADPNATPADPA
-209 TPADPT
+209 AAA
-215 AGNGSAPVAI
+215 AGNGGAPVAI

-238 NIGQNAPNEVLSFDD
+238 NAGQNAPNEVLSFDD
-253 NNIRPS
+253 NGIRPS
-259 TNRSVPTVTVVDNL
+259 TNRSVPSVTVVDNL
-273 PGYTLINGGK
+273 PGFTLINGGK
-283 VGVFSHAMVRTS
+283 VGMFSHAMVRTS

-308 GNVIALGRIR
+308 GNVIALGRIK

-324 HGDFNGIEKTLTVN
+324 HGDFNGIEK
-338 PNSELIFEFNT
+338 S
-349 MTTKNYQA
+349 
-357 QGNVIA
+357 
-363 LGRIRGNDTNDHGDF
+363 
-378 NGIEKTL
+378 L

-403 NYQGMTNLIIK
+403 NYQGVTNLIIK
-414 NADNDTVIGEKV
+414 NADNDTVIAEKS
-426 VAYGPIWRLLKV
+426 VAYGPIWRLFKV

-524 VYKIQLPEGVEYVN
+524 VYKVQLPEGVEYVN

-546 SGNSGVDINDMNVTY
+546 SSNSGVDMNDFNVTY
-561 DAANRII
+561 DAANRVI

-574 GGTGNSP
+574 GGSGNSP

-612 LTYKTYSQDFINSPA
+612 LTYKTYTQDFINSPA

-688 LNKRVSQADIDSLA
+688 LNKRVSQADIDSLT

-719 NRKVD
+719 NKKVD
-724 DMEDLVNQNDELTD
+724 QMEDLVNQNDELTD

-788 KPNAKQAIR
+788 KPNAKKAIR
-797 DKAAKQREIINHT
+797 DKATKQREIINAT
-810 PDATQDE
+810 PDATEDE
-817 IQDALNQLTTDET
+817 IQDALNQLATDET

-840 TNADVET
+840 TNADVEI

-854 TIGAVAPQVT
+854 TIGAVVPQVT

-916 TTNDDVD
+916 TTNADVD
-923 TAKGDG
+923 NAKGDG

-966 ATQEERQAAIEKV
+966 ATQEERQAAIDKV
-979 NAAVAVAN
+979 NAAVTAAN

-1006 IQGIQAIEP
+1006 IQGIQAITP

-1023 KNAIDQSAET
+1023 KNAIDKSAET
-1033 QHNAIFNNND
+1033 QHNTIFNNND

-1101 NAVNEKA
+1101 NAVNDKA

-1134 TLKNRALNDIGVTST
+1134 TLKNRALTDIGVTST

-1172 KKQTATGVLTDLAT
+1172 KKQTATGVLNDLAT

-1211 QDLAT
+1211 QELAT

-1256 QTNQHYSAK
+1256 QINQHYNAK
-1265 LVEINA
+1265 LAEINA
-1271 TPDATDDEK
+1271 TPDATNDEK

-1366 LKDQAF
+1366 LKDQAI

-1379 TNDQVDATTNQA
+1379 TNDQVDTTTNQA
-1391 INAIDNVEAEVVIK
+1391 VNAIDNVEAEVVIK

-1435 VALQALAKEKE
+1435 VASQALAKEKE

-1467 GVSAIKIIQPETKI
+1467 GVSAIKIIQPETKV

-1494 ELRAQINQ
+1494 ELRAKINQ
-1502 DKEATAEERQAALD
+1502 DKEATAEERQVALD
-1516 KINDL
+1516 KINEF
-1521 VAKAM
+1521 VNQAM
-1526 TNITND
+1526 TDITNN
-1532 RTNQQVNDSTNQ
+1532 RTNQQVDDTTSQ
-1544 ALDDI
+1544 ALDSI
-1549 ALVTPDHIVRAAAR
+1549 ALVAPEHIVRAAAR
-1563 DAVKQQYEAKKHEI
+1563 DAVKQQYEAKKQEI

-1591 LNQLANNEKRALQNI
+1591 LNQLANNEKLALQNI
-1606 NQAIANND
+1606 NQAVTNND
-1614 VKRVESNG
+1614 VKRVETNG
-1622 IATLKGVEPH
+1622 IATLKGVQPH
-1632 IVVKPEAQEAI
+1632 IVIKPEAQQAI
-1643 KASADNQVE
+1643 KATAENQVE

-1657 PHATTDELDEAN
+1657 PHATVDELDEAN
-1669 QQINDT
+1669 QLISDT
-1675 LKQGQ
+1675 LKQAQ
-1680 QDIDNTTQDAA
+1680 QEIENTNQDAA
-1691 VNDVRNQTIKAIEQI
+1691 VTDVRNQTIKAIEQI

-1715 ALDNIDESN
+1715 ALDSIEEN
-1724 NNQLDA
+1724 NKNQLDA
-1730 IRNTLDTTQDERNVA
+1730 IRNTLDTTQDERDVA
-1745 IAALNKI
+1745 IDTLNKI
-1752 VNAIKNDI
+1752 VNTIKNDI

-1768 VDQTEADGN
+1768 VDRTETDGN
-1777 NNIKVILPKVQ
+1777 DNIKVILPKVQ

-1796 VSAKAEA
+1796 VGVKAEA

-1843 AQVNQNSIDAQ
+1843 AQVNQDSIDAQ

-1895 QNAAIVQVE
+1895 QNIAIAQVE

-1915 GAVTNADVAYLL
+1915 SAVTNADVAYLL
-1927 HDGKNEIREIEPV
+1927 HDEKNEIREIEPV
-1940 INKKATAREQLT
+1940 INRKASAREQLT

-1961 IEANVQATVEERNS
+1961 IEANIQATVEERNS

-1994 RSNAQVDKTATLN
+1994 RSNAQVDKTASLN

-2027 INDDLARVTHL
+2027 INDDLARVTAL
-2038 VQNYRKVSDRN
+2038 VQNYRKVSNRN

-2086 ALGDIEAVIT
+2086 ALSDIEAVIT

-2125 AKVKA
+2125 AKVKV
-2130 LIDQYVADGNRMV
+2130 LIDQYVADGNRMI
-2143 DEDATLNDIKKDTQL
+2143 DEDATLNDIKQHTQF
-2158 IIDEILAIKLPAE
+2158 IVDEILAIKLPAE
-2171 VIKASPKVGQPAP
+2171 ATKVSPKEIQPAP
-2184 KVCTPIKKEDKQE
+2184 KVCTPIKKEE
-2197 VRKVVK
+2197 THESRKVEK

-2210 EEMDLPLK
+2210 EGMDLPLK
-2218 ELALITGAALLAR
+2218 EFALITGAALLAR
-2231 RRSKKEKES
+2231 RRTKNEKES

>member
-41 DHNVQGGSNQALP
+41 DNNVQSDTNQATP
-54 GNSQN
+54 VNSQ
-59 TNADTN
+59 DTN
-65 RDIVNDSQNTP
+65 VANNRGLANSAQNTP
-76 NAHATDNT
+76 NQSATTNQ

-90 TNHQNVDVAN
+90 VNHNNGSIAN
-100 QVGPAPIQPSASPA
+100 QATPAPIQPSASPT
-114 QNNNNSNANSTATE
+114 QNNNHSDANSTATE
-128 PAANTNNNLASNN
+128 TVSNANNNDVVSNN
-141 NTLNVPNNTDN
+141 TTLNVPNRTNEN
-152 NDSARHLTLKEI
+152 GSGGHLTLKEI

-169 HSSDKPELVAIAEE
+169 HSSDKPELVAIAEQ

-196 PTDPNATPADPTA
+196 PADPNATPADPAAAAANGTV
-209 TPADPT
+209 P
-215 AGNGSAPVAI
+215 AGN

-238 NIGQNAPNEVLSFDD
+238 NAGQNAPNEVLSFDD
-253 NNIRPS
+253 NGIRPS
-259 TNRSVPTVTVVDNL
+259 TNRSVPTVNVVNNL
-273 PGYTLINGGK
+273 PGFTLINGGK

-295 MFDSGDAKNYQAQ
+295 MFDSGDNKNYQAQ
-308 GNVIALGRIR
+308 GNVIALGRIH
-318 GNDTND
+318 GTDTND

-349 MTTKNYQA
+349 MSTKNG
-357 QGNVIA
+357 QGATNV
-363 LGRIRGNDTNDHGDF
+363 
-378 NGIEKTL
+378 
-385 TVNPN
+385 
-390 SELIFE
+390 
-396 FNTMTTK
+396 
-403 NYQGMTNLIIK
+403 IIK
-414 NADNDTVIGEKV
+414 NADTNDTIAEKTV
-426 VAYGPIWRLLKV
+426 EGGPTLRLFKV
-438 PENVSHLKIQF
+438 PDNVRNLKIQF

-459 RGIYQLRDGYKY
+459 RGIYQLKDGYKY
-471 YDFVDSIGLHS
+471 YSFVDSIGLHF

-487 VERRTME
+487 VERRTMD

-508 LKNNGNFGASF
+508 LKNNGNSGASLDT
-519 NTDDF
+519 NDF
-524 VYKIQLPEGVEYVN
+524 VYQVQLPEGVEYVN

-546 SGNSGVDINDMNVTY
+546 SNNSGVDVNDMNVTY
-561 DAANRII
+561 DAANRVI

-574 GGTGNSP
+574 GGTANSP
-581 ARLMPDKILDLKYKL
+581 ARLMPDKILDLRYKL

-601 PTPRTVTFNDT
+601 PTPRTVTFNET
-612 LTYKTYSQDFINSPA
+612 LTYKTYTQDFINSAA

-661 TFASLDIFNDLKR
+661 TFASLDIFNGLKR

-688 LNKRVSQADIDSLA
+688 LNKRVSQADIDSLT

-719 NRKVD
+719 NKKVD
-724 DMEDLVNQNDELTD
+724 QMEDLVNQNDELTD

-788 KPNAKQAIR
+788 KPNAKKAIR
-797 DKAAKQREIINHT
+797 DKATKQRAIINAT
-810 PDATQDE
+810 PDATEDE
-817 IQDALNQLTTDET
+817 IQDALNQLATDET
-830 DAIDNVTNAT
+830 DAIDNVKNAT
-840 TNADVET
+840 TNTDVET

-854 TIGAVAPQVT
+854 TIGAVVPQVT
-864 HKQAARDAINQAT
+864 HKKAARDAINQAT

-916 TTNDDVD
+916 TTNADVD
-923 TAKGDG
+923 NAKGDG

-966 ATQEERQAAIEKV
+966 ATQEERQAAIDKV
-979 NAAVAVAN
+979 NAAVTAAN

-1006 IQGIQAIEP
+1006 IQGIQAITP

-1023 KNAIDQSAET
+1023 KNAIDKSAET
-1033 QHNAIFNNND
+1033 QHNTIFNNND

-1101 NAVNEKA
+1101 NAVNDKA

-1134 TLKNRALNDIGVTST
+1134 TLKNRALTDIGVTST

-1211 QDLAT
+1211 QELAT
-1216 AINNINQADT
+1216 AINSINQADT

-1256 QTNQHYSAK
+1256 QINQHYNTK
-1265 LVEINA
+1265 LAEINA
-1271 TPDATDDEK
+1271 TPDATNDEK

-1391 INAIDNVEAEVVIK
+1391 VNAIDNVEAEVVIK

-1435 VALQALAKEKE
+1435 VASQALTKEKE

-1467 GVSAIKIIQPETKI
+1467 GVSAIKIIQPETKV

-1494 ELRAQINQ
+1494 ELRAKINQ
-1502 DKEATAEERQAALD
+1502 DKEATAEERQVALD
-1516 KINDL
+1516 KINEF
-1521 VAKAM
+1521 VNQAM
-1526 TNITND
+1526 TDITNN
-1532 RTNQQVNDSTNQ
+1532 RTNQQVDDTTSQ
-1544 ALDDI
+1544 ALDSI
-1549 ALVTPDHIVRAAAR
+1549 ALVTPEHIVRAGAR
-1563 DAVKQQYEAKKHEI
+1563 DAVKQQYEAKKQEI

-1591 LNQLANNEKRALQNI
+1591 LNQLANNEKLALQNI
-1606 NQAIANND
+1606 NQAVTNND
-1614 VKRVESNG
+1614 VKRVETNG
-1622 IATLKGVEPH
+1622 IATLKGVQPH
-1632 IVVKPEAQEAI
+1632 IVIKPEAQQAI
-1643 KASADNQVE
+1643 KASAENQVE
-1652 SIKDT
+1652 LIKDT
-1657 PHATTDELDEAN
+1657 PHATVDELDEAN
-1669 QQINDT
+1669 QLISDT
-1675 LKQGQ
+1675 LKKAQ

-1745 IAALNKI
+1745 IDTLNKI

-1843 AQVNQNSIDAQ
+1843 VQVNQNSIDAQ

-1895 QNAAIVQVE
+1895 QNAAIAQVE

-1915 GAVTNADVAYLL
+1915 SAVTNADVAYLL

-1940 INKKATAREQLT
+1940 INRKASAREQLT
-1952 TLFNDKKQA
+1952 TLLNDKKQA
-1961 IEANVQATVEERNS
+1961 IEANIQATVEERNS

-1994 RSNAQVDKTATLN
+1994 RSNAQVDKTASLN

-2118 IATPEQL
+2118 IATAEQL

-2130 LIDQYVADGNRMV
+2130 LIDQYVTDGNRMI
-2143 DEDATLNDIKKDTQL
+2143 DEDATLNDIKQHTQF
-2158 IIDEILAIKLPAE
+2158 IVDEILAIKLPAE
-2171 VIKASPKVGQPAP
+2171 ATKVSPKVIQSAP
-2184 KVCTPIKKEDKQE
+2184 KVCTPIKKEE
-2197 VRKVVK
+2197 THESRKVEK

-2210 EEMDLPLK
+2210 EGMDLPLK
-2218 ELALITGAALLAR
+2218 EFALITGAALLAR
-2231 RRSKKEKES
+2231 RRTKNEKES

>member
-41 DHNVQGGSNQALP
+41 DNNVQSDTNQATP
-54 GNSQN
+54 VNSQ
-59 TNADTN
+59 DTN
-65 RDIVNDSQNTP
+65 VANNRGLANSAQNTP
-76 NAHATDNT
+76 NQSATTNQ

-90 TNHQNVDVAN
+90 VNHNNGSIAN
-100 QVGPAPIQPSASPA
+100 QATPTSVQSSTPSA
-114 QNNNNSNANSTATE
+114 QNNNHTDGNTTATETVSNAN
-128 PAANTNNNLASNN
+128 NKDVVSNN
-141 NTLNVPNNTDN
+141 TTLNVPNKTNEN
-152 NDSARHLTLKEI
+152 GSGGHLTLKEI

-169 HSSDKPELVAIAEE
+169 HSSDKPELVAIAEQ

-196 PTDPNATPADPTA
+196 PADPNATPADPA
-209 TPADPT
+209 AAA
-215 AGNGSAPVAI
+215 AGNGGAPVAI

-238 NIGQNAPNEVLSFDD
+238 NAGQNAPNEVLSFDD
-253 NNIRPS
+253 NGIRPS
-259 TNRSVPTVTVVDNL
+259 TNRSVPSVTVVDNL
-273 PGYTLINGGK
+273 PGFTLINGGK

-308 GNVIALGRIR
+308 GNVIALGRIK

-324 HGDFNGIEKTLTVN
+324 HGDFNGIEK
-338 PNSELIFEFNT
+338 S
-349 MTTKNYQA
+349 
-357 QGNVIA
+357 
-363 LGRIRGNDTNDHGDF
+363 
-378 NGIEKTL
+378 L

-403 NYQGMTNLIIK
+403 NYQGVTNLIIK
-414 NADNDTVIGEKV
+414 NADNDTVIAEKS
-426 VAYGPIWRLLKV
+426 VAYGPIWRLFKV

-524 VYKIQLPEGVEYVN
+524 VYKVQLPEGVEYVN

-546 SGNSGVDINDMNVTY
+546 SSNSGVDMNDFNVTY
-561 DAANRII
+561 DAANRVI

-574 GGTGNSP
+574 GGSGNSP

-612 LTYKTYSQDFINSPA
+612 LTYKTYTQDFINSPA

-688 LNKRVSQADIDSLA
+688 LNKRVSQADIDSLT

-719 NRKVD
+719 NKKVD
-724 DMEDLVNQNDELTD
+724 QMEDLVNQNDELTD

-788 KPNAKQAIR
+788 KPNAKKAIR
-797 DKAAKQREIINHT
+797 DKATKQREIINAT
-810 PDATQDE
+810 PDATEDE
-817 IQDALNQLTTDET
+817 IQDALNQLATDET

-840 TNADVET
+840 TNADVEI

-854 TIGAVAPQVT
+854 TIGAVVPQVT

-916 TTNDDVD
+916 TTNADVD
-923 TAKGDG
+923 NAKGDG

-966 ATQEERQAAIEKV
+966 ATQEERQAAIDKV
-979 NAAVAVAN
+979 NAAVTAAN

-1006 IQGIQAIEP
+1006 IQGIQAITP

-1023 KNAIDQSAET
+1023 KNAIDKSAET
-1033 QHNAIFNNND
+1033 QHNTIFNNND

-1065 NINAADTNQ
+1065 NINTADTNQ

-1101 NAVNEKA
+1101 NAVNDKA

-1134 TLKNRALNDIGVTST
+1134 TLKNRALTDIGVTST

-1172 KKQTATGVLTDLAT
+1172 KKQTATGVLNDLAT

-1211 QDLAT
+1211 QELAT

-1256 QTNQHYSAK
+1256 QINQHYNAK
-1265 LVEINA
+1265 LAEINA
-1271 TPDATDDEK
+1271 TPDATNDEK

-1366 LKDQAF
+1366 LKDQAI

-1379 TNDQVDATTNQA
+1379 TNDQVDTTTNQA
-1391 INAIDNVEAEVVIK
+1391 VNAIDNVEAEVVIK

-1435 VALQALAKEKE
+1435 VASQALAKEKE

-1467 GVSAIKIIQPETKI
+1467 GVSAIKIIQPETKV

-1494 ELRAQINQ
+1494 ELRAKINQ
-1502 DKEATAEERQAALD
+1502 DKEATAEERQVALD
-1516 KINDL
+1516 KINEF
-1521 VAKAM
+1521 VNQAM
-1526 TNITND
+1526 TDITNN
-1532 RTNQQVNDSTNQ
+1532 RTNQQVDDTTSQ
-1544 ALDDI
+1544 ALDSI
-1549 ALVTPDHIVRAAAR
+1549 ALVAPEHIFRAAAR
-1563 DAVKQQYEAKKHEI
+1563 DAVKQQYEAKKQEI

-1591 LNQLANNEKRALQNI
+1591 LNQLANNEKLALQNI
-1606 NQAIANND
+1606 NQAVTNND
-1614 VKRVESNG
+1614 VKRVETNG
-1622 IATLKGVEPH
+1622 IATLKGVQPH
-1632 IVVKPEAQEAI
+1632 IVIKPEAQQAI
-1643 KASADNQVE
+1643 KATAENQVE

-1657 PHATTDELDEAN
+1657 PHATVDELDEAN
-1669 QQINDT
+1669 QLISDT
-1675 LKQGQ
+1675 LKQAQ
-1680 QDIDNTTQDAA
+1680 QEIENTNQDAA
-1691 VNDVRNQTIKAIEQI
+1691 VTDVRNQTIKAIEQI

-1715 ALDNIDESN
+1715 ALDSIEEN
-1724 NNQLDA
+1724 NKNQLDA
-1730 IRNTLDTTQDERNVA
+1730 IRNTLDTTQDERDVA
-1745 IAALNKI
+1745 IDTLNKI
-1752 VNAIKNDI
+1752 VNTIKNDI

-1768 VDQTEADGN
+1768 VDRTETDGN
-1777 NNIKVILPKVQ
+1777 DNIKVILPKVQ

-1796 VSAKAEA
+1796 VGVKAEA

-1843 AQVNQNSIDAQ
+1843 AQVNQDSIDAQ

-1895 QNAAIVQVE
+1895 QNIAIAQVE

-1915 GAVTNADVAYLL
+1915 SAVTNADVAYLL
-1927 HDGKNEIREIEPV
+1927 HDEKNEIREIEPV
-1940 INKKATAREQLT
+1940 INRKASAREQLT

-1961 IEANVQATVEERNS
+1961 IEANIQATVEERNS

-1994 RSNAQVDKTATLN
+1994 RSNAQVDKTASLN

-2027 INDDLARVTHL
+2027 INDDLARVTAL
-2038 VQNYRKVSDRN
+2038 VQNYRKVSNRN

-2078 AVLKRFNV
+2078 TVLKRFNV
-2086 ALGDIEAVIT
+2086 ALSDIEAVIT

-2125 AKVKA
+2125 AKVKV
-2130 LIDQYVADGNRMV
+2130 LIDQYVADGNRMI
-2143 DEDATLNDIKKDTQL
+2143 DEDATLNDIKQHTQF
-2158 IIDEILAIKLPAE
+2158 IVDEILAIKLPAE
-2171 VIKASPKVGQPAP
+2171 ATKVSPKEIQPAP
-2184 KVCTPIKKEDKQE
+2184 KVCTPIKKEE
-2197 VRKVVK
+2197 THESRKVEK

-2210 EEMDLPLK
+2210 EGMDLPLK
-2218 ELALITGAALLAR
+2218 EFALITGAALLAR
-2231 RRSKKEKES
+2231 RRTKNEKES

>member
-54 GNSQN
+54 GNSPN

-65 RDIVNDSQNTP
+65 RDIVNGSQNTP

-90 TNHQNVDVAN
+90 TNHQNVGVAN
-100 QVGPAPIQPSASPA
+100 QVAPAPIQPSTSSAS
-114 QNNNNSNANSTATE
+114 NNNHSDANSTATE

-196 PTDPNATPADPTA
+196 PADPNA

-225 TAPYTPTTDPNAN
+225 TAPFTPTTDPNAN
-238 NIGQNAPNEVLSFDD
+238 NIGQNAPNEVLTFDD

-308 GNVIALGRIR
+308 GNVIALGRIK

-324 HGDFNGIEKTLTVN
+324 HGG
-338 PNSELIFEFNT
+338 
-349 MTTKNYQA
+349 
-357 QGNVIA
+357 
-363 LGRIRGNDTNDHGDF
+363 F

-601 PTPRTVTFNDT
+601 PTPRTVTFNDI
-612 LTYKTYSQDFINSPA
+612 LTYKTYTQDFINSPA

-661 TFASLDIFNDLKR
+661 TFASLDIFNELKR

-688 LNKRVSQADIDSLA
+688 LNKRVSQADIDSLV

-797 DKAAKQREIINHT
+797 DKAAKQREIINNT

-979 NAAVAVAN
+979 NAAVAAAN

-1101 NAVNEKA
+1101 NAVNDKA

-1198 TTEEKQVALNQVD
+1198 TDEEKQVALNQVD

-1246 NIVKKPAALA
+1246 NIVKKPTALA
-1256 QTNQHYSAK
+1256 QINQHYNAK
-1265 LVEINA
+1265 LAEINA

-1391 INAIDNVEAEVVIK
+1391 INAIDNVEAKVVIK

-1435 VALQALAKEKE
+1435 VALLALAKEKE

-1467 GVSAIKIIQPETKI
+1467 GVSAIKIIQPETKV

-1549 ALVTPDHIVRAAAR
+1549 ALVTPDHIVRATAR

-1606 NQAIANND
+1606 DQAIANND

-1915 GAVTNADVAYLL
+1915 SAVTNADVAYLL

-1952 TLFNDKKQA
+1952 ALFNDKKLA

-1994 RSNAQVDKTATLN
+1994 RSNAQVDKTASLN

-2130 LIDQYVADGNRMV
+2130 LIDQYVADGIRMI
-2143 DEDATLNDIKKDTQL
+2143 DEDATLNDIKQHTQF
-2158 IIDEILAIKLPAE
+2158 IVDEILAIKLPAE
-2171 VIKASPKVGQPAP
+2171 ATKVLPKVGQPAP
-2184 KVCTPIKKEDKQE
+2184 KLCTSIKKVDKQE

-2231 RRSKKEKES
+2231 RRNKNEKES

>member
-41 DHNVQGGSNQALP
+41 DNNVQSDTNQATP
-54 GNSQN
+54 VNSQ
-59 TNADTN
+59 DTN
-65 RDIVNDSQNTP
+65 VANNRGLANSAQNTP
-76 NAHATDNT
+76 NQSATTNQ

-90 TNHQNVDVAN
+90 VNHNNGSIAN
-100 QVGPAPIQPSASPA
+100 QATPTSVQSSTPSA
-114 QNNNNSNANSTATE
+114 QNNNHTDGNTTATETVSNAN
-128 PAANTNNNLASNN
+128 NKDVVSNN
-141 NTLNVPNNTDN
+141 TTLNVPNKTNEN
-152 NDSARHLTLKEI
+152 GSGGHLTLKEI

-169 HSSDKPELVAIAEE
+169 HSSDKPELVAIAEQ

-196 PTDPNATPADPTA
+196 PADPNATPADPA
-209 TPADPT
+209 AAA
-215 AGNGSAPVAI
+215 AGNGGAPVAI

-238 NIGQNAPNEVLSFDD
+238 NAGQNAPNEVLSFDD
-253 NNIRPS
+253 NGIRPS
-259 TNRSVPTVTVVDNL
+259 TNRSVPSVTVVDNL
-273 PGYTLINGGK
+273 PGFTLINGGK

-308 GNVIALGRIR
+308 GNVIALGRIK

-324 HGDFNGIEKTLTVN
+324 HGDFNGIEK
-338 PNSELIFEFNT
+338 S
-349 MTTKNYQA
+349 
-357 QGNVIA
+357 
-363 LGRIRGNDTNDHGDF
+363 
-378 NGIEKTL
+378 L

-403 NYQGMTNLIIK
+403 NYQGVTNLIIK
-414 NADNDTVIGEKV
+414 NADNDTVIAEKS
-426 VAYGPIWRLLKV
+426 VAYGPIWRLFKV

-524 VYKIQLPEGVEYVN
+524 VYKVQLPEGVEYVN

-546 SGNSGVDINDMNVTY
+546 SSNSGVDMNDFNVTY
-561 DAANRII
+561 DAANRVI

-574 GGTGNSP
+574 GGSGNSP

-612 LTYKTYSQDFINSPA
+612 LTYKTYTQDFINSPA

-688 LNKRVSQADIDSLA
+688 LNKRVSQADIDSLT

-719 NRKVD
+719 NKKVD
-724 DMEDLVNQNDELTD
+724 QMEDLVNQNDELTD

-788 KPNAKQAIR
+788 KPNAKKAIR
-797 DKAAKQREIINHT
+797 DKATKQREIINAT
-810 PDATQDE
+810 PDATEDE
-817 IQDALNQLTTDET
+817 IQDALNQLATDET

-840 TNADVET
+840 TNADVEI

-854 TIGAVAPQVT
+854 TIGAVVPQVT

-916 TTNDDVD
+916 TTNADVD
-923 TAKGDG
+923 NAKGDG

-966 ATQEERQAAIEKV
+966 ATQEERQAAIDKV
-979 NAAVAVAN
+979 NAAVTAAN

-1006 IQGIQAIEP
+1006 IQGIQAITP

-1023 KNAIDQSAET
+1023 KNAIDKSAET
-1033 QHNAIFNNND
+1033 QHNTIFNNND

-1101 NAVNEKA
+1101 NAVNDKA

-1134 TLKNRALNDIGVTST
+1134 TLKNRALTDIGVTST

-1172 KKQTATGVLTDLAT
+1172 KKQTATGVLNDLAT

-1211 QDLAT
+1211 QELAT

-1256 QTNQHYSAK
+1256 QINQHYNAK
-1265 LVEINA
+1265 LAEINA
-1271 TPDATDDEK
+1271 TPDATNDEK

-1366 LKDQAF
+1366 LKDQAI

-1379 TNDQVDATTNQA
+1379 TNDQVDTTTNQA
-1391 INAIDNVEAEVVIK
+1391 VNAIDNVEAEVVIK

-1435 VALQALAKEKE
+1435 VASQALAKEKE

-1467 GVSAIKIIQPETKI
+1467 GVSAIKIIQPETKV

-1494 ELRAQINQ
+1494 ELRAKINQ
-1502 DKEATAEERQAALD
+1502 DKEATAEERQVALD
-1516 KINDL
+1516 KINEF
-1521 VAKAM
+1521 VNQAM
-1526 TNITND
+1526 TDITNN
-1532 RTNQQVNDSTNQ
+1532 RTNQQVDDTTSQ
-1544 ALDDI
+1544 ALDSI
-1549 ALVTPDHIVRAAAR
+1549 ALVAPEHIVRAAAR
-1563 DAVKQQYEAKKHEI
+1563 DAVKQQYEAKKQEI

-1591 LNQLANNEKRALQNI
+1591 LNQLANNEKLALQNI
-1606 NQAIANND
+1606 NQAVTNND
-1614 VKRVESNG
+1614 VKRVETNG
-1622 IATLKGVEPH
+1622 IATLKGVQPH
-1632 IVVKPEAQEAI
+1632 IVIKPEAQQAI
-1643 KASADNQVE
+1643 KATAENQVE

-1657 PHATTDELDEAN
+1657 PHATVDELDEAN
-1669 QQINDT
+1669 QLISDT
-1675 LKQGQ
+1675 LKQAQ
-1680 QDIDNTTQDAA
+1680 QEIENTNQDAA
-1691 VNDVRNQTIKAIEQI
+1691 VTDVRNQTIKAIEQI

-1715 ALDNIDESN
+1715 ALDSIEEN
-1724 NNQLDA
+1724 NKNQLDA
-1730 IRNTLDTTQDERNVA
+1730 IRNTLDTTQDERDVA
-1745 IAALNKI
+1745 IDTLNKI
-1752 VNAIKNDI
+1752 VNTIKNDI

-1768 VDQTEADGN
+1768 VDRTETDGN
-1777 NNIKVILPKVQ
+1777 DNIKVILPKVQ

-1796 VSAKAEA
+1796 VGVKAEA

-1843 AQVNQNSIDAQ
+1843 AQVNQDSIDAQ

-1869 ALQQIQNIATNK
+1869 SLQQIQNIATNK

-1895 QNAAIVQVE
+1895 QNIAIAQVE

-1915 GAVTNADVAYLL
+1915 SAVTNADVAYLL
-1927 HDGKNEIREIEPV
+1927 HDEKNEIREIEPV
-1940 INKKATAREQLT
+1940 INRKASAREQLT

-1961 IEANVQATVEERNS
+1961 IEANIQATVEERNS

-1994 RSNAQVDKTATLN
+1994 RSNAQVDKTASLN

-2027 INDDLARVTHL
+2027 INDDLARVTAL
-2038 VQNYRKVSDRN
+2038 VQNYRKVSNRN

-2086 ALGDIEAVIT
+2086 ALSDIEAVIT

-2125 AKVKA
+2125 AKVKV
-2130 LIDQYVADGNRMV
+2130 LIDQYVADGNRMI
-2143 DEDATLNDIKKDTQL
+2143 DEDATLNDIKQHTQF
-2158 IIDEILAIKLPAE
+2158 IVDEILAIKLPAE
-2171 VIKASPKVGQPAP
+2171 ATKVSPKEIQPAP
-2184 KVCTPIKKEDKQE
+2184 KVCTPIKKEE
-2197 VRKVVK
+2197 THESRKVEK

-2210 EEMDLPLK
+2210 EGMDLPLK
-2218 ELALITGAALLAR
+2218 EFALITGAALLAR
-2231 RRSKKEKES
+2231 RRTKNEKES

>member
-41 DHNVQGGSNQALP
+41 DNNVQSDTNQATP
-54 GNSQN
+54 VNSQDKDVAN
-59 TNADTN
+59 N
-65 RDIVNDSQNTP
+65 RGLANSAQNTP
-76 NAHATDNT
+76 NQSATTNQA
-84 STNQAL
+84 TNQAL
-90 TNHQNVDVAN
+90 VNHNNGSIVN
-100 QVGPAPIQPSASPA
+100 QATPTSVQSSTPSA
-114 QNNNNSNANSTATE
+114 QNNNHTDGNTTATETVSNAN
-128 PAANTNNNLASNN
+128 NNDAVSNN
-141 NTLNVPNNTDN
+141 TTLNVPNKTNEN
-152 NDSARHLTLKEI
+152 GSGGHLTLKEI

-169 HSSDKPELVAIAEE
+169 HSSDKPELVAIAEP

-196 PTDPNATPADPTA
+196 PADPNATPADPA
-209 TPADPT
+209 AAA
-215 AGNGSAPVAI
+215 AGNGGAPVAI

-238 NIGQNAPNEVLSFDD
+238 NAGQNAPNEVLSFDD
-253 NNIRPS
+253 NGIRPS
-259 TNRSVPTVTVVDNL
+259 TNRSVPSVTVVDNL
-273 PGYTLINGGK
+273 PGFTLINGGK

-295 MFDSGDAKNYQAQ
+295 MFDSGDNKNYQAQ
-308 GNVIALGRIR
+308 GNVIALGRIN
-318 GNDTND
+318 GTDTND

-349 MTTKNYQA
+349 MTTKNG
-357 QGNVIA
+357 QGATNV
-363 LGRIRGNDTNDHGDF
+363 
-378 NGIEKTL
+378 
-385 TVNPN
+385 
-390 SELIFE
+390 
-396 FNTMTTK
+396 
-403 NYQGMTNLIIK
+403 IIK
-414 NADNDTVIGEKV
+414 NADTNDTIAEKTV
-426 VAYGPIWRLLKV
+426 EGGPTLRLFKV
-438 PENVSHLKIQF
+438 PDNVRNLKIQF
-449 VPKNDAITDA
+449 VSKNDAITDA
-459 RGIYQLRDGYKY
+459 RGIYQLKDGYKY
-471 YDFVDSIGLHS
+471 YSFVDSIGLHS

-508 LKNNGNFGASF
+508 LKNNGNSGASLD
-519 NTDDF
+519 TDEF

-546 SGNSGVDINDMNVTY
+546 SNNSGVDVNDMNVTY
-561 DAANRII
+561 DAANRVI

-574 GGTGNSP
+574 GGTTNSP

-612 LTYKTYSQDFINSPA
+612 LTYKTYTQDFINSAA

-661 TFASLDIFNDLKR
+661 TFASLDIFNDLKK
-674 RAQTILDENRNNVP
+674 RAQTILAENRNNVP
-688 LNKRVSQADIDSLA
+688 LNKRVSQADIDTLT

-719 NRKVD
+719 NQKAD
-724 DMEDLVNQNDELTD
+724 QMEDLVNQNDELTD

-749 EHKNEIIGNIGDQTT
+749 EHKGNIIGDIGDQTT

-788 KPNAKQAIR
+788 KPNAKKAIR
-797 DKAAKQREIINHT
+797 DKATKQREIINAT
-810 PDATQDE
+810 PDATEDE
-817 IQDALNQLTTDET
+817 IQDAINQLATDET

-854 TIGAVAPQVT
+854 TIGAVVPQVT
-864 HKQAARDAINQAT
+864 HKKAARDAINQAT

-916 TTNDDVD
+916 TTNADVD
-923 TAKGDG
+923 NAKGDG

-966 ATQEERQAAIEKV
+966 ATQEERQAAIDKV
-979 NAAVAVAN
+979 NAAVTAAN

-1006 IQGIQAIEP
+1006 IQGIQAITP

-1023 KNAIDQSAET
+1023 KNAIDKSAET
-1033 QHNAIFNNND
+1033 QHNTIFNNND

-1074 EVAQAKDQGT
+1074 EVAQAKDQGM

-1101 NAVNEKA
+1101 NTVNEKA

-1119 GATREEKQEAINRVN
+1119 GATREEKQEAIDRVN
-1134 TLKNRALNDIGVTST
+1134 ALKNRALTDIGVTST

-1172 KKQTATGVLTDLAT
+1172 KKQTATGVLNDLAT

-1198 TTEEKQVALNQVD
+1198 TTEEKQMALNQVD

-1226 NAEVD
+1226 NTEVD
-1231 QAQQLGTKAINAIQP
+1231 QAQQLGAQAINAIQP

-1256 QTNQHYSAK
+1256 QINQHYNAK
-1265 LVEINA
+1265 LAEINA

-1294 IESIKQANTNA
+1294 IESVKQANTNN
-1305 EVDQAATVAENNI
+1305 EVDQAATTAENNI

-1379 TNDQVDATTNQA
+1379 TNDQVDTTTNQA
-1391 INAIDNVEAEVVIK
+1391 LNAIDNVEAEVVIK

-1435 VALQALAKEKE
+1435 VASQALAKEKE

-1467 GVSAIKIIQPETKI
+1467 GVSAIKIIQPETKV

-1494 ELRAQINQ
+1494 ELRAKINQ
-1502 DKEATAEERQAALD
+1502 DKEATAEERQVALD
-1516 KINDL
+1516 KINEF
-1521 VAKAM
+1521 VNQAM
-1526 TNITND
+1526 TDITNN
-1532 RTNQQVNDSTNQ
+1532 RTNQQVDDTTSQ
-1544 ALDDI
+1544 ALDSI
-1549 ALVTPDHIVRAAAR
+1549 ALVAPEHIVRAAAR
-1563 DAVKQQYEAKKHEI
+1563 DAVKQQYEAKKQEI

-1591 LNQLANNEKRALQNI
+1591 LNQLANNEKLALQNI
-1606 NQAIANND
+1606 NQAVTNND
-1614 VKRVESNG
+1614 VKRVETNG
-1622 IATLKGVEPH
+1622 IATLKGVQPH
-1632 IVVKPEAQEAI
+1632 IVIKPEAQQAI
-1643 KASADNQVE
+1643 KASAENQVE

-1657 PHATTDELDEAN
+1657 PHATVDELDEAN
-1669 QQINDT
+1669 QLISDT
-1675 LKQGQ
+1675 LKQAQ
-1680 QDIDNTTQDAA
+1680 QEIENTNQDAA
-1691 VNDVRNQTIKAIEQI
+1691 VTDVRNQTIKAIEQI

-1715 ALDNIDESN
+1715 ALDSIEEN
-1724 NNQLDA
+1724 NKNQLDA
-1730 IRNTLDTTQDERNVA
+1730 IRNTLDTTQDERDVA
-1745 IAALNKI
+1745 IDTLNKI
-1752 VNAIKNDI
+1752 VNTIKNDI

-1768 VDQTEADGN
+1768 VDRTETDGN
-1777 NNIKVILPKVQ
+1777 DNIKVILPKVQ

-1796 VSAKAEA
+1796 VGVKAEA

-1843 AQVNQNSIDAQ
+1843 AQVNQDSINAQ

-1895 QNAAIVQVE
+1895 QNIAIAQVE

-1915 GAVTNADVAYLL
+1915 SAVTNADVAYLL
-1927 HDGKNEIREIEPV
+1927 HDEKNEIREIEPV
-1940 INKKATAREQLT
+1940 INRKASAREQLT

-1961 IEANVQATVEERNS
+1961 IEANFQATVEERNS

-1994 RSNAQVDKTATLN
+1994 RSNAQVDKTASLN

-2013 LDVHPIKKPDAEKT
+2013 LDVHPIKKPGAEKT
-2027 INDDLARVTHL
+2027 INDDLARVTAL

-2130 LIDQYVADGNRMV
+2130 LIDQYVADGNRMI
-2143 DEDATLNDIKKDTQL
+2143 DEDATLNDIKQHTQF
-2158 IIDEILAIKLPAE
+2158 IVDEILAIKLPAE
-2171 VIKASPKVGQPAP
+2171 AMKVSPKVIQPAP
-2184 KVCTPIKKEDKQE
+2184 KVCTPIKKEE
-2197 VRKVVK
+2197 THESRKVEK

-2210 EEMDLPLK
+2210 EGMDLPLK
-2218 ELALITGAALLAR
+2218 EFALITGAALLAR
-2231 RRSKKEKES
+2231 RRTKNEKES

>member
-41 DHNVQGGSNQALP
+41 DNNVQSDTNQATP
-54 GNSQN
+54 VNSQDKDVAN
-59 TNADTN
+59 N
-65 RDIVNDSQNTP
+65 RGLANSAQNTP
-76 NAHATDNT
+76 NQSATTNQA
-84 STNQAL
+84 TNQAL
-90 TNHQNVDVAN
+90 VNHNNGSIVN
-100 QVGPAPIQPSASPA
+100 QATPTSVQSSTPSA
-114 QNNNNSNANSTATE
+114 QNNNHTDGNTTATETVSNAN
-128 PAANTNNNLASNN
+128 NNDVASNN
-141 NTLNVPNNTDN
+141 TTLNVPNKTNEN
-152 NDSARHLTLKEI
+152 GSGGHLTLKEI

-169 HSSDKPELVAIAEE
+169 HSSDKPELVAIAEP

-196 PTDPNATPADPTA
+196 PADPNATPADPGA
-209 TPADPT
+209 AA
-215 AGNGSAPVAI
+215 AGNGGAPVAI

-238 NIGQNAPNEVLSFDD
+238 NAGQNAPNEVLSFDD
-253 NNIRPS
+253 NSIRPS
-259 TNRSVPTVTVVDNL
+259 TNRSVPSVTVVDNL
-273 PGYTLINGGK
+273 PGFTLINGGK
-283 VGVFSHAMVRTS
+283 VGVLSHAMVRTS
-295 MFDSGDAKNYQAQ
+295 MFEAGSNRTYQAQ
-308 GNVIALGRIR
+308 GNVLALGRIS
-318 GNDTND
+318 GTDASN
-324 HGDFNGIEKTLTVN
+324 HGDFNGIEKSLTVN

-349 MTTKNYQA
+349 MPTKNG
-357 QGNVIA
+357 QGATNV
-363 LGRIRGNDTNDHGDF
+363 
-378 NGIEKTL
+378 
-385 TVNPN
+385 
-390 SELIFE
+390 
-396 FNTMTTK
+396 
-403 NYQGMTNLIIK
+403 IIK
-414 NADNDTVIGEKV
+414 NADTNDTIAEKTV
-426 VAYGPIWRLLKV
+426 EGGPTLRLFKV
-438 PENVSHLKIQF
+438 PDNVRNLKIQF

-459 RGIYQLRDGYKY
+459 RGIYQLKDGYKY
-471 YDFVDSIGLHS
+471 YSFVDSIGLHS

-508 LKNNGNFGASF
+508 LKNNGNSGASLD
-519 NTDDF
+519 TDEF

-546 SGNSGVDINDMNVTY
+546 SNNSGVDVNDMNVTY
-561 DAANRII
+561 DAANRVI

-574 GGTGNSP
+574 GGTTNSP

-612 LTYKTYSQDFINSPA
+612 LTYKTYTQDFINSAA

-661 TFASLDIFNDLKR
+661 TFASLDIFNDLKK
-674 RAQTILDENRNNVP
+674 RAQTILAENRNNVP
-688 LNKRVSQADIDSLA
+688 LNKRVSQADIDTLT

-719 NRKVD
+719 NQKAD
-724 DMEDLVNQNDELTD
+724 QMEDLVNQNDELTD

-749 EHKNEIIGNIGDQTT
+749 EHKGNIIGDIGDQTT

-788 KPNAKQAIR
+788 KPNAKKAIR
-797 DKAAKQREIINHT
+797 DKATKQREIINAT
-810 PDATQDE
+810 PDATEDE
-817 IQDALNQLTTDET
+817 IQDAINQLATDET

-854 TIGAVAPQVT
+854 TIGSVVPQVT

-916 TTNDDVD
+916 TTNADVD
-923 TAKGDG
+923 NAKGDG

-966 ATQEERQAAIEKV
+966 ATQEERQAAIDKV
-979 NAAVAVAN
+979 NAAVTAAN
-987 TNILNANTNADVEQ
+987 TNILNANTNAEVEQ

-1006 IQGIQAIEP
+1006 IQGIQAITP

-1023 KNAIDQSAET
+1023 KNAIDKSAET
-1033 QHNAIFNNND
+1033 QHNTIFNNND

-1101 NAVNEKA
+1101 NVVNDKA

-1134 TLKNRALNDIGVTST
+1134 TLKNRALTDIGVTST

-1172 KKQTATGVLTDLAT
+1172 KKQTATGVLNDLAT

-1211 QDLAT
+1211 QELAT

-1256 QTNQHYSAK
+1256 QINQHYNAK
-1265 LVEINA
+1265 LAEINA
-1271 TPDATDDEK
+1271 TPDATNDEK

-1379 TNDQVDATTNQA
+1379 TNDQVDTTTNQA
-1391 INAIDNVEAEVVIK
+1391 LNAIDNVEAEVVIK

-1435 VALQALAKEKE
+1435 VASQALAKEKE

-1467 GVSAIKIIQPETKI
+1467 GVSAIKIIQPETKV

-1494 ELRAQINQ
+1494 ELRAKINQ
-1502 DKEATAEERQAALD
+1502 DKEATAEERQVALD
-1516 KINDL
+1516 KINEF
-1521 VAKAM
+1521 VNQAM
-1526 TNITND
+1526 TDITNN
-1532 RTNQQVNDSTNQ
+1532 RTNQQVDDTTSQ
-1544 ALDDI
+1544 ALDSI
-1549 ALVTPDHIVRAAAR
+1549 ALVAPEHIVRAAAR
-1563 DAVKQQYEAKKHEI
+1563 DAVKQQYEAKKQEI

-1591 LNQLANNEKRALQNI
+1591 LNQLANNKKLALQNI
-1606 NQAIANND
+1606 NQAVTNND
-1614 VKRVESNG
+1614 VKRVETNG
-1622 IATLKGVEPH
+1622 IATLKGVQPH
-1632 IVVKPEAQEAI
+1632 IVIKPEAQQAI
-1643 KASADNQVE
+1643 KASAENQVE

-1657 PHATTDELDEAN
+1657 PHATVDELDEAN
-1669 QQINDT
+1669 QLISDT
-1675 LKQGQ
+1675 LKQAQ
-1680 QDIDNTTQDAA
+1680 QEIENTNQDAA
-1691 VNDVRNQTIKAIEQI
+1691 VTDVRNQTIKAIEQI

-1715 ALDNIDESN
+1715 ALDSIEEN
-1724 NNQLDA
+1724 NKNQLDA
-1730 IRNTLDTTQDERNVA
+1730 IRNTLDTTQDERDVA
-1745 IAALNKI
+1745 IDTLNKI
-1752 VNAIKNDI
+1752 VNTIKNDI

-1768 VDQTEADGN
+1768 VDRTETDGN
-1777 NNIKVILPKVQ
+1777 DNIKVILPKVQ

-1796 VSAKAEA
+1796 VGVKAEA

-1843 AQVNQNSIDAQ
+1843 AQVNQDSIDAQ

-1895 QNAAIVQVE
+1895 QNIAIAQVE

-1915 GAVTNADVAYLL
+1915 SAVTNADVAYLL
-1927 HDGKNEIREIEPV
+1927 HDEKNEIREIEPV
-1940 INKKATAREQLT
+1940 ISRKASAREQLT

-1961 IEANVQATVEERNS
+1961 IEANIQATVEERNS

-1994 RSNAQVDKTATLN
+1994 RSNAQVDKTASLN

-2027 INDDLARVTHL
+2027 INDDLARVTAL

-2086 ALGDIEAVIT
+2086 ALSDIEAVIT

-2125 AKVKA
+2125 AKVKV
-2130 LIDQYVADGNRMV
+2130 LIDQYVADGNRMI
-2143 DEDATLNDIKKDTQL
+2143 DEDATLNDIKQHTQF
-2158 IIDEILAIKLPAE
+2158 IVDEILAIKLPAE
-2171 VIKASPKVGQPAP
+2171 EMKVSPKVIQPAP
-2184 KVCTPIKKEDKQE
+2184 KVCTPIKKEE
-2197 VRKVVK
+2197 THESRKVEK

-2218 ELALITGAALLAR
+2218 EFALITGAALLAR
-2231 RRSKKEKES
+2231 RRTKNEKES

>member
-41 DHNVQGGSNQALP
+41 DNNVQSDTNQATP
-54 GNSQN
+54 VNSQDKDVAN
-59 TNADTN
+59 N
-65 RDIVNDSQNTP
+65 RGLANSAQNTP
-76 NAHATDNT
+76 NQSATTNQA
-84 STNQAL
+84 TNQAL
-90 TNHQNVDVAN
+90 VNHNNGSIVN
-100 QVGPAPIQPSASPA
+100 QATPTSVQSSTPSA
-114 QNNNNSNANSTATE
+114 QNNNHTDGNTTATETVSNAN
-128 PAANTNNNLASNN
+128 NNDAVSNN
-141 NTLNVPNNTDN
+141 TTLNVPNKTNEN
-152 NDSARHLTLKEI
+152 GSGGHLTLKEI

-169 HSSDKPELVAIAEE
+169 HSSDKPELVAIAEP

-196 PTDPNATPADPTA
+196 PADPNATPADPA
-209 TPADPT
+209 AAA
-215 AGNGSAPVAI
+215 AGNGGAPVAI

-238 NIGQNAPNEVLSFDD
+238 NAGQNAPNEVLSFDD
-253 NNIRPS
+253 NGIRPS
-259 TNRSVPTVTVVDNL
+259 TNRSVPSVTVVDNL
-273 PGYTLINGGK
+273 PGFTLINGGK

-295 MFDSGDAKNYQAQ
+295 MFDSADAKNYQAQ
-308 GNVIALGRIR
+308 GNVIALGRI
-318 GNDTND
+318 
-324 HGDFNGIEKTLTVN
+324 K
-338 PNSELIFEFNT
+338 
-349 MTTKNYQA
+349 
-357 QGNVIA
+357 
-363 LGRIRGNDTNDHGDF
+363 GNDTNDHGDF

-403 NYQGMTNLIIK
+403 NYQGVTNLIIK
-414 NADNDTVIGEKV
+414 NADNDTVIAEKS
-426 VAYGPIWRLLKV
+426 VAYGPIWRLFKV

-524 VYKIQLPEGVEYVN
+524 VYQVQLPEGVEYVN

-546 SGNSGVDINDMNVTY
+546 SSNSGVDMNDFNVTY
-561 DAANRII
+561 DAANRVI

-574 GGTGNSP
+574 GGSGNSP

-612 LTYKTYSQDFINSPA
+612 LTYKTYTQDFINSPA

-688 LNKRVSQADIDSLA
+688 LNKRVSQADIDSLT

-719 NRKVD
+719 NKKVD
-724 DMEDLVNQNDELTD
+724 QMEDLVNQNDELTD

-788 KPNAKQAIR
+788 KPNAKKAIR
-797 DKAAKQREIINHT
+797 DKATKQREIINAT
-810 PDATQDE
+810 PDATEDE
-817 IQDALNQLTTDET
+817 IQDALNQLATDET

-854 TIGAVAPQVT
+854 TIGAVVPQVT
-864 HKQAARDAINQAT
+864 HKKAARDAINQAT

-916 TTNDDVD
+916 TTNADVD
-923 TAKGDG
+923 NAKGDG

-966 ATQEERQAAIEKV
+966 ATQEERQAAIDKV
-979 NAAVAVAN
+979 NAAVTAAN

-1006 IQGIQAIEP
+1006 IQGIQAITP

-1023 KNAIDQSAET
+1023 KNAIDKSAET
-1033 QHNAIFNNND
+1033 QHNTIFNNND

-1101 NAVNEKA
+1101 NVVNDKA

-1134 TLKNRALNDIGVTST
+1134 TLKNRALTDIGVTST

-1172 KKQTATGVLTDLAT
+1172 KKQTATGVLNDLAT

-1211 QDLAT
+1211 QELAT

-1256 QTNQHYSAK
+1256 QINQHYNAK
-1265 LVEINA
+1265 LAEINA

-1294 IESIKQANTNA
+1294 IESVKQANTNA

-1379 TNDQVDATTNQA
+1379 TNDQVDTTTNQA
-1391 INAIDNVEAEVVIK
+1391 LNAIDNVEAEVVIK

-1435 VALQALAKEKE
+1435 VASQALAKEKE

-1467 GVSAIKIIQPETKI
+1467 GVSAIKIIQPETKV
-1481 KPAAREKINQKAN
+1481 KPAAREKINQKVN
-1494 ELRAQINQ
+1494 ELRAKINQ
-1502 DKEATAEERQAALD
+1502 DKEATAEERQVALD
-1516 KINDL
+1516 KINEF
-1521 VAKAM
+1521 VNQAM
-1526 TNITND
+1526 TDITNN
-1532 RTNQQVNDSTNQ
+1532 RTNQQVDDTTSQ
-1544 ALDDI
+1544 ALDSI
-1549 ALVTPDHIVRAAAR
+1549 ALVAPEHIVRAAAR
-1563 DAVKQQYEAKKHEI
+1563 DAVKQQYEAKKQEI

-1591 LNQLANNEKRALQNI
+1591 LNQLANNEKLALQNI
-1606 NQAIANND
+1606 NQAVTNND
-1614 VKRVESNG
+1614 VKRVETNG
-1622 IATLKGVEPH
+1622 IATLKGVQPH
-1632 IVVKPEAQEAI
+1632 IVIKPEAQQAI
-1643 KASADNQVE
+1643 KASAENQVE

-1657 PHATTDELDEAN
+1657 PHATVDELDEAN
-1669 QQINDT
+1669 QLISDT
-1675 LKQGQ
+1675 LKQAQ
-1680 QDIDNTTQDAA
+1680 QEIENTNQDAA
-1691 VNDVRNQTIKAIEQI
+1691 VTDVRNQTIKAIEQI

-1715 ALDNIDESN
+1715 ALDSIEEN
-1724 NNQLDA
+1724 NKNQLDA
-1730 IRNTLDTTQDERNVA
+1730 IRNTLDTTQDERDVA
-1745 IAALNKI
+1745 IDTLNKI
-1752 VNAIKNDI
+1752 VNTIKNDI

-1768 VDQTEADGN
+1768 VDRTETDGN
-1777 NNIKVILPKVQ
+1777 DNIKVILPKVQ

-1796 VSAKAEA
+1796 VGVKAEA

-1843 AQVNQNSIDAQ
+1843 AQVNQDSIDAQ

-1881 INLIKANNEATDEE
+1881 INLSKANNEATDEE
-1895 QNAAIVQVE
+1895 QNIAIAQVE

-1915 GAVTNADVAYLL
+1915 SAVTNADVAYLL
-1927 HDGKNEIREIEPV
+1927 HDEKNEIREIEPV
-1940 INKKATAREQLT
+1940 INRKASAREQLT

-1961 IEANVQATVEERNS
+1961 IEANIQATVEERNS

-1994 RSNAQVDKTATLN
+1994 RSNAQVDKTASLN
-2007 LQTIHD
+2007 LQKIHD

-2027 INDDLARVTHL
+2027 INDDLARVTAL
-2038 VQNYRKVSDRN
+2038 VQNYRKVSNRN

-2086 ALGDIEAVIT
+2086 ALSDIEAVIT

-2125 AKVKA
+2125 AKVKV
-2130 LIDQYVADGNRMV
+2130 LIDQYVADGNRMI
-2143 DEDATLNDIKKDTQL
+2143 DEDATLNDIKQHTQF
-2158 IIDEILAIKLPAE
+2158 IVDEILAIKLPAE
-2171 VIKASPKVGQPAP
+2171 PTKVSPKVIQPAP
-2184 KVCTPIKKEDKQE
+2184 KVCTPIKKEE
-2197 VRKVVK
+2197 THESRKVEK

-2210 EEMDLPLK
+2210 EGMDLPLK
-2218 ELALITGAALLAR
+2218 EFALITGAALLAR
-2231 RRSKKEKES
+2231 RRTKNEKES

>member
-41 DHNVQGGSNQALP
+41 DNNVQSDTNQATP
-54 GNSQN
+54 VNSQDKDVAN
-59 TNADTN
+59 N
-65 RDIVNDSQNTP
+65 RGLANSAQNTP
-76 NAHATDNT
+76 NQSATTNQA
-84 STNQAL
+84 TNQAL
-90 TNHQNVDVAN
+90 VNHNNGSIVN
-100 QVGPAPIQPSASPA
+100 QATPTSVQSSTPSA
-114 QNNNNSNANSTATE
+114 QNNNHTDGNTTATETVSNAN
-128 PAANTNNNLASNN
+128 NNDAVSNN
-141 NTLNVPNNTDN
+141 TTLNVPNKTNEN
-152 NDSARHLTLKEI
+152 GSGGHLTLKEI

-169 HSSDKPELVAIAEE
+169 HSSDKPELVAIAEP

-196 PTDPNATPADPTA
+196 PADPNATPADPA
-209 TPADPT
+209 AAA
-215 AGNGSAPVAI
+215 AGNGGAPVAI

-238 NIGQNAPNEVLSFDD
+238 NAGQNAPNEVLSFDD
-253 NNIRPS
+253 NGIRPS
-259 TNRSVPTVTVVDNL
+259 TNRSVPSVTVVDNL
-273 PGYTLINGGK
+273 PGFTLINGGK

-295 MFDSGDAKNYQAQ
+295 MFDSADAKNYQAQ
-308 GNVIALGRIR
+308 GNVIALGRI
-318 GNDTND
+318 
-324 HGDFNGIEKTLTVN
+324 K
-338 PNSELIFEFNT
+338 
-349 MTTKNYQA
+349 
-357 QGNVIA
+357 
-363 LGRIRGNDTNDHGDF
+363 GNDTNDHGDF

-403 NYQGMTNLIIK
+403 NYQGVTNLIIK
-414 NADNDTVIGEKV
+414 NADNDTVIAEKS
-426 VAYGPIWRLLKV
+426 VAYGPIWRLFKV

-524 VYKIQLPEGVEYVN
+524 VYQVQLPEGVEYVN

-546 SGNSGVDINDMNVTY
+546 SSNSGVDMNDFNVTY
-561 DAANRII
+561 DAANRVI

-574 GGTGNSP
+574 GGSGNSP

-612 LTYKTYSQDFINSPA
+612 LTYKTYTQDFINSPA

-688 LNKRVSQADIDSLA
+688 LNKRVSQADIDSLT

-719 NRKVD
+719 NKKVD
-724 DMEDLVNQNDELTD
+724 QMEDLVNQNDELTD

-788 KPNAKQAIR
+788 KPNAKKAIR
-797 DKAAKQREIINHT
+797 DKATKQREIINAT
-810 PDATQDE
+810 PDATEDE
-817 IQDALNQLTTDET
+817 IQDALNQLATDET

-854 TIGAVAPQVT
+854 TIGAVVPQVT

-916 TTNDDVD
+916 TTNADVD
-923 TAKGDG
+923 NAKGDG

-966 ATQEERQAAIEKV
+966 ATQEERQAAIDKV
-979 NAAVAVAN
+979 NAAVTAAN

-1006 IQGIQAIEP
+1006 IQGIQAITP

-1023 KNAIDQSAET
+1023 KNAIDKSAET
-1033 QHNAIFNNND
+1033 QHNTIFNNND
-1043 ATLEEQQAAQQLL
+1043 ATLEEQQATQQLL

-1101 NAVNEKA
+1101 NAVNDKA

-1134 TLKNRALNDIGVTST
+1134 TLKNRALTDIGVTST

-1172 KKQTATGVLTDLAT
+1172 KKQTATGVLNDLAT

-1211 QDLAT
+1211 QELAT

-1256 QTNQHYSAK
+1256 QINQHYNAK
-1265 LVEINA
+1265 LAEINA
-1271 TPDATDDEK
+1271 TPDATNDEK
-1280 NAAINTLNQDRQQA
+1280 NAAINTLNLDRQQA

-1379 TNDQVDATTNQA
+1379 TNDQVDTTTNQA
-1391 INAIDNVEAEVVIK
+1391 LKAIDNVEAEVVIK

-1435 VALQALAKEKE
+1435 VASQALAKEKE

-1467 GVSAIKIIQPETKI
+1467 GVSAIKIIQPETKV

-1494 ELRAQINQ
+1494 ELRAKINQ
-1502 DKEATAEERQAALD
+1502 DKEATAEERQVALD
-1516 KINDL
+1516 KINEF
-1521 VAKAM
+1521 VNQAM
-1526 TNITND
+1526 TDITNN
-1532 RTNQQVNDSTNQ
+1532 RTNQQVDDTTSQ
-1544 ALDDI
+1544 ALDSI
-1549 ALVTPDHIVRAAAR
+1549 ALVAPEHIVRAAAR
-1563 DAVKQQYEAKKHEI
+1563 DAVKQQYEAKKQEI

-1591 LNQLANNEKRALQNI
+1591 LNQLANNEKLALQNI
-1606 NQAIANND
+1606 NQAVTNND
-1614 VKRVESNG
+1614 VKRVETNG
-1622 IATLKGVEPH
+1622 IATLKGVQPH
-1632 IVVKPEAQEAI
+1632 IVIKPEAQQAI
-1643 KASADNQVE
+1643 KASAENQVE

-1657 PHATTDELDEAN
+1657 PHATVDELDEAN
-1669 QQINDT
+1669 QLISDT
-1675 LKQGQ
+1675 LKQAQ
-1680 QDIDNTTQDAA
+1680 QEIENTNQDAA
-1691 VNDVRNQTIKAIEQI
+1691 VTDVRNQTIKAIEQI

-1715 ALDNIDESN
+1715 ALDSIEEN
-1724 NNQLDA
+1724 NKNQLDA
-1730 IRNTLDTTQDERNVA
+1730 IRNTLDTTQDERDVA
-1745 IAALNKI
+1745 IDTLNKI
-1752 VNAIKNDI
+1752 VNTIKNDI

-1768 VDQTEADGN
+1768 VDRTETDGN
-1777 NNIKVILPKVQ
+1777 DNIKVILPKVQ

-1796 VSAKAEA
+1796 VGVKAEA

-1843 AQVNQNSIDAQ
+1843 AQVNQDSINAQ

-1895 QNAAIVQVE
+1895 QNAAIAQVE
-1904 KELIKA
+1904 QALIKA

-1915 GAVTNADVAYLL
+1915 SAVTNADVAYLL

-1940 INKKATAREQLT
+1940 ISRKASAREQLT

-1961 IEANVQATVEERNS
+1961 IEANIQATVEERNS

-1994 RSNAQVDKTATLN
+1994 RSNAQVDKTASLN

-2027 INDDLARVTHL
+2027 INVDLARVTAL

-2086 ALGDIEAVIT
+2086 ALSDIEAVIT

-2125 AKVKA
+2125 AKIKV
-2130 LIDQYVADGNRMV
+2130 LIDQYVADGNRMI
-2143 DEDATLNDIKKDTQL
+2143 DEDATLNDIKQHTQF
-2158 IIDEILAIKLPAE
+2158 IVDEILAIKLPAE
-2171 VIKASPKVGQPAP
+2171 ATKVSPKVIQPAP
-2184 KVCTPIKKEDKQE
+2184 KVCTPIKKEE
-2197 VRKVVK
+2197 THESRKVEK

-2210 EEMDLPLK
+2210 EGMDLPLK
-2218 ELALITGAALLAR
+2218 EFALITGAALLAR
-2231 RRSKKEKES
+2231 RRTKNEKES

>member
-41 DHNVQGGSNQALP
+41 DNNVQSDTNQATPVNSQDTNVANNRGLANSAQNTSNQSAT
-54 GNSQN
+54 
-59 TNADTN
+59 TN
-65 RDIVNDSQNTP
+65 Q
-76 NAHATDNT
+76 

-90 TNHQNVDVAN
+90 VNHNNGSIAN
-100 QVGPAPIQPSASPA
+100 QATPAPIQPSASPT
-114 QNNNNSNANSTATE
+114 QNNNHSDANSTATE
-128 PAANTNNNLASNN
+128 TVSNANNNDVVSNN
-141 NTLNVPNNTDN
+141 TTLNVPNRTNEN
-152 NDSARHLTLKEI
+152 GSGGHLTLKEI

-169 HSSDKPELVAIAEE
+169 HSSDKPELVAIAEQ

-196 PTDPNATPADPTA
+196 PADPNATPADPAAAAANGTV
-209 TPADPT
+209 P
-215 AGNGSAPVAI
+215 AGN

-238 NIGQNAPNEVLSFDD
+238 NAGQNAPNEVLSFDD
-253 NNIRPS
+253 NGIRPS
-259 TNRSVPTVTVVDNL
+259 TNRSVPTVNVVNNL
-273 PGYTLINGGK
+273 PGFTLINGGK

-295 MFDSGDAKNYQAQ
+295 MFDSGDNKNYQAQ
-308 GNVIALGRIR
+308 GNVIALGRIH
-318 GNDTND
+318 GTDTND

-349 MTTKNYQA
+349 MSTKNG
-357 QGNVIA
+357 QGATNV
-363 LGRIRGNDTNDHGDF
+363 
-378 NGIEKTL
+378 
-385 TVNPN
+385 
-390 SELIFE
+390 
-396 FNTMTTK
+396 
-403 NYQGMTNLIIK
+403 IIK
-414 NADNDTVIGEKV
+414 NADTNDTIAEKTV
-426 VAYGPIWRLLKV
+426 EGGPTLRLFKV
-438 PENVSHLKIQF
+438 PDNVRNLKIQF

-459 RGIYQLRDGYKY
+459 RGIYQLKDGYKY
-471 YDFVDSIGLHS
+471 YSFVDSIGLHS

-487 VERRTME
+487 VERRTMD

-508 LKNNGNFGASF
+508 LKNNGNSGASLDT
-519 NTDDF
+519 NDF
-524 VYKIQLPEGVEYVN
+524 VYQVQLPEGVEYVN

-546 SGNSGVDINDMNVTY
+546 SNNSGVDVNDMNVTY
-561 DAANRII
+561 DAANRVI

-574 GGTGNSP
+574 GGTANSP
-581 ARLMPDKILDLKYKL
+581 ARLMPDKILDLRYKL

-601 PTPRTVTFNDT
+601 PTPRTVTFNET
-612 LTYKTYSQDFINSPA
+612 LTYKTYTQDFINSAA

-661 TFASLDIFNDLKR
+661 TFASLDIFNGLKR

-688 LNKRVSQADIDSLA
+688 LNKRVSQADIDSLT

-719 NRKVD
+719 NKKVD
-724 DMEDLVNQNDELTD
+724 QMEDLVNQNDELTD

-788 KPNAKQAIR
+788 KPNAKKAIR
-797 DKAAKQREIINHT
+797 DKATKQRAIINAT
-810 PDATQDE
+810 PDATEDE
-817 IQDALNQLTTDET
+817 IQDALNQLATDET

-840 TNADVET
+840 TNTDVET

-854 TIGAVAPQVT
+854 TIGAVVPQVT
-864 HKQAARDAINQAT
+864 HKKAARDAINQAT

-916 TTNDDVD
+916 TTNADVD
-923 TAKGDG
+923 NAKGDG

-966 ATQEERQAAIEKV
+966 ATQEERQAAIDKV
-979 NAAVAVAN
+979 NAAVTAAN

-1006 IQGIQAIEP
+1006 IQGIQAITP

-1023 KNAIDQSAET
+1023 KNAIDKSAET
-1033 QHNAIFNNND
+1033 QHNTIFNNND

-1101 NAVNEKA
+1101 NAVNDKA

-1134 TLKNRALNDIGVTST
+1134 TLKNRALTDIGVTST

-1211 QDLAT
+1211 QELAT

-1256 QTNQHYSAK
+1256 QINQHYNTK
-1265 LVEINA
+1265 LAEINA
-1271 TPDATDDEK
+1271 TPDATNDEK

-1391 INAIDNVEAEVVIK
+1391 VNAIDNVEAEVVIK

-1435 VALQALAKEKE
+1435 VASQALTKEKE

-1467 GVSAIKIIQPETKI
+1467 GVSAIKIIQPETKV

-1494 ELRAQINQ
+1494 ELRAKINQ
-1502 DKEATAEERQAALD
+1502 DKEATAEERQVALD
-1516 KINDL
+1516 KINEF
-1521 VAKAM
+1521 VNQAM
-1526 TNITND
+1526 TDITNN
-1532 RTNQQVNDSTNQ
+1532 RTNQQVDDTTSQ
-1544 ALDDI
+1544 ALDSI
-1549 ALVTPDHIVRAAAR
+1549 ALVTPEHIVRAGAR
-1563 DAVKQQYEAKKHEI
+1563 DAVKQQYEAKKQEI

-1591 LNQLANNEKRALQNI
+1591 LNQLANNEKLALQNI
-1606 NQAIANND
+1606 NQAVTNND
-1614 VKRVESNG
+1614 VKRVETNG
-1622 IATLKGVEPH
+1622 IATLKGVQPH
-1632 IVVKPEAQEAI
+1632 IVIKPEAQQAI
-1643 KASADNQVE
+1643 KASAENQVE
-1652 SIKDT
+1652 LIKDT
-1657 PHATTDELDEAN
+1657 PHATVDELDEAN
-1669 QQINDT
+1669 QLISDT
-1675 LKQGQ
+1675 LKKAQ

-1745 IAALNKI
+1745 IDTLNKI

-1843 AQVNQNSIDAQ
+1843 VQVNQNSIDAQ

-1895 QNAAIVQVE
+1895 QNAAIAQVE

-1915 GAVTNADVAYLL
+1915 SAVTNADVAYLL

-1940 INKKATAREQLT
+1940 INRKASAREQLT
-1952 TLFNDKKQA
+1952 TLLNDKKQA
-1961 IEANVQATVEERNS
+1961 IEANIQATVEERNS

-1994 RSNAQVDKTATLN
+1994 RSNAQVDKTASLN

-2118 IATPEQL
+2118 IATAEQL

-2130 LIDQYVADGNRMV
+2130 LIDQYVTDGNRMI
-2143 DEDATLNDIKKDTQL
+2143 DEDATLNDIKQHTQF
-2158 IIDEILAIKLPAE
+2158 IVDEILAIKLPAE
-2171 VIKASPKVGQPAP
+2171 ATKVSPKVIQSAP
-2184 KVCTPIKKEDKQE
+2184 KVCTPIKKEE
-2197 VRKVVK
+2197 THESRKVEK

-2210 EEMDLPLK
+2210 EGMDLPLK
-2218 ELALITGAALLAR
+2218 EFALITGAALLAR
-2231 RRSKKEKES
+2231 RRTKNEKES

>member
-41 DHNVQGGSNQALP
+41 DNNVQSDTNQATP
-54 GNSQN
+54 VNSQ
-59 TNADTN
+59 DTN
-65 RDIVNDSQNTP
+65 VANNRGLANSAQNTP
-76 NAHATDNT
+76 NQSATTNQ

-90 TNHQNVDVAN
+90 VNHNNGSIAN
-100 QVGPAPIQPSASPA
+100 QATPTSVQSSTPSA
-114 QNNNNSNANSTATE
+114 QNNNHTDGNTTATETVSNAN
-128 PAANTNNNLASNN
+128 NKDVVSNN
-141 NTLNVPNNTDN
+141 TTLNVPNKTNEN
-152 NDSARHLTLKEI
+152 GSGGHLTLKEI

-169 HSSDKPELVAIAEE
+169 HSSDKPELVAIAEQ

-196 PTDPNATPADPTA
+196 PADPNATPADPA
-209 TPADPT
+209 AAA
-215 AGNGSAPVAI
+215 AGNGGAPVAI

-238 NIGQNAPNEVLSFDD
+238 NAGQNAPNEVLSFDD
-253 NNIRPS
+253 NGIRPS
-259 TNRSVPTVTVVDNL
+259 TNRSVPSVTVVDNL
-273 PGYTLINGGK
+273 PGFTLINGGK

-308 GNVIALGRIR
+308 GNVIALGRIK

-324 HGDFNGIEKTLTVN
+324 HGDFNGIEK
-338 PNSELIFEFNT
+338 S
-349 MTTKNYQA
+349 
-357 QGNVIA
+357 
-363 LGRIRGNDTNDHGDF
+363 
-378 NGIEKTL
+378 L

-403 NYQGMTNLIIK
+403 NYQGVTNLIIK
-414 NADNDTVIGEKV
+414 NADNDTVIAEKS
-426 VAYGPIWRLLKV
+426 VAYGPIWRLFKV

-524 VYKIQLPEGVEYVN
+524 VYKVQLPEGVEYVN

-546 SGNSGVDINDMNVTY
+546 SSNSGVDMNDFNVTY
-561 DAANRII
+561 DAANRVI

-574 GGTGNSP
+574 GGSGNSP

-612 LTYKTYSQDFINSPA
+612 LTYKTYTQDFINSPA

-688 LNKRVSQADIDSLA
+688 LNKRVSQADIDSLT

-719 NRKVD
+719 NKKVD
-724 DMEDLVNQNDELTD
+724 QMEDLVNQNDELTD

-788 KPNAKQAIR
+788 KPNAKKAIR
-797 DKAAKQREIINHT
+797 DKATKQREIINAT
-810 PDATQDE
+810 PDATEDE
-817 IQDALNQLTTDET
+817 IQDALNQLATDET

-840 TNADVET
+840 TNADVEI

-854 TIGAVAPQVT
+854 TIGAVVPQVT

-916 TTNDDVD
+916 TTNADVD
-923 TAKGDG
+923 NAKGDG

-966 ATQEERQAAIEKV
+966 ATQEERQAAIDKV
-979 NAAVAVAN
+979 NAAVTAAN

-1006 IQGIQAIEP
+1006 IQGIQAITP

-1023 KNAIDQSAET
+1023 KNAIDKSAET
-1033 QHNAIFNNND
+1033 QHNTIFNNND

-1101 NAVNEKA
+1101 NAVNDKA

-1134 TLKNRALNDIGVTST
+1134 TLKNRALTDIGVTST

-1172 KKQTATGVLTDLAT
+1172 KKQTATGVLNDLAT

-1211 QDLAT
+1211 QELAT

-1256 QTNQHYSAK
+1256 QINQHYNAK
-1265 LVEINA
+1265 LAEINA
-1271 TPDATDDEK
+1271 TPDATNDEK

-1366 LKDQAF
+1366 LKDQAI

-1379 TNDQVDATTNQA
+1379 TNDQVDTTTNQA
-1391 INAIDNVEAEVVIK
+1391 VNAIDNVEAEVVIK
-1405 PKAIADIEKAVKEKQ
+1405 PTAIADIEKAVKEKQ

-1435 VALQALAKEKE
+1435 VASQALAKEKE

-1467 GVSAIKIIQPETKI
+1467 GVSAIKIIQPETKV

-1494 ELRAQINQ
+1494 ELRAKINQ
-1502 DKEATAEERQAALD
+1502 DKEATAEERQVALD
-1516 KINDL
+1516 KINEF
-1521 VAKAM
+1521 VNQAM
-1526 TNITND
+1526 TDITNN
-1532 RTNQQVNDSTNQ
+1532 RTNQQVDDTTSQ
-1544 ALDDI
+1544 ALDSI
-1549 ALVTPDHIVRAAAR
+1549 ALVAPEHIVRAAAR
-1563 DAVKQQYEAKKHEI
+1563 DAVKQQYEAKKQEI

-1591 LNQLANNEKRALQNI
+1591 LNQLANNEKLALQNI
-1606 NQAIANND
+1606 NQAVTNND
-1614 VKRVESNG
+1614 VKRVETNG
-1622 IATLKGVEPH
+1622 IATLKGVQPH
-1632 IVVKPEAQEAI
+1632 IVIKPEAQQAI
-1643 KASADNQVE
+1643 KATAENQVE

-1657 PHATTDELDEAN
+1657 PHATVDELDEAN
-1669 QQINDT
+1669 QLISDT
-1675 LKQGQ
+1675 LKQAQ
-1680 QDIDNTTQDAA
+1680 QEIENTNQDAA
-1691 VNDVRNQTIKAIEQI
+1691 VTDVRNQTIKAIEQI

-1715 ALDNIDESN
+1715 ALDSIEEN
-1724 NNQLDA
+1724 NKNQLDA
-1730 IRNTLDTTQDERNVA
+1730 IRNTLDTTQDERDVA
-1745 IAALNKI
+1745 IDTLNKI
-1752 VNAIKNDI
+1752 VNTIKNDI

-1768 VDQTEADGN
+1768 VDRTETDGN
-1777 NNIKVILPKVQ
+1777 DNIKVILPKVQ

-1796 VSAKAEA
+1796 VGVKAEA

-1843 AQVNQNSIDAQ
+1843 AQVNQDSIDAQ

-1895 QNAAIVQVE
+1895 QNIAIAQVE

-1915 GAVTNADVAYLL
+1915 SAVTNADVAYLL
-1927 HDGKNEIREIEPV
+1927 HDEKNEIREIEPV
-1940 INKKATAREQLT
+1940 INRKASAREQLT

-1961 IEANVQATVEERNS
+1961 IEANIQATVEERNS

-1994 RSNAQVDKTATLN
+1994 RSNAQVDKTASLN

-2027 INDDLARVTHL
+2027 INDDLARVTAL
-2038 VQNYRKVSDRN
+2038 VQNYRKVSNRN

-2086 ALGDIEAVIT
+2086 ALSDIEAVIT

-2125 AKVKA
+2125 AKVKV
-2130 LIDQYVADGNRMV
+2130 LIDQYVADDNRMI
-2143 DEDATLNDIKKDTQL
+2143 DEDATLNDIKQHTQF
-2158 IIDEILAIKLPAE
+2158 IVDEILAIKLPAE
-2171 VIKASPKVGQPAP
+2171 ATKVSPKEIQPAP
-2184 KVCTPIKKEDKQE
+2184 KVCTPIKKEE
-2197 VRKVVK
+2197 THESRKVEK

-2210 EEMDLPLK
+2210 EGMDLPLK
-2218 ELALITGAALLAR
+2218 EFALITGAALLAR
-2231 RRSKKEKES
+2231 RRTKNEKES